1 MASNDSNSI
10 VSYLKRI
17 GKSVTFA
24 GKEAFKNYMPHTT
37 SLINKNEDYVKSL
50 YKDISRTAQDMR
62 QADRIKDPALFSTL
76 NNGWKNLK
84 TSIKTG
90 NFFDQERADEAEQ
103 EAAFA
108 ILEFMDSM
116 GGESDSIQ
124 SQMDGN
130 EDYSDDTQIRGIPE
144 VTKGDQL
151 VATYTGKQIRASTN
165 AISKTIAN
173 SADLNYRA
181 TKLTS
186 NLQLR
191 ALQQQA
197 SVMINGFSNIDNG
210 IQALA
215 SFNDQV
221 MQVHVQNSRL
231 YFETMT
237 GIQQENNAILKE
249 MLDIQRETYQAS
261 INPPNQNEVNPSE
274 ISGLFDNGEF
284 NLQSYFNAVKGRAD
298 NSLPGMLFNAL
309 SALPAALGTVL
320 ANPLH
325 FVTQKGIEFLIDD
338 NLKKAITKFDN
349 SINSYIETGLVKMAN
364 YAKDNRLA
372 GGILQS
378 LAKRF
383 GFKENKFNI
392 KSIDTSKYHKGALQ
406 WNGIAQRALVEV
418 IPGHL
423 RRIEAAISGDSERV
437 YDFDNGKWTT
447 MRNIQY
453 IQKDLDR
460 RYIGSA
466 MKPVKDELLAR
477 FGGSK
482 EDTRQRRILSAAFD
496 EFSKG
501 VAQRGM
507 IDFDH
512 IQNNKSK
519 YGSDEDL
526 VNFILMALKSGAIDQ
541 SAIVQTTSRLSQANR
556 AMKQEA
562 DFMNITQQSL
572 LNEYLNNS
580 YSDKYARGI
589 NSFNNNTIY
598 NPETGERIEYKGYSP
613 QLSLDNIQDER
624 GNTLY
629 DYQFNILNTITSIKD
644 YLFNNENSIKNKNKN
659 HNTNSYQYKNTS
671 LEENNDTDIRQPIID
686 QENNNDENININEE
700 SNQQDDIDNYN
711 DKRIKPI
718 SYYTWSLLNRNEE
731 RYNVKDSLE
740 VDFDKLKKDPE
751 YKDLVLA
758 NIIRTGKE
766 AVYDRE
772 NNNESLLKS
781 LINNLSDNDEL
792 RKFVGEE
799 RLNSLK
805 DKTKNITG
813 KNEKSFLTSML
824 NATSVADKFKVLS
837 DSLNFIYKSP
847 QTLLTTVISTA
858 DKFIYDFLFEENQ
871 ERDEDGKPIKGF
883 FQKIQS
889 TFMKTVDTFNTN
901 FNKWMKE
908 HFKDGASGISGWT
921 KELFEKIGIDV
932 DGSIKNLKQLKKKAT
947 ESLFDAGR
955 SIFGTVKDS
964 VSKSVQDA
972 LWTDREVKE
981 TNQEKVSNQMAN
993 SLHQFME
1000 NGETGEENVFE
1011 NTKEESSDDILDFE
1025 DDIKENNEEKEVKS
1039 EQNEVTENKKEK
1051 SKEKEVKNK
1060 KKKQK
1065 EKQEEKQSFTE
1076 GLKSL
1081 MGNLSSQI
1089 QNGFG
1094 DDDIPT
1100 RAYGITKNTKYGL
1113 AVVGPG
1119 EAIIPA
1125 NLNPW
1130 NPNREHADLRSQA
1143 INESTYKER
1152 FVQKLKNNVLQN
1164 LVSGADQ
1171 YAEGSPNITEENT
1184 EEQKPNRKRNFKS
1197 KPGFFTKGIQA
1208 ILGIEEPEFTDSEYH
1223 KQDFI
1228 KNAVNQI
1235 LKELYNASR
1244 EDIDLYANEEKKKE
1258 FLKKSA
1264 KKLANKYKKKKIDF
1278 NSKEF
1283 QNAINYVLTSRNFL
1297 DEDEDYR
1304 NILFDLLSNADYKG
1318 QFDSVKESI
1327 RKRQFRR
1334 NGTFDLISQFLTNA
1348 FGTNPEKVIKDTN
1361 KFIQKNIGDI
1371 TSGGVGGAIA
1381 GTIFPLG
1388 GPLIG
1393 AVAGSA
1399 INLIKN
1405 NKKFQNYMFGDE
1417 VVDEKGNK
1425 TREDNGIFSK
1435 KFIANIQKYIPDAK
1449 KYGIAGT
1456 LAGLVLPFGPLGGL
1470 MIGSGI
1476 SFLKNNNTFQN
1487 MMFGEKGGLI
1497 NKDRKEKIKKA
1508 LPQITTATLGTLFLG
1523 PFGLMGNAV
1532 LGAGLGL
1539 ISTTESFKRIM
1550 LGSKDRNGV
1559 RRGGIAGVIRRQ
1571 ITDPFKKSMADMSS
1585 NIAKWFKDDIF
1596 NPVSRGLKPIGRV
1609 ILGTTQDA
1617 INGTLKKL
1625 FNTSETPWGRSLV
1638 KGLDYVM
1645 TGVRKSG
1652 GFGKWA
1658 VGGLIGGGGKLAAKQ
1673 FEKLSKNTFGRYA
1686 LKKGYVGDTT
1696 AEERIKLAQE
1706 LGKDPNDSALGS
1718 LDSII
1723 YKISS
1728 QEDKDKAQKQLS
1740 TIQAAVDAYQDMTS
1754 MNRNKLN
1761 SNIKAEIDNANSTGE
1776 KIIQEYLDAHKT
1788 EENPHDKYKTYMSFV
1803 EKMNE
1808 VGSNP
1813 DIDFNAE
1820 MGRFRNKVAKSNLPK
1835 ELQDKLMEQF
1845 NESAVNIAKY
1855 RNSKRIAEGSADNN
1869 EAKFKLQEQIAKAIG
1884 LDINGPDAKKNREI
1898 LDAILSNSH
1907 TSDALQN
1914 DINMLQDKKRQLTSL
1929 NVAQEKSLRK
1939 ELPIEDQIALEKSDK
1954 QIDLLQEMV
1963 NNLQEIHKALT
1974 TNLNEDEADKI
1985 IDSETPTDS
1994 VVEEFKAKKAI
2005 SDQRIN
2011 AAQKVQNKYL
2021 ADDRTSLIEKLTDSI
2036 IGNIII
2042 KLNDPMGIFKL
2053 KEKLNNEI
2061 YQQSSRSDEEYS
2073 NTIQKISEKEKSI
2086 KENNQSKPLATKEE
2100 VEEEVNRQVALIPY
2114 YGNNAF
2120 GIRSIAGSALTYLG
2134 NKLTGKDKDE
2144 SEEVTNSVTEAK
2156 EEQKKLTN
2164 DDFTSDELRNA
2175 SNAISQ
2181 SVQSERKS
2189 NNENLNNQN
2198 NKKKNIQYI
2207 SDANGEMIAYT
2218 QGSDGTPVKLK
2229 NKDNADIEARH
2240 KHDLSLRERSCN
2252 ALESIASSIGAKS
2265 KETVGKATGKLGK
2278 GLFGGLLDSLGGLI
2292 NTLCLGLPVG
2302 TWIIKKLKTLPL
2314 KLFGVLKNQIPKLLQ
2329 KIIPKSLKTKLSKI
2343 KPKLSKVKPK
2353 LGSLSSTKSIKS
2365 ILTKLASNKKSI
2377 AVAGAAAELYN
2388 LLGDSDED
2396 LEDSNKPGNP
2406 NPEDG
2411 NGDGNETPKPN
2422 NPNTST
2428 NDTVN
2433 EELKTLATSFIGS
2446 KIGQKLF
2453 KKSKTASTIGDALET
2468 SIEENDMSLSNIAT
2482 NIGIDGIIDLISR
2495 KLDKNKEPIQKSKS
2509 VLDSIKDK
2517 KEDIKDKSKSVLDS
2531 VKDKKKDIKNKSKSV
2546 LDYIKDKKDS
2556 IKDKSK
2562 SILNYI
2568 KDKKDSVLDSVKDK
2582 KDYVL
2587 DSIKDKKE
2595 IIKDKSKSVLNSI
2608 KDESKSILSSI
2619 KDKKEDI
2626 SNTTKA
2632 AIGKVKNNLK
2642 AVIEA
2647 VGKYI
2652 PGEKA
2657 KGAVNKL
2664 CNAILKKMTSPQG
2677 LKAISKKLAQEA
2689 ISVGAGAATIGIGYA
2704 VFKAG
2709 FAIGNFIGGV
2719 NQTEEML
2726 NLRPGTATT
2735 GLKIIAGL
2743 TTAICASIPL
2753 IGVFIPEDWVLQQ
2766 AIRLV
2771 GPAFGITES
2780 YLNSLRKEGE
2790 KKADQDSKDASQ
2802 TVASNDGMLPN
2813 QTSSSSFFDKIGVY
2827 SGKVFDFVKDT
2838 AVGAAKWVYDKATGA
2853 AKSVYN
2859 FGSKVYDSINSTS
2872 LGHAILHP
2880 IDTASNLYDKAK
2892 TYFGKGKKHISKY
2905 GRGSSGEFYSQLD
2918 PAYAMSMNAPG
2929 DDIKQTMADSGC
2941 GPMSASNAISALGG
2955 SVDPTEAASY
2965 ALKNGYKEKDGGIKP
2980 GFFKD
2985 YLNKKGID
2993 TENLHGSKEIL
3004 TQLKQGNPVVLM
3016 GKDDKGES
3024 PETPYGENPHY
3035 VTATG
3040 VDNQGNITIQDPESF
3055 EPNKVYK
3062 LSNVLNKSS
3071 IAIGTNKHGSGKK
3084 SILDKLKSKFG
3095 KSKKPLFGRGEDV
3108 GEHIWNYLS
3117 SKGLGSL
3124 AIAGIMG
3131 NMQQES
3137 GFNPKVMEGGG
3148 ESDEV
3153 NLDSD
3158 RGYGLCQWSFSRKQ
3172 DLANFAQSQGKSS
3185 GDLET
3190 QLDFMLSELSR
3201 GDTIS
3206 KMDNAGSAG
3215 EAAAIFHSDF
3225 ERSNDGP
3232 EVIKNRMDNAEQAFQ
3247 TKGKGIATGSTFK
3260 GSGSSSSNNGPQGI
3274 FGALSELTNKISSLT
3289 NIFGQGKSKYGKG
3302 KSEYGRGFDFS
3313 TANFENP
3320 FTKDTTITNPENT
3333 NYQLTMPTNDK
3344 FKQSIKK
3351 SGQPEKP
3358 ATKPAAPQSGGLMQ
3372 RFFGSA
3378 GSYLDKISSPLK
3390 AATSQ
3395 FKSSLTS
3402 GLMKTFGKYESLI
3415 GPVSSV
3421 FTSIFG
3427 SSNSNSNSSGGA
3439 FNGGSVAVPNSGSA
3453 ASAMQ
3458 TALNGAEITSPYGPR
3473 GSGFHSGND
3482 FGIDSGTELPTVV
3495 DGVVDDVGVDANG
3508 YGNFIVVKDNN
3519 GYYHIFG
3526 HLTQAKAAKG
3536 QSVTAGQVIAI
3547 SGHSGHC
3554 IPDGPDGSH
3563 LHYGIYDSS
3572 NPNCAGRN
3580 GSVDPGTYNIAGLSG
3595 SAKGKYGSGKKGFTG
3610 GTRQIKPKFTKG
3622 SDEGMKINYKSY
3634 TNTRN
3639 NTKSGLGKKPLFGMG
3654 NTFKSTIQE
3663 DIYNL
3668 RNNNELIEAPSDIKG
3683 KNTNFGISDDMIQS
3697 SLFGK
3702 GKYGQGFSLKSIY
3715 EQGKK
3720 YYDIFKQI
3728 KKAYENIKNNKNQI
3742 PATDQDNSSI
3752 SKVQKEPS
3760 KYGHHYDENGNII
3773 YDKIDT
3779 TTNIKPTNSI
3789 SSIQKRNPEEGIE
3802 LPTDIQ
3808 TDIPTN
3814 VKPSNAISSIQKRN
3828 PEEGIELS
3836 EDTQN
3841 NNKEID
3847 KYQERLDKIESLTTN
3862 NEVLNQIS
3870 DIHEEEIPEYNK
3882 INDNDDILVV
3892 KAKAKK
3898 TISNHIKKLK
3908 DSNKETNNKTNEYQ
3922 ERLDKIESL
3931 NNEEILKQISD
3942 IPEEEIPEYN
3952 RIKDTDDNLVMKAKA
3967 KKTISNYI
3975 KKLQEITGN
3984 IIQNK
3989 ITTNIKPTNSISS
4002 IQKRSPED
4010 GIELTDK
4017 KIDSTTNI
4025 KPSNSIASIQK
4036 RSPEEGIE
4044 LPDDNKINTT
4054 IKPTNTIPSIQKKNP
4069 EEGIELSTDKNN
4081 NSISKV
4087 QKEPSK
4093 YGHHYDESGN
4103 IIYDKIDT
4111 TNIKPTNSISSIQK
4125 RNPEEGIEL
4134 PDDNKINE
4142 YQERLDKIESLTSN
4156 EDILKQISD
4165 IPKEE
4170 IPEYNRINDNDD
4182 ILVVKAKAKK
4192 TISNHIKKLKDEK
4205 INKPKVQIPE
4215 QNKTDSITKAQSE
4228 DKFQLGEEG
4237 SHGTG
4242 PNGKAYT
4249 NNDILYILN
4258 NGDKF
4263 NGASTI
4269 EDAVNI
4275 LSKDKKYTEITK
4287 TNDSNSST
4295 TAGTTPTLDLNNQNT
4310 TNPNSSDIP
4319 SISNNQN
4326 DKLDMMIAA
4335 QNKTNELLSAI
4346 VNIASTFVNNANGNT
4361 NNTTTN
4367 TVNTINT
4374 DTKPIQKE
4382 TKSVNTNSNMSP
4394 ESMALKNQL
4403 TYFFNNSGNIGI
4415 DTNFINPD
4423 LSHSIDVIKRM
4434 QSIASM

>member
-10 VSYLKRI
+10 VSYLKRV
-17 GKSVTFA
+17 GKSVAFA
-24 GKEAFKNYMPHTT
+24 GKEVFKDYMPRTT
-37 SLINKNEDYVKSL
+37 SLVNKNEDYVKSL
-50 YKDISRTAQDMR
+50 YQDISRTAQEMR
-62 QADRIKDPALFSTL
+62 QVDRIKDSALFSTL
-76 NNGWKNLK
+76 NDGWNNLK

-90 NFFDQERADEAEQ
+90 NFYDQERADEAEQ

-108 ILEFMDSM
+108 MLDFMDSM
-116 GGESDSIQ
+116 GGDSDSIQ
-124 SQMDGN
+124 SQMDGD
-130 EDYSDDTQIRGIPE
+130 EEYDDDTQIRGIPE
-144 VTKGDQL
+144 ITKGDQL

-173 SADLNYRA
+173 SADLNYHA

-191 ALQQQA
+191 ALQHQA
-197 SVMINGFSNIDNG
+197 SIMINGFSNIDNG
-210 IQALA
+210 IRALA

-261 INPPNQNEVNPSE
+261 VNPPDQNEVNPSE

-284 NLQSYFNAVKGRAD
+284 NLQSYFKAVKGRA
-298 NSLPGMLFNAL
+298 NNTLPGMLFNAL

-325 FVTQKGIEFLIDD
+325 LITKKGIEFLIDD
-338 NLKKAITKFDN
+338 NLKKAITKFDD

-364 YAKDNRLA
+364 YAKDNRFT

-378 LAKRF
+378 LAKIF

-392 KSIDTSKYHKGALQ
+392 KSIDTSKYNKGPMQ

-437 YDFDNGKWTT
+437 YDFNSGKWTT
-447 MRNIQY
+447 MRNIQN

-460 RYIGSA
+460 KYIGSA

-482 EDTRQRRILSAAFD
+482 ENTRQRRILSAAFD
-496 EFSKG
+496 EFSQG
-501 VAQRGM
+501 VAKRGM

-512 IQNNKSK
+512 IQKNKSK

-526 VNFILMALKSGAIDQ
+526 VNFILLALKSGAIDQ
-541 SAIVQTTSRLSQANR
+541 SAIVQTTSRISQANR
-556 AMKQEA
+556 AIKQET
-562 DFMNITQQSL
+562 DYMNASNQSL

-598 NPETGERIEYKGYSP
+598 NPETGEHIEDKEFAP
-613 QLSLDNIQDER
+613 QLSLDQIQDER

-644 YLFNNENSIKNKNKN
+644 YLFNKKNQFKNKNKKYK
-659 HNTNSYQYKNTS
+659 TNSNTIQPKIS
-671 LEENNDTDIRQPIID
+671 NPETINIENPNQTNND
-686 QENNNDENININEE
+686 QENNITNEE
-700 SNQQDDIDNYN
+700 ANQQDNTFYK
-711 DKRIKPI
+711 DKRDKPI
-718 SYYTWSLLNRNEE
+718 SYYTWRLLDENEE
-731 RYNVKDSLE
+731 RYRVKDSLK
-740 VDFDKLKKDPE
+740 VDFDRLKEDPE
-751 YKDLVLA
+751 YKDLVIA

-766 AVYDRE
+766 AVENRE
-772 NNNESLLKS
+772 LQSNPLFGSLLGDLSNNESL
-781 LINNLSDNDEL
+781 
-792 RKFVGEE
+792 RKFIDRE
-799 RLNSLK
+799 NIDSFK
-805 DKTKNITG
+805 DLSKNASK
-813 KNEKSFLTSML
+813 KNAKSFLSSMM
-824 NATSVADKFKVLS
+824 NATSIADKFKVLS
-837 DSLNFIYKSP
+837 DSLDFIYKSP

-858 DKFIYDFLFEENQ
+858 DKFIYNFLFEDEQ
-871 ERDEDGKPIKGF
+871 EKDEDGRPIKGF

-889 TFMKTVDTFNTN
+889 TFKKTVETFNTN
-901 FNKWMKE
+901 FNKWMKK
-908 HFKDGASGISGWT
+908 HFKDGASGFAGWAKT
-921 KELFEKIGIDV
+921 LFEKIGVDV

-947 ESLFDAGR
+947 ESLFNTGR
-955 SIFGTVKDS
+955 SIFGIIKDS
-964 VSKSVQDA
+964 VSGTVKDA
-972 LWTDREVKE
+972 LLTDKE
-981 TNQEKVSNQMAN
+981 SKEANKEKISKQMAN

-1011 NTKEESSDDILDFE
+1011 NDKENPSNDILYSKN
-1025 DDIKENNEEKEVKS
+1025 DIKETIEEEEVKA
-1039 EQNEVTENKKEK
+1039 EQNEPTEIKKEK
-1051 SKEKEVKNK
+1051 PKEKEVKNK
-1060 KKKQK
+1060 KSNQK
-1065 EKQEEKQSFTE
+1065 EKQSFTE

-1143 INESTYKER
+1143 INESSYKER

-1164 LVSGADQ
+1164 LVSGAGQ
-1171 YAEGSPNITEENT
+1171 YAEGSPNITEDEI
-1184 EEQKPNRKRNFKS
+1184 KLLKRSRKFKS
-1197 KPGFFTKGIQA
+1197 KPGLFTKGIQK

-1235 LKELYNASR
+1235 LKEFYDASK
-1244 EDIDLYANEEKKKE
+1244 EDIEIFSNKEKKKE
-1258 FLKKSA
+1258 FLKNSA
-1264 KKLANKYKKKKIDF
+1264 QKLANKYKKKKIDF

-1283 QNAINYVLTSRNFL
+1283 QSAINEVLSSNDFL
-1297 DEDEDYR
+1297 DEDADNR
-1304 NILFDLLSNADYKG
+1304 NILIDLLSNADYKG
-1318 QFDSVKESI
+1318 QFDSLKESR
-1327 RKRQFRR
+1327 RKKQGRHSGLF
-1334 NGTFDLISQFLTNA
+1334 NGVSQFALSA
-1348 FGTNPEKVIKDTN
+1348 FGTNPEKAIKDTN
-1361 KFIQKNIGDI
+1361 KFIQKNIGDL
-1371 TSGGVGGAIA
+1371 TSGGVKGAIT
-1381 GTIFPLG
+1381 GSIFPLG
-1388 GPLIG
+1388 GPFIG
-1393 AVAGSA
+1393 ALAGSA

-1417 VVDEKGNK
+1417 IVDENGNK

-1449 KYGIAGT
+1449 KYGITGT

-1476 SFLKNNNTFQN
+1476 SFLKNNNTFQT

-1559 RRGGIAGVIRRQ
+1559 RRGGIADVIRRQ
-1571 ITDPFKKSMADMSS
+1571 ITDPFKKSMADMGSK
-1585 NIAKWFKDDIF
+1585 ITKWFKDDIF

-1609 ILGTTQDA
+1609 ILGTAQDA
-1617 INGTLKKL
+1617 LKSTLTKL
-1625 FNTSETPWGRSLV
+1625 FNPSETPWGKPLV

-1645 TGVRKSG
+1645 SGVRKSG
-1652 GFGKWA
+1652 GFGKWV
-1658 VGGLIGGGGKLAAKQ
+1658 VGGLVGGGGKLAAKQ

-1696 AEERIKLAQE
+1696 AEERIKMAQE
-1706 LGKDPNDSALGS
+1706 LGKNPNDSALGS
-1718 LDSII
+1718 LDSMI

-1728 QEDKDKAQKQLS
+1728 QEDKDKAQKQLT

-1776 KIIQEYLDAHKT
+1776 KIVQDYLDAHKT
-1788 EENPHDKYKTYMSFV
+1788 EENPHDKYKEYMSFV

-1813 DIDFNAE
+1813 DVDFNAE
-1820 MGRFRNKVAKSNLPK
+1820 MGRFRNNVAKSNLPK
-1835 ELQDKLMEQF
+1835 ELQDKLMDQF

-1869 EAKFKLQEQIAKAIG
+1869 EAKFKLQEQIAKAVG
-1884 LDINGPDAKKNREI
+1884 LDINGPDAKKNMEI

-1907 TSDALQN
+1907 TSDAIQN

-1929 NVAQEKSLRK
+1929 NVAQEESLRK
-1939 ELPIEDQIALEKSDK
+1939 ELPVEDQIALEKSDK

-1974 TNLNEDEADKI
+1974 TNLDEDEADKI
-1985 IDSETPTDS
+1985 IDSETSTDS
-1994 VVEEFKAKKAI
+1994 AVEDFKVKKAI

-2021 ADDRTSLIEKLTDSI
+2021 ADDRTSLIEKL
-2036 IGNIII
+2036 
-2042 KLNDPMGIFKL
+2042 
-2053 KEKLNNEI
+2053 NNEI
-2061 YQQSSRSDEEYS
+2061 YQQSSRSDQEYS
-2073 NTIQKISEKEKSI
+2073 NTIQKINEKEKSI
-2086 KENNQSKPLATKEE
+2086 KENNQSEPLATKEE
-2100 VEEEVNRQVALIPY
+2100 VEEEVNRQVALIPS

-2120 GIRSIAGSALTYLG
+2120 GLRSIAGNALTYFG

-2144 SEEVTNSVTEAK
+2144 SEEATNSVTEAK
-2156 EEQKKLTN
+2156 EEPKKFTN

-2181 SVQSERKS
+2181 SVQSDRKS
-2189 NNENLNNQN
+2189 NNENLNNQD
-2198 NKKKNIQYI
+2198 NKKKNIQYT

-2265 KETVGKATGKLGK
+2265 KETVGKVTGKLGK
-2278 GLFGGLLDSLGGLI
+2278 GLLGGLLDSLGGLI

-2302 TWIIKKLKTLPL
+2302 TWIIKKLKTLPS
-2314 KLFGVLKNQIPKLLQ
+2314 KLFGVLKEQIPNLLRKIVPDALKTTLVGAIPKLGLA
-2329 KIIPKSLKTKLSKI
+2329 STNSI
-2343 KPKLSKVKPK
+2343 KP
-2353 LGSLSSTKSIKS
+2353 
-2365 ILTKLASNKKSI
+2365 ILAKLASNKKSI
-2377 AVAGAAAELYN
+2377 AVAGAAAGLYK

-2396 LEDSNKPGNP
+2396 LEDSNETGRP
-2406 NPEDG
+2406 NPDDG
-2411 NGDGNETPKPN
+2411 NDDRDETPKPDT
-2422 NPNTST
+2422 PSTST
-2428 NDTVN
+2428 SDMITGG
-2433 EELKTLATSFIGS
+2433 LKTLAGSVIGS
-2446 KIGQKLF
+2446 KIGKKLF
-2453 KKSKTASTIGDALET
+2453 KGSKIGSSIGGALGMSVGEG
-2468 SIEENDMSLSNIAT
+2468 DMSLSNIAT
-2482 NIGIDGIIDLISR
+2482 NVGIDGAIDFVSG
-2495 KLDKNKEPIQKSKS
+2495 KFKKNENPILEENAKQ
-2509 VLDSIKDK
+2509 
-2517 KEDIKDKSKSVLDS
+2517 
-2531 VKDKKKDIKNKSKSV
+2531 
-2546 LDYIKDKKDS
+2546 
-2556 IKDKSK
+2556 
-2562 SILNYI
+2562 
-2568 KDKKDSVLDSVKDK
+2568 
-2582 KDYVL
+2582 
-2587 DSIKDKKE
+2587 
-2595 IIKDKSKSVLNSI
+2595 
-2608 KDESKSILSSI
+2608 ESKSILSSF

-2642 AVIEA
+2642 AVMEA

-2657 KGAVNKL
+2657 KSAVNKL

-2689 ISVGAGAATIGIGYA
+2689 VSAGAGIATIGIGYA

-2719 NQTEEML
+2719 NRTEEML
-2726 NLRPGTATT
+2726 KLRPGTATT

-2743 TTAICASIPL
+2743 TTAICGSIPL
-2753 IGVFIPEDWVLQQ
+2753 IGAFIPEDWVLQQ
-2766 AIRLV
+2766 AISLV

-2790 KKADQDSKDASQ
+2790 KKADQDSKDAAQ

-2859 FGSKVYDSINSTS
+2859 FGSKVYDTINNTS
-2872 LGHAILHP
+2872 LGHAVLHP

-2892 TYFGKGKKHISKY
+2892 TYFGKGKNHISKY
-2905 GRGSSGEFYSQLD
+2905 GRGSEEFYSQLD

-2929 DDIKQTMADSGC
+2929 DNIKQTMADSGC

-2955 SVDPTEAASY
+2955 TVDPTEAASY
-2965 ALKNGYKEKDGGIKP
+2965 ALQNGYKEKDGGIKP

-3040 VDNQGNITIQDPESF
+3040 VDNQGNIIIQDPESF

-3062 LSNVLNKSS
+3062 SSNVLNKSS
-3071 IAIGTNKHGSGKK
+3071 IAIGTNKFGSGKK

-3095 KSKKPLFGRGEDV
+3095 KSKKPRFGRGEDV

-3137 GFNPKVMEGGG
+3137 GFNPKIMEGGG

-3215 EAAAIFHSDF
+3215 QAAYIFHSDF

-3232 EVIKNRMDNAEQAFQ
+3232 EVIQNRMNNAEQAFQ
-3247 TKGKGIATGSTFK
+3247 TQGKGIATGSTFK
-3260 GSGSSSSNNGPQGI
+3260 GSGNSSSSNSGPQGI
-3274 FGALSELTNKISSLT
+3274 FGALSELTSKISSLT

-3302 KSEYGRGFDFS
+3302 KYGRGFDFS

-3320 FTKDTTITNPENT
+3320 FTKDTTITNPEDT

-3344 FKQSIKK
+3344 FKQSIEK

-3358 ATKPAAPQSGGLMQ
+3358 AAKPAAPQSGGLMQ

-3415 GPVSSV
+3415 GPISSV
-3421 FTSIFG
+3421 FTSVFG
-3427 SSNSNSNSSGGA
+3427 SSNNSNGNSSGGA
-3439 FNGGSVAVPNSGSA
+3439 FNGGSVSVPNSGSA

-3610 GTRQIKPKFTKG
+3610 GTRQIKPKFTSG

-3654 NTFKSTIQE
+3654 NTFNSTIQE

-3683 KNTNFGISDDMIQS
+3683 KSTNFGISDDMIQT

-3702 GKYGQGFSLKSIY
+3702 GKHGQGFSLKGLF

-3720 YYDIFKQI
+3720 YYDIFKHI
-3728 KKAYENIKNNKNQI
+3728 RKAYENIKDNNGQI
-3742 PATDQDNSSI
+3742 PVTDQNNNSV
-3752 SKVQKEPS
+3752 SKVQKEQS
-3760 KYGHHYDENGNII
+3760 DSRGHHYDENGNII
-3773 YDKIDT
+3773 YDKIT
-3779 TTNIKPTNSI
+3779 TPTIIIKPTNTD
-3789 SSIQKRNPEEGIE
+3789 SIQKKNPEEGVELPTDTQVNTANIKPSNAISAIQKRSPEEGIE
-3802 LPTDIQ
+3802 LPDIQ
-3808 TDIPTN
+3808 ADIPTN

-3828 PEEGIELS
+3828 PEEGIELPT
-3836 EDTQN
+3836 DTQDD
-3841 NNKEID
+3841 NKEID

-3862 NEVLNQIS
+3862 DEILNQIS
-3870 DIHEEEIPEYNK
+3870 DIPDEEIPKYNK

-3898 TISNHIKKLK
+3898 TISNHIKKLQN
-3908 DSNKETNNKTNEYQ
+3908 SNGNNTQ
-3922 ERLDKIESL
+3922 S
-3931 NNEEILKQISD
+3931 
-3942 IPEEEIPEYN
+3942 
-3952 RIKDTDDNLVMKAKA
+3952 
-3967 KKTISNYI
+3967 
-3975 KKLQEITGN
+3975 
-3984 IIQNK
+3984 K
-3989 ITTNIKPTNSISS
+3989 ITTS
-4002 IQKRSPED
+4002 
-4010 GIELTDK
+4010 
-4017 KIDSTTNI
+4017 
-4025 KPSNSIASIQK
+4025 
-4036 RSPEEGIE
+4036 
-4044 LPDDNKINTT
+4044 
-4054 IKPTNTIPSIQKKNP
+4054 IKPTNTIPSVQKRST
-4069 EEGIELSTDKNN
+4069 EERIELPTNKNN

-4087 QKEPSK
+4087 QKEPYK
-4093 YGHHYDESGN
+4093 YGHHYDENGN
-4103 IIYDKIDT
+4103 IIFDKI
-4111 TNIKPTNSISSIQK
+4111 NIKPSNAISSIQK

-4134 PDDNKINE
+4134 PDNSKIND
-4142 YQERLDKIESLTSN
+4142 YQERLNKIESLTTN
-4156 EDILKQISD
+4156 DEILNQISD
-4165 IPKEE
+4165 IPDEE
-4170 IPEYNRINDNDD
+4170 IPEYNKIKDTDDN
-4182 ILVVKAKAKK
+4182 LVVKAKAKK
-4192 TISNHIKKLKDEK
+4192 TISNHIKKLQDEK
-4205 INKPKVQIPE
+4205 ENKPKVQTPE
-4215 QNKTDSITKAQSE
+4215 PNKTDSITKAQSE

-4275 LSKDKKYTEITK
+4275 LSKDKKYTGTTK
-4287 TNDSNSST
+4287 TNDSNSSP
-4295 TAGTTPTLDLNNQNT
+4295 TAGTTPTLDLDNQNT
-4310 TNPNSSDIP
+4310 ANPNGSDIP
-4319 SISNNQN
+4319 SDSNNPN

-4346 VNIASTFVNNANGNT
+4346 VNIASTFVNNTNGNT
-4361 NNTTTN
+4361 NNTTT
-4367 TVNTINT
+4367 TNT
-4374 DTKPIQKE
+4374 DAKPTPKE
-4382 TKSVNTNSNMSP
+4382 TKSVNTNNNMSP
-4394 ESMALKNQL
+4394 ESMALKNQM
-4403 TYFFNNSGNIGI
+4403 TYFFNNSGNLGI

-4434 QSIASM
+4434 QSIANM

>member
-580 YSDKYARGI
+580 YSDKYAKGI

-624 GNTLY
+624 GNNLY

-1025 DDIKENNEEKEVKS
+1025 DDIKENNEEKEVK
-1039 EQNEVTENKKEK
+1039 
-1051 SKEKEVKNK
+1051 NK

-1449 KYGIAGT
+1449 KYGITGT

-2036 IGNIII
+2036 IGSIII

-2568 KDKKDSVLDSVKDK
+2568 KDKKDSVIDSVKDK

-2929 DDIKQTMADSGC
+2929 DVIKQTMADSGC

-3232 EVIKNRMDNAEQAFQ
+3232 EVIQNRMDNAEQAFQ

-3779 TTNIKPTNSI
+3779 TANIKPTNSI

-3942 IPEEEIPEYN
+3942 ITEEEIPEYN

-4403 TYFFNNSGNIGI
+4403 TYFFNNSGNLGI

>member
-1171 YAEGSPNITEENT
+1171 YTEGSPNITEENT

-1235 LKELYNASR
+1235 LKELYNASK

-2517 KEDIKDKSKSVLDS
+2517 KDS
-2531 VKDKKKDIKNKSKSV
+2531 V
-2546 LDYIKDKKDS
+2546 
-2556 IKDKSK
+2556 KDKSK

-2568 KDKKDSVLDSVKDK
+2568 KDKKDSVLDSVKDKKDYVLDSIKDK

-3752 SKVQKEPS
+3752 SKVQKEQS
-3760 KYGHHYDENGNII
+3760 NSIGHHYDENGNII
-3773 YDKIDT
+3773 YDKIVT
-3779 TTNIKPTNSI
+3779 TTNIQPTNSI

-3802 LPTDIQ
+3802 LSTDIQ

-3847 KYQERLDKIESLTTN
+3847 KYQEKLDKIESLTTN

-3870 DIHEEEIPEYNK
+3870 DIPEEEIPEYNK

-4002 IQKRSPED
+4002 IQKRSPEE

-4295 TAGTTPTLDLNNQNT
+4295 TAGTTPSIDLNNQNT

-4403 TYFFNNSGNIGI
+4403 TYFFNNSGNLGI

>member
-10 VSYLKRI
+10 VSYLKRV
-17 GKSVTFA
+17 GKSVAFA
-24 GKEAFKNYMPHTT
+24 GKEAFKEYMPRTT
-37 SLINKNEDYVKSL
+37 SLIDKNEDYVKSL
-50 YKDISRTAQDMR
+50 YQDISRTAQEMR
-62 QADRIKDPALFSTL
+62 QVDRIKDSSLFSTL
-76 NNGWKNLK
+76 NDGWRNLK
-84 TSIKTG
+84 TSLKTG
-90 NFFDQERADEAEQ
+90 NFYDEERADEAEQ

-108 ILEFMDSM
+108 MMDFMDSM
-116 GGESDSIQ
+116 GGGESESIQ

-130 EDYSDDTQIRGIPE
+130 EESADNTQIRGVPE
-144 VTKGDQL
+144 ITKGDQL

-197 SVMINGFSNIDNG
+197 SVMIKGFNNIDNG
-210 IQALA
+210 FRALA

-221 MQVHVQNSRL
+221 MQVHIQNSRL

-249 MLDIQRETYQAS
+249 MLDIQRKTYQSS

-284 NLQSYFNAVKGRAD
+284 NLQSYFKAVKGRA
-298 NSLPGMLFNAL
+298 NNTLPGMLFNAL

-325 FVTQKGIEFLIDD
+325 LITKKGIEFLIDD
-338 NLKKAITKFDN
+338 NLKKAITKFDD
-349 SINSYIETGLVKMAN
+349 SINSYIESGLVKMAN
-364 YAKDNRLA
+364 YAKDNKLT
-372 GGILQS
+372 GGIFQS
-378 LAKRF
+378 LAEVF

-392 KSIDTSKYHKGALQ
+392 KSIDTSKYNKGAMQ

-423 RRIEAAISGDSERV
+423 RRIEAAMTGDSERV
-437 YDFDNGKWTT
+437 YDFNSGKWTT
-447 MRNIQY
+447 MRSIQN

-460 RYIGSA
+460 KYIGSA

-482 EDTRQRRILSAAFD
+482 DNTKQRRILSAAFD
-496 EFSKG
+496 EFSQG
-501 VAQRGM
+501 VAKRGM

-512 IQNNKSK
+512 IQKNKSK

-526 VNFILMALKSGAIDQ
+526 VNFILLALKSGAIDQ
-541 SAIVQTTSRLSQANR
+541 SAIVQTTSRLSQAANG
-556 AMKQEA
+556 MKQET
-562 DFMNITQQSL
+562 NYLNSSNQSL

-580 YSDKYARGI
+580 YSDKYARGV
-589 NSFNNNTIY
+589 NSFNNNTMY
-598 NPETGERIEYKGYSP
+598 NPETGDRIEYKGYSP
-613 QLSLDNIQDER
+613 QFSLDQIQDER

-644 YLFNNENSIKNKNKN
+644 HLIGKKTPFKNKK
-659 HNTNSYQYKNTS
+659 QKYKTITNTS
-671 LEENNDTDIRQPIID
+671 KSKISTPEIID
-686 QENNNDENININEE
+686 NNNNTPNQNNNDQVTNNNANEE
-700 SNQQDDIDNYN
+700 SNQQPVY
-711 DKRIKPI
+711 KRDRYDTSDRLWNI
-718 SYYTWSLLNRNEE
+718 LNRNEA
-731 RYNVKDSLE
+731 RYKVNESLE
-740 VDFDKLKKDPE
+740 VDFDKMRQDPE
-751 YKDLVLA
+751 YRDLVIA

-766 AVYDRE
+766 AVEVRDDE
-772 NNNESLLKS
+772 DKESLLERFS
-781 LINNLSDNDEL
+781 RNLKDLADNDAV
-792 RKFVGEE
+792 KGFVGEGNI
-799 RLNSLK
+799 NSIQEKAEELREK
-805 DKTKNITG
+805 ANKAKKKITG
-813 KNEKSFLTSML
+813 GDNEEEEGEDGEKKEKSFLSSML
-824 NATSVADKFKVLS
+824 DAATIADKFKVLS
-837 DSLNFIYKSP
+837 DSVNFIYKSP

-858 DKFIYDFLFEENQ
+858 DKFIYDFLFEKENQ
-871 ERDEDGKPIKGF
+871 EKDENGKPIKGF
-883 FQKIQS
+883 FQKVEN
-889 TFMKTVDTFNTN
+889 TFYKVVDNFNNN
-901 FNKWMKE
+901 FNKWMKKY
-908 HFKDGASGISGWT
+908 FKDGASGIAGWA
-921 KELFEKIGIDV
+921 KEALELAGFDV
-932 DGSIKNLKQLKKKAT
+932 NDSIKEIKEFKKNAT
-947 ESLFDAGR
+947 ESIFNAGR
-955 SIFGTVKDS
+955 SIFGVVKDS
-964 VSKSVQDA
+964 VSGTVQDA
-972 LWTDREVKE
+972 LLTNKEVKE
-981 TNQEKVSNQMAN
+981 TIDELRETNKKEMPSYYLAN

-1000 NGETGEENVFE
+1000 NGDTGEEKVVNANNNNEASNEKPKSVDNTT
-1011 NTKEESSDDILDFE
+1011 NTKKDT
-1025 DDIKENNEEKEVKS
+1025 KP
-1039 EQNEVTENKKEK
+1039 EQKEVTEDKKKK
-1051 SKEKEVKNK
+1051 SKEKEFKNK
-1060 KKKQK
+1060 KAKKK
-1065 EKQEEKQSFTE
+1065 EKQEQKQTFTD

-1081 MGNLSSQI
+1081 MGNLSSQV

-1164 LVSGADQ
+1164 LVSGAGQ
-1171 YAEGSPNITEENT
+1171 YAEGSANITNENNEE
-1184 EEQKPNRKRNFKS
+1184 EKPVRKRNFKS
-1197 KPGFFTKGIQA
+1197 KPGMFTKGIQK
-1208 ILGIEEPEFTDSEYH
+1208 IMGIEEPEFTDSEYH

-1228 KNAVNQI
+1228 KNAVYQI
-1235 LKELYNASR
+1235 LQELYTASK
-1244 EDIDLYANEEKKKE
+1244 EDITLFTDENKKKE
-1258 FLKKSA
+1258 FLKNST
-1264 KKLANKYKKKKIDF
+1264 KKLSDKYKKKKIDF

-1283 QNAINYVLTSRNFL
+1283 QTAINHVISTGSFL
-1297 DEDEDYR
+1297 DEGADER
-1304 NILFDLLSNADYKG
+1304 NILFDLITNAGYTG
-1318 QFDSVKESI
+1318 RFDSIKES
-1327 RKRQFRR
+1327 REKKQARR
-1334 NGTFDLISQFLTNA
+1334 SGLFNGLSQFSLSA
-1348 FGTNPEKVIKDTN
+1348 LGTNPEKALKDTN
-1361 KFIQKNIGDI
+1361 KFVQKNMGDI
-1371 TSGGVGGAIA
+1371 TSGGIGGALV
-1381 GTIFPLG
+1381 GSIFPLG

-1425 TREDNGIFSK
+1425 TRENNGIFSR
-1435 KFIANIQKYIPDAK
+1435 KFIENIQKYIPDAQ
-1449 KYGIAGT
+1449 KYGITGT

-1539 ISTTESFKRIM
+1539 ISTTETFKRIM
-1550 LGSKDRNGV
+1550 LGSKDKNGV

-1571 ITDPFKKSMADMSS
+1571 ITDPFKKSMSEMSAS
-1585 NIAKWFKDDIF
+1585 ISKWFKDDIF
-1596 NPVSRGLKPIGRV
+1596 NPISRGLKPIGRV

-1617 INGTLKKL
+1617 IKGTINKL
-1625 FNTSETPWGRSLV
+1625 FNPSETPWGRSIV

-1658 VGGLIGGGGKLAAKQ
+1658 VGGLVGNTGKWAANS
-1673 FEKLSKNTFGRYA
+1673 FEKLSRNTFGRYA
-1686 LKKGYVGDTT
+1686 LKKGYVGGTT
-1696 AEERIKLAQE
+1696 AEERIKMAQE

-1718 LDSII
+1718 LDSMI

-1728 QEDKDKAQKQLS
+1728 QEDKDKAQKQLT

-1754 MNRNKLN
+1754 MNRNTLN
-1761 SNIKAEIDNANSTGE
+1761 RNIKAEIDNANSTGE
-1776 KIIQEYLDAHKT
+1776 KIIQEYLDSHKT
-1788 EENPHDKYKTYMSFV
+1788 EENPHDKYKEYMSFV

-1813 DIDFNAE
+1813 DVDFNAE
-1820 MGRFRNKVAKSNLPK
+1820 MGRFRNKVAKSKLPK

-1855 RNSKRIAEGSADNN
+1855 RDSKRIAEGSADNN
-1869 EAKFKLQEQIAKAIG
+1869 EAKIKLQEQIAKAVG
-1884 LDINGPDAKKNREI
+1884 LDITGPDAKKNIEM

-1907 TSDALQN
+1907 TSKAIQN
-1914 DINMLQDKKRQLTSL
+1914 DIDMLQDKKKQLTSL
-1929 NVAQEKSLRK
+1929 NVAQEESLRK
-1939 ELPIEDQIALEKSDK
+1939 ELPVEDQIALEKSDK

-1974 TNLNEDEADKI
+1974 TNLDEDEANKI
-1985 IDSETPTDS
+1985 IDGETPPDS
-1994 VVEEFKAKKAI
+1994 IVEEYKAKKAI

-2021 ADDRTSLIEKLTDSI
+2021 ANKRASLLEELTDNI

-2042 KLNDPMGIFKL
+2042 KLNDPAGIFKL
-2053 KEKLNNEI
+2053 KERIDNKL

-2073 NTIQKISEKEKSI
+2073 NTIQKINEKEKSI
-2086 KENNQSKPLATKEE
+2086 RENNQAQQLQQQQLPTKEAVEKE
-2100 VEEEVNRQVALIPY
+2100 VDRQIAMVPS

-2120 GIRSIAGSALTYLG
+2120 GLRSIAGNALTYFG
-2134 NKLTGKDKDE
+2134 NKLSGNDKNN
-2144 SEEVTNSVTEAK
+2144 SEEVSDSVSEAK
-2156 EEQKKLTN
+2156 EEPKKFTN

-2189 NNENLNNQN
+2189 NNENLNNKDS
-2198 NKKKNIQYI
+2198 KKKNIQYT

-2302 TWIIKKLKTLPL
+2302 TWIIKKLKTLPS
-2314 KLFGVLKNQIPKLLQ
+2314 KLFGTLKEQIPNLLR
-2329 KIIPKSLKTKLSKI
+2329 KIVPDALKTTLAGAI
-2343 KPKLSKVKPK
+2343 PK
-2353 LGSLSSTKSIKS
+2353 LGSKLSVSSIKP
-2365 ILTKLASNKKSI
+2365 ILAKLASNKKSI
-2377 AVAGAAAELYN
+2377 AVAGAATALYK
-2388 LLGDSDED
+2388 LLGDYSED
-2396 LEDSNKPGNP
+2396 LENPNETGNP
-2406 NPEDG
+2406 GGNP
-2411 NGDGNETPKPN
+2411 GDGNNPGGDGDEIPKPDT
-2422 NPNTST
+2422 PSTST
-2428 NDTVN
+2428 SDIITGG
-2433 EELKTLATSFIGS
+2433 LKTLAGSAIGS
-2446 KIGQKLF
+2446 AIGKKLF
-2453 KKSKTASTIGDALET
+2453 KGSKVASSIGGALGMSVGEG
-2468 SIEENDMSLSNIAT
+2468 DMSLSNIAT
-2482 NIGIDGIIDLISR
+2482 NVGINGAFDFVSS
-2495 KLDKNKEPIQKSKS
+2495 KFKKDKNPILEENTKQ
-2509 VLDSIKDK
+2509 
-2517 KEDIKDKSKSVLDS
+2517 
-2531 VKDKKKDIKNKSKSV
+2531 
-2546 LDYIKDKKDS
+2546 
-2556 IKDKSK
+2556 
-2562 SILNYI
+2562 
-2568 KDKKDSVLDSVKDK
+2568 
-2582 KDYVL
+2582 
-2587 DSIKDKKE
+2587 
-2595 IIKDKSKSVLNSI
+2595 
-2608 KDESKSILSSI
+2608 ESKSILSSI

-2642 AVIEA
+2642 AVMEA

-2664 CNAILKKMTSPQG
+2664 CNAIMKRMTSPQG
-2677 LKAISKKLAQEA
+2677 LKAISKKLAQETVSA
-2689 ISVGAGAATIGIGYA
+2689 GAGVASIGIGYA

-2709 FAIGNFIGGV
+2709 FAISNFIDGM
-2719 NQTEEML
+2719 NRTEEML
-2726 NLRPGTATT
+2726 KLRPGTATT

-2743 TTAICASIPL
+2743 TTAICGSIPL
-2753 IGVFIPEDWVLQQ
+2753 IGAFIPEDWVLQQ
-2766 AIRLV
+2766 TISFV
-2771 GPAFGITES
+2771 GPVFGITES
-2780 YLNSLRKEGE
+2780 YLNSLRNEGE
-2790 KKADQDSKDASQ
+2790 KKASQDSKDAAQ

-2859 FGSKVYDSINSTS
+2859 FGSKVYDTINNTS
-2872 LGHAILHP
+2872 LGHAVLHP
-2880 IDTASNLYDKAK
+2880 IDTVSNLYDKAK
-2892 TYFGKGKKHISKY
+2892 SYFGNGKNHISNY

-2965 ALKNGYKEKDGGIKP
+2965 ALQNGYKEKDGGIKP

-3062 LSNVLNKSS
+3062 SSNVLNKSS
-3071 IAIGTNKHGSGKK
+3071 IAIGTNKFGSGKK

-3095 KSKKPLFGRGEDV
+3095 KSKKPRFGRGEDV

-3137 GFNPKVMEGGG
+3137 GFNPKIMEGGG

-3215 EAAAIFHSDF
+3215 QAAYIFHSDF
-3225 ERSNDGP
+3225 ERSADGP
-3232 EVIKNRMDNAEQAFQ
+3232 EVIQNRMNNAEQAFQ
-3247 TKGKGIATGSTFK
+3247 TQGKGIATGSTFK
-3260 GSGSSSSNNGPQGI
+3260 GSGSSSSNSGPQGI
-3274 FGALSELTNKISSLT
+3274 FGALAELTSKISSLT

-3302 KSEYGRGFDFS
+3302 KSRYGKGFDFS

-3344 FKQSIKK
+3344 FKQSVEK
-3351 SGQPEKP
+3351 SGQPVKP
-3358 ATKPAAPQSGGLMQ
+3358 AAKPAAPQSGGLMQ

-3395 FKSSLTS
+3395 FKSSVTS

-3415 GPVSSV
+3415 GPISSV
-3421 FTSIFG
+3421 FTSVFG
-3427 SSNSNSNSSGGA
+3427 SSNNNSSSGGA

-3536 QSVTAGQVIAI
+3536 QSVTAGQIIAI

-3610 GTRQIKPKFTKG
+3610 GTRQLKPKFTNG

-3654 NTFKSTIQE
+3654 NTFNSTTQE
-3663 DIYNL
+3663 DIFNL
-3668 RNNNELIEAPSDIKG
+3668 RNNNEMIEAPSDIKG
-3683 KNTNFGISDDMIQS
+3683 KNTNFGISDNMIQS
-3697 SLFGK
+3697 SLFGR

-3728 KKAYENIKNNKNQI
+3728 KKTYEDIKNNNNQI
-3742 PATDQDNSSI
+3742 PMMNQDDNSI
-3752 SKVQKEPS
+3752 TKVQKEQTNS
-3760 KYGHHYDENGNII
+3760 RGYHYDENGNII
-3773 YDKIDT
+3773 YDKI
-3779 TTNIKPTNSI
+3779 TTNTENA
-3789 SSIQKRNPEEGIE
+3789 
-3802 LPTDIQ
+3802 
-3808 TDIPTN
+3808 
-3814 VKPSNAISSIQKRN
+3814 KPSNAISSIQKRN
-3828 PEEGIELS
+3828 PEEGIELP
-3836 EDTQN
+3836 DIQN
-3841 NNKEID
+3841 DNENKEIVD
-3847 KYQERLDKIESLTTN
+3847 KINDYQARLDKIESLTTN
-3862 NEVLNQIS
+3862 EEV
-3870 DIHEEEIPEYNK
+3870 
-3882 INDNDDILVV
+3882 IN
-3892 KAKAKK
+3892 
-3898 TISNHIKKLK
+3898 
-3908 DSNKETNNKTNEYQ
+3908 
-3922 ERLDKIESL
+3922 
-3931 NNEEILKQISD
+3931 QISD
-3942 IPEEEIPEYN
+3942 IPEEEIPDYN
-3952 RIKDTDDNLVMKAKA
+3952 KIKDTDDFMVIKAKA

-3975 KKLQEITGN
+3975 KKLQD
-3984 IIQNK
+3984 
-3989 ITTNIKPTNSISS
+3989 
-4002 IQKRSPED
+4002 QK
-4010 GIELTDK
+4010 
-4017 KIDSTTNI
+4017 
-4025 KPSNSIASIQK
+4025 
-4036 RSPEEGIE
+4036 
-4044 LPDDNKINTT
+4044 
-4054 IKPTNTIPSIQKKNP
+4054 
-4069 EEGIELSTDKNN
+4069 
-4081 NSISKV
+4081 
-4087 QKEPSK
+4087 
-4093 YGHHYDESGN
+4093 
-4103 IIYDKIDT
+4103 
-4111 TNIKPTNSISSIQK
+4111 
-4125 RNPEEGIEL
+4125 
-4134 PDDNKINE
+4134 
-4142 YQERLDKIESLTSN
+4142 
-4156 EDILKQISD
+4156 
-4165 IPKEE
+4165 
-4170 IPEYNRINDNDD
+4170 NR
-4182 ILVVKAKAKK
+4182 
-4192 TISNHIKKLKDEK
+4192 
-4205 INKPKVQIPE
+4205 PKVQSPE
-4215 QNKTDSITKAQSE
+4215 PDKSDSITKAQNE
-4228 DKFQLGEEG
+4228 DKYRLGEDG

-4242 PNGKAYT
+4242 SNGKAYT
-4249 NNDILYILN
+4249 NNDISYILN
-4258 NGDKF
+4258 NSDKF

-4269 EDAVNI
+4269 EDAIKI
-4275 LSKDKKYTEITK
+4275 LSKDKKYTETTK
-4287 TNDSNSST
+4287 TNDSNSSSV
-4295 TAGTTPTLDLNNQNT
+4295 AGTTPTIDLNNQITDNL
-4310 TNPNSSDIP
+4310 NGSDIP
-4319 SISNNQN
+4319 SVSNNQN

-4335 QNKTNELLSAI
+4335 QNKTNELLAAI
-4346 VNIASTFVNNANGNT
+4346 VNIASTFVNNTNTT
-4361 NNTTTN
+4361 NNTT
-4367 TVNTINT
+4367 
-4374 DTKPIQKE
+4374 
-4382 TKSVNTNSNMSP
+4382 VNTNTETKPNTKENKSLNTNNNMSP

-4403 TYFFNNSGNIGI
+4403 TYFFNNSGNLGI

>member
-10 VSYLKRI
+10 VSYLKRV

-24 GKEAFKNYMPHTT
+24 GKEAFKEYIPHTV
-37 SLINKNEDYVKSL
+37 SLVDKNEDYVKSL
-50 YKDISRTAQDMR
+50 YHDISRTAQDMR
-62 QADRIKDPALFSTL
+62 QVDRIKDSSLFSTL

-84 TSIKTG
+84 TSLKTG
-90 NFFDQERADEAEQ
+90 NFYDEERADEAEQ

-108 ILEFMDSM
+108 MMDFMDSM
-116 GGESDSIQ
+116 GGGGGEADSIQ

-130 EDYSDDTQIRGIPE
+130 EETADNTQIRGIPE
-144 VTKGDQL
+144 ITKGDQL

-197 SVMINGFSNIDNG
+197 SVMINGFGNIDNG
-210 IQALA
+210 IRALA

-249 MLDIQRETYQAS
+249 MLDIQRQTYQSS
-261 INPPNQNEVNPSE
+261 INPPNQNDVKPSD

-284 NLQSYFNAVKGRAD
+284 NLQAYFKAVKGRAN

-309 SALPAALGTVL
+309 SALPAAIGTVL

-325 FVTQKGIEFLIDD
+325 LITKKGIEFLIDG
-338 NLKKAITKFDN
+338 NLKKALAKFDS
-349 SINSYIETGLVKMAN
+349 SINSYIETGLVKMHN
-364 YAKDNRLA
+364 YAKDNRLT
-372 GGILQS
+372 GGIYQT
-378 LAKRF
+378 LAKLF

-437 YDFDNGKWTT
+437 YDFNSGKWTT

-482 EDTRQRRILSAAFD
+482 ENTKQRRILSSAFD
-496 EFSKG
+496 EFSQG
-501 VAQRGM
+501 VAKRGM

-512 IQNNKSK
+512 IQKNKSK

-526 VNFILMALKSGAIDQ
+526 VNFILLALKSGAIDQ
-541 SAIVQTTSRLSQANR
+541 STIVQTTSRLSQASK
-556 AMKQEA
+556 AMKQET
-562 DFMNITQQSL
+562 DYMNSSNQSL

-580 YSDKYARGI
+580 YSDKYARGV

-598 NPETGERIEYKGYSP
+598 NPKTGENIEYRGNSP
-613 QLSLDNIQDER
+613 QFSLDQIQDKR

-644 YLFNNENSIKNKNKN
+644 YLFNKKKSLKSKFYKSQNNIKSEIKNIDSTVNSNSNDQKENIIEDNVKNENSIQEDNNTKN
-659 HNTNSYQYKNTS
+659 YK
-671 LEENNDTDIRQPIID
+671 
-686 QENNNDENININEE
+686 
-700 SNQQDDIDNYN
+700 
-711 DKRIKPI
+711 DKRDKPI
-718 SYYTWSLLNRNEE
+718 SYYTWSLLDRNEK
-731 RYNVKDSLE
+731 RYDVKNSLQ
-740 VDFDKLKKDPE
+740 VDFDKMKEDSD
-751 YKDLVLA
+751 YKDLVIA
-758 NIIRTGKE
+758 NMIRTGKE
-766 AVYDRE
+766 AIENRE
-772 NNNESLLKS
+772 NNNKSLLSS
-781 LINNLSDNDEL
+781 LLDSVIDDDNVRKFFGSKNVDKLSDF
-792 RKFVGEE
+792 KK
-799 RLNSLK
+799 SK
-805 DKTKNITG
+805 D
-813 KNEKSFLTSML
+813 NEKSFLSSMM
-824 NATSVADKFKVLS
+824 NATSIADKFKVLS

-847 QTLLTTVISTA
+847 QTLLTTVVSTA
-858 DKFIYDFLFEENQ
+858 DKFIYDFLFEDSQEKDEN
-871 ERDEDGKPIKGF
+871 GKPIKGF
-883 FQKIQS
+883 FQKIES
-889 TFMKTVDTFNTN
+889 SFKKAADSFNTN
-901 FNKWMKE
+901 INKWMKKY
-908 HFKDGASGISGWT
+908 FKDGASGIIGWT
-921 KELFEKIGIDV
+921 KELFDKIGINV
-932 DGSIKNLKQLKKKAT
+932 DSSIKNLEQLKKKAT
-947 ESLFDAGR
+947 DSLFNTGR
-955 SIFGTVKDS
+955 NIFGIVKDS
-964 VSKSVQDA
+964 VSKTVQDA
-972 LWTDREVKE
+972 LWTNKE
-981 TNQEKVSNQMAN
+981 TKETKQYEIPNQMAN

-1000 NGETGEENVFE
+1000 NGDTGREDIIEDN
-1011 NTKEESSDDILDFE
+1011 KEESQSKKLESTI
-1025 DDIKENNEEKEVKS
+1025 INEESKSDSESSETKETLKK
-1039 EQNEVTENKKEK
+1039 ENKKSE
-1051 SKEKEVKNK
+1051 SKEDN
-1060 KKKQK
+1060 QK
-1065 EKQEEKQSFTE
+1065 EKQEQKQSFTE

-1164 LVSGADQ
+1164 LVSGAGQ
-1171 YAEGSPNITEENT
+1171 YAEGSTNISEEEIKENNK
-1184 EEQKPNRKRNFKS
+1184 KPRKRNFKS
-1197 KPGFFTKGIQA
+1197 KPGTLVKGLYSF
-1208 ILGIEEPEFTDSEYH
+1208 LGIENPQFTDSEYH

-1228 KNAVNQI
+1228 KNAVYQI
-1235 LKELYNASR
+1235 IKELYTASKKDPNLFTNKER
-1244 EDIDLYANEEKKKE
+1244 KKE
-1258 FLKKSA
+1258 FLKNSTQ
-1264 KKLANKYKKKKIDF
+1264 KLANKYNKKKIDF

-1283 QNAINYVLTSRNFL
+1283 QSVINHVLSTGNFL
-1297 DEDEDYR
+1297 DEDTDDR
-1304 NILFDLLSNADYKG
+1304 NILFDLLLNAGYTG
-1318 QFDSVKESI
+1318 QFDSIEES
-1327 RKRQFRR
+1327 KRRNQFRKSGIF
-1334 NGTFDLISQFLTNA
+1334 NQASQFSLNA
-1348 FGTNPEKVIKDTN
+1348 FGTNPEKAIKDIN
-1361 KFIQKNIGDI
+1361 KFIQKNIGDL
-1371 TSGGVGGAIA
+1371 TTGGVGGALA

-1399 INLIKN
+1399 INLIRN

-1417 VVDEKGNK
+1417 VVDENGNK
-1425 TREDNGIFSK
+1425 TRENNGMFSR
-1435 KFIANIQKYIPDAK
+1435 KFIESIQKYIPDAK
-1449 KYGIAGT
+1449 KYGITGT

-1476 SFLKNNNTFQN
+1476 SFLKNNSSFQN
-1487 MMFGEKGGLI
+1487 MMFGENGGLI

-1539 ISTTESFKRIM
+1539 ISTTETFKRIM
-1550 LGSKDRNGV
+1550 LGSKDRDGV

-1571 ITDPFKKSMADMSS
+1571 ITEPFKKSMNEMSAS
-1585 NIAKWFKDDIF
+1585 IAKWFKDDIF

-1617 INGTLKKL
+1617 IKGTINKL
-1625 FNTSETPWGRSLV
+1625 FNPSETPWGKPLV
-1638 KGLDYVM
+1638 KGLDYIM
-1645 TGVRKSG
+1645 SGIRKSG
-1652 GFGKWA
+1652 GIGKWA
-1658 VGGLIGGGGKLAAKQ
+1658 VGSLVGNAGKLAASS

-1686 LKKGYVGDTT
+1686 LKKGYVGGTT
-1696 AEERIKLAQE
+1696 AEERIKMAQD

-1723 YKISS
+1723 YNISS
-1728 QEDKDKAQKQLS
+1728 QEDKDKAQQQLT

-1754 MNRNKLN
+1754 MNKNTLN
-1761 SNIKAEIDNANSTGE
+1761 RNIKAEIDNANSTGE
-1776 KIIQEYLDAHKT
+1776 KIIQEYLDSHKT
-1788 EENPHDKYKTYMSFV
+1788 EENPHDKYKTYMSFID
-1803 EKMNE
+1803 KLNE
-1808 VGSNP
+1808 VGSDPNV
-1813 DIDFNAE
+1813 DFNAE
-1820 MGRFRNKVAKSNLPK
+1820 MGRFRNKVHKSNLPK

-1845 NESAVNIAKY
+1845 NDSAVNIAKY
-1855 RNSKRIAEGSADNN
+1855 RDSKRIAEGSADNN
-1869 EAKFKLQEQIAKAIG
+1869 EAKFKLQEQIAKAVG
-1884 LDINGPDAKKNREI
+1884 LDITGPDAKKNIEI

-1907 TSDALQN
+1907 TSKAIQN
-1914 DINMLQDKKRQLTSL
+1914 DIDMLQDQKKQLTSL
-1929 NVAQEKSLRK
+1929 NVAQEESLRK
-1939 ELPIEDQIALEKSDK
+1939 ELPVEDQIALEKSDK

-1974 TNLNEDEADKI
+1974 TNLDEDKANEI
-1985 IDSETPTDS
+1985 IDKETPTDS
-1994 VVEEFKAKKAI
+1994 VLEEYRAKKAI

-2021 ADDRTSLIEKLTDSI
+2021 ADNRASLLEELSDSI
-2036 IGNIII
+2036 IGNILI
-2042 KLNDPMGIFKL
+2042 KLNDPAGIFKL
-2053 KEKLNNEI
+2053 KEKIDNKI
-2061 YQQSSRSDEEYS
+2061 YQQSSRSDQEYS
-2073 NTIQKISEKEKSI
+2073 NTIQKVNEKEKSI
-2086 KENNQSKPLATKEE
+2086 RENNQAQQLLTQEDVKNE
-2100 VEEEVNRQVALIPY
+2100 VDRQVALIPS

-2120 GIRSIAGSALTYLG
+2120 GLKSIAGNALTYFG
-2134 NKLTGKDKDE
+2134 NKLSGNDNKPEETSDSISEAKDE
-2144 SEEVTNSVTEAK
+2144 S
-2156 EEQKKLTN
+2156 KKFNN

-2181 SVQSERKS
+2181 SVQSDRKS
-2189 NNENLNNQN
+2189 NNENLNDKD
-2198 NKKKNIQYI
+2198 NKKKNIQYT
-2207 SDANGEMIAYT
+2207 SDANGNMIAYT

-2229 NKDNADIEARH
+2229 NKDNADIEASH
-2240 KHDLSLRERSCN
+2240 KHELSLRERSCN

-2278 GLFGGLLDSLGGLI
+2278 GLFGGLLDSLGDLI

-2302 TWIIKKLKTLPL
+2302 TWIIKKLKTLPS
-2314 KLFGVLKNQIPKLLQ
+2314 KLFGTLKDQVPKLLQ
-2329 KIIPKSLKTKLSKI
+2329 KIVPDALKTTLGGVI
-2343 KPKLSKVKPK
+2343 PK
-2353 LGSLSSTKSIKS
+2353 LGSLASTSSIKP
-2365 ILTKLASNKKSI
+2365 ILAKLASNKKSI
-2377 AVAGAAAELYN
+2377 AVAGAATALYN
-2388 LLGDSDED
+2388 LLGDSGED
-2396 LEDSNKPGNP
+2396 LENSNS
-2406 NPEDG
+2406 
-2411 NGDGNETPKPN
+2411 NET
-2422 NPNTST
+2422 NTSKDDNNST
-2428 NDTVN
+2428 NNNNETSDTGSIVTGG
-2433 EELKTLATSFIGS
+2433 LKSLAGSVIGS

-2453 KKSKTASTIGDALET
+2453 KGSKVASSIGGALGMSVGEG
-2468 SIEENDMSLSNIAT
+2468 DMSLSNIAT
-2482 NIGIDGIIDLISR
+2482 NIGINGAFDFVSS
-2495 KLDKNKEPIQKSKS
+2495 KFKKNENPMLEENSKQ
-2509 VLDSIKDK
+2509 
-2517 KEDIKDKSKSVLDS
+2517 E
-2531 VKDKKKDIKNKSKSV
+2531 
-2546 LDYIKDKKDS
+2546 
-2556 IKDKSK
+2556 SK
-2562 SILNYI
+2562 SILN
-2568 KDKKDSVLDSVKDK
+2568 
-2582 KDYVL
+2582 
-2587 DSIKDKKE
+2587 
-2595 IIKDKSKSVLNSI
+2595 
-2608 KDESKSILSSI
+2608 SI

-2626 SNTTKA
+2626 SNTTKS

-2657 KGAVNKL
+2657 KSAVNKL
-2664 CNAILKKMTSPQG
+2664 CNAIMNRMTSPQG

-2689 ISVGAGAATIGIGYA
+2689 TSASAGALTVGIGYA

-2709 FAIGNFIGGV
+2709 FAVSYFIDGM
-2719 NQTEEML
+2719 NRTEEML
-2726 NLRPGTATT
+2726 KLRPGTATT

-2743 TTAICASIPL
+2743 TTAICQSIPL
-2753 IGVFIPEDWVLQQ
+2753 IGAFIPEDWVLEQT
-2766 AIRLV
+2766 IDFV
-2771 GPAFGITES
+2771 GPVFGITKS
-2780 YLNSLRKEGE
+2780 YLDSLRNEGD
-2790 KKADQDSKDASQ
+2790 KKANQDNKDAAQ
-2802 TVASNDGMLPN
+2802 TIASNDGMLPN
-2813 QTSSSSFFDKIGVY
+2813 QSSTSSFFNKIGVY
-2827 SGKVFDFVKDT
+2827 SNKAIDFVKDS
-2838 AVGAAKWVYDKATGA
+2838 AVGAAKWVYDKTKKA
-2853 AKSVYN
+2853 ANSVYN
-2859 FGSKVYDSINSTS
+2859 FGSKVYDTINNST
-2872 LGHAILHP
+2872 LGHAVLHP
-2880 IDTASNLYDKAK
+2880 IDTVSNLYDKAK
-2892 TYFGKGKKHISKY
+2892 SYFGNGKNQISMYGKGT
-2905 GRGSSGEFYSQLD
+2905 SGEFYSQLD

-2965 ALKNGYKEKDGGIKP
+2965 ALQNGYKEKDGGIKP

-3016 GKDDKGES
+3016 GKDDKGET

-3062 LSNVLNKSS
+3062 SSNVLNKSS
-3071 IAIGTNKHGSGKK
+3071 IAIGTKYGSGKK

-3095 KSKKPLFGRGEDV
+3095 KSKKSIFGRGEDV

-3137 GFNPKVMEGGG
+3137 GFNPRIMEGGG

-3158 RGYGLCQWSFSRKQ
+3158 GGYGLCQWSFTRKQ

-3206 KMDNAGSAG
+3206 QMDNAGSAG
-3215 EAAAIFHSDF
+3215 QAAYIFHKDF
-3225 ERSNDGP
+3225 ERSADGP
-3232 EVIKNRMDNAEQAFQ
+3232 EVIQKRMDNAEQAFQ
-3247 TKGKGIATGSTFK
+3247 NQGKGIATGSTFK
-3260 GSGSSSSNNGPQGI
+3260 GSSGSSNSGPKGI
-3274 FGALSELTNKISSLT
+3274 FGALDELTSKISSLT

-3302 KSEYGRGFDFS
+3302 KNTNSIQELNNKSKYGKGFDFS
-3313 TANFENP
+3313 TDNFENP
-3320 FTKDTTITNPENT
+3320 FTNNTTDNAITNPDT
-3333 NYQLTMPTNDK
+3333 SNYQITMPTNDA
-3344 FKQSIKK
+3344 FKQSIEK
-3351 SGQPEKP
+3351 SGQPEKTDNKTNNNMKP
-3358 ATKPAAPQSGGLMQ
+3358 ATPQSGGLMQ

-3378 GSYLDKISSPLK
+3378 GTYLDKISSPLK
-3390 AATSQ
+3390 AATTK
-3395 FKSSLTS
+3395 FKSAITS
-3402 GLMKTFGKYESLI
+3402 GLMQHFGKYESLI
-3415 GPVSSV
+3415 GPISGI
-3421 FTSIFG
+3421 FTSVFG
-3427 SSNSNSNSSGGA
+3427 SSNNSNSASGA

-3526 HLTQAKAAKG
+3526 HLTQAKASKG

-3572 NPNCAGRN
+3572 NPNCAGRD

-3595 SAKGKYGSGKKGFTG
+3595 SAKGKYGTGKKGFTG
-3610 GTRQIKPKFTKG
+3610 GTRQIKPKFTSG
-3622 SDEGMKINYKSY
+3622 SDEGMRINYKSY

-3639 NTKSGLGKKPLFGMG
+3639 NTKSGMGRKPLFGMG
-3654 NTFKSTIQE
+3654 NAFRSTLQE
-3663 DIYNL
+3663 DIFNL
-3668 RNNNELIEAPSDIKG
+3668 RSNNELIEAPSDIKG
-3683 KNTNFGISDDMIQS
+3683 KNTNFGISDDMIKS

-3728 KKAYENIKNNKNQI
+3728 KQTYENIKNNNNQI
-3742 PATDQDNSSI
+3742 PTMNQDDNSI
-3752 SKVQKEPS
+3752 TKVQKEQMNS
-3760 KYGHHYDENGNII
+3760 RGYHYDENDNII
-3773 YDKIDT
+3773 FDKT
-3779 TTNIKPTNSI
+3779 KPNNVKPTNSI
-3789 SSIQKRNPEEGIE
+3789 SSIQKRNPEDGIE
-3802 LPTDIQ
+3802 LFLDNQDNDEI
-3808 TDIPTN
+3808 TN
-3814 VKPSNAISSIQKRN
+3814 KIN
-3828 PEEGIELS
+3828 
-3836 EDTQN
+3836 D
-3841 NNKEID
+3841 
-3847 KYQERLDKIESLTTN
+3847 YQARLDKIDSITTN
-3862 NEVLNQIS
+3862 EDIMNQIS
-3870 DIHEEEIPEYNK
+3870 DIPDEEIPEYNK
-3882 INDNDDILVV
+3882 IKDTDDFIVV
-3892 KAKAKK
+3892 QAKAKK
-3898 TISNHIKKLK
+3898 I
-3908 DSNKETNNKTNEYQ
+3908 
-3922 ERLDKIESL
+3922 
-3931 NNEEILKQISD
+3931 
-3942 IPEEEIPEYN
+3942 
-3952 RIKDTDDNLVMKAKA
+3952 
-3967 KKTISNYI
+3967 ISNYI
-3975 KKLQEITGN
+3975 KKLQDQKNNQTN
-3984 IIQNK
+3984 IQNNK
-3989 ITTNIKPTNSISS
+3989 
-4002 IQKRSPED
+4002 E
-4010 GIELTDK
+4010 
-4017 KIDSTTNI
+4017 
-4025 KPSNSIASIQK
+4025 SNK
-4036 RSPEEGIE
+4036 
-4044 LPDDNKINTT
+4044 LD
-4054 IKPTNTIPSIQKKNP
+4054 
-4069 EEGIELSTDKNN
+4069 
-4081 NSISKV
+4081 SISKA
-4087 QKEPSK
+4087 Q
-4093 YGHHYDESGN
+4093 
-4103 IIYDKIDT
+4103 
-4111 TNIKPTNSISSIQK
+4111 
-4125 RNPEEGIEL
+4125 
-4134 PDDNKINE
+4134 
-4142 YQERLDKIESLTSN
+4142 N
-4156 EDILKQISD
+4156 EDK
-4165 IPKEE
+4165 
-4170 IPEYNRINDNDD
+4170 Y
-4182 ILVVKAKAKK
+4182 
-4192 TISNHIKKLKDEK
+4192 
-4205 INKPKVQIPE
+4205 
-4215 QNKTDSITKAQSE
+4215 
-4228 DKFQLGEEG
+4228 QLGDEG

-4242 PNGKAYT
+4242 SNGKAYT
-4249 NNDILYILN
+4249 NNDISYILN
-4258 NGDKF
+4258 NSDKF
-4263 NGASTI
+4263 NGASTVD
-4269 EDAVNI
+4269 DAIKI
-4275 LSKDKKYTEITK
+4275 LSKDKKYTELD
-4287 TNDSNSST
+4287 NNNESNSSPI
-4295 TAGTTPTLDLNNQNT
+4295 AGNTPTIDINNQNT
-4310 TNPNSSDIP
+4310 DNLNGSDMP

-4326 DKLDMMIAA
+4326 DKLDVMIAA
-4335 QNKTNELLSAI
+4335 QNKTNELLSAL
-4346 VNIASTFVNNANGNT
+4346 VNIASAFVNNTNETNVNTTNTNT
-4361 NNTTTN
+4361 NNT
-4367 TVNTINT
+4367 NT
-4374 DTKPIQKE
+4374 DTTPRKE
-4382 TKSVNTNSNMSP
+4382 TKSINTNNNMSP

-4403 TYFFNNSGNIGI
+4403 TYFFNNSGNLGI

>member
-10 VSYLKRI
+10 VSYLKRV
-17 GKSVTFA
+17 GKSVVFA
-24 GKEAFKNYMPHTT
+24 GKEAFKEYMPRTI
-37 SLINKNEDYVKSL
+37 SLVDKNEDYVKSL
-50 YKDISRTAQDMR
+50 YQDISRTAQEMR
-62 QADRIKDPALFSTL
+62 QVDRIKDSSLFSTL
-76 NNGWKNLK
+76 NDGWRNLK

-90 NFFDQERADEAEQ
+90 NFYDQERADDAEQ

-108 ILEFMDSM
+108 MIDFMDSM
-116 GGESDSIQ
+116 GGGESESIQ

-130 EDYSDDTQIRGIPE
+130 EESADNTQIRGVPE
-144 VTKGDQL
+144 ITKGDQL

-197 SVMINGFSNIDNG
+197 SVMINGFNNIDNG
-210 IQALA
+210 IRALA

-221 MQVHVQNSRL
+221 MQVHIQNSRL

-249 MLDIQRETYQAS
+249 MLDIQRKTYQSS
-261 INPPNQNEVNPSE
+261 INPPNQNEVNPSD

-284 NLQSYFNAVKGRAD
+284 NLQSYFKAVKGRA
-298 NSLPGMLFNAL
+298 NNTLPGMLFNAL

-325 FVTQKGIEFLIDD
+325 LITKKGIEFLIDD
-338 NLKKAITKFDN
+338 NLKKAIANFDD
-349 SINSYIETGLVKMAN
+349 SINSYIESGLVKMAN
-364 YAKDNRLA
+364 YAKDNKLT
-372 GGILQS
+372 GGIYQS
-378 LAKRF
+378 LAELF

-392 KSIDTSKYHKGALQ
+392 KSIDTSKYNKGAMQ

-423 RRIEAAISGDSERV
+423 RRIEAAMTGDSERV
-437 YDFDNGKWTT
+437 YDFNSGKWTT

-460 RYIGSA
+460 KYIGSA

-482 EDTRQRRILSAAFD
+482 DNTKQRRILSAAFD
-496 EFSKG
+496 EFSQG
-501 VAQRGM
+501 VAKRGM

-512 IQNNKSK
+512 IQKNKSK

-526 VNFILMALKSGAIDQ
+526 VNFILLALKSGAIDR
-541 SAIVQTTSRLSQANR
+541 STIVQTTSRLSQAANG
-556 AMKQEA
+556 MKQET
-562 DFMNITQQSL
+562 NYLNSSNQSL

-580 YSDKYARGI
+580 YSDKYARGV
-589 NSFNNNTIY
+589 NSFNNNTMY
-598 NPETGERIEYKGYSP
+598 NPETGDRIEYKGF
-613 QLSLDNIQDER
+613 SLDQVQDER

-644 YLFNNENSIKNKNKN
+644 HLIGKKSQFKSKNKKSKSNNYQPKISTPEIIDTSNNILNQTNNIQANTNNINNVNEEPNQQSVYKRDRYGTSDRVWNILNKN
-659 HNTNSYQYKNTS
+659 EARYKV
-671 LEENNDTDIRQPIID
+671 
-686 QENNNDENININEE
+686 NE
-700 SNQQDDIDNYN
+700 
-711 DKRIKPI
+711 
-718 SYYTWSLLNRNEE
+718 
-731 RYNVKDSLE
+731 SLE
-740 VDFDKLKKDPE
+740 VDFDKMRQDPE
-751 YKDLVLA
+751 YRDLVIA

-766 AVYDRE
+766 AVEVRE
-772 NNNESLLKS
+772 NEDNESLLERFS
-781 LINNLSDNDEL
+781 RNLKDLADNDAV
-792 RKFVGEE
+792 KGFVGEGNI
-799 RLNSLK
+799 NSIQEKAEELRAK
-805 DKTKNITG
+805 ADKAKKKLTG
-813 KNEKSFLTSML
+813 GDNEEEGEDGEKKEKSFLSSML
-824 NATSVADKFKVLS
+824 DAVTIADKFKVLS
-837 DSLNFIYKSP
+837 DSINFIYKSP

-858 DKFIYDFLFEENQ
+858 DKFIYDFLFEKENQ
-871 ERDEDGKPIKGF
+871 EKDENGKPIKGF
-883 FQKIQS
+883 FQKVEN
-889 TFMKTVDTFNTN
+889 TFFKVVDNFNNN
-901 FNKWMKE
+901 FNKWMKKY
-908 HFKDGASGISGWT
+908 FKDGASGVAGWA
-921 KELFEKIGIDV
+921 KEALELAGFDV
-932 DGSIKNLKQLKKKAT
+932 EDSIKEIKEFKKNAT
-947 ESLFDAGR
+947 ESIFNAGR
-955 SIFGTVKDS
+955 SIFGVVKDS
-964 VSKSVQDA
+964 VSETVQDA
-972 LWTDREVKE
+972 LLTNKEAIDELREENKKE
-981 TNQEKVSNQMAN
+981 MPSYLAN

-1000 NGETGEENVFE
+1000 NGDTGEEKVIN
-1011 NTKEESSDDILDFE
+1011 NNKEESPSEKLNSVDNTDTKE
-1025 DDIKENNEEKEVKS
+1025 DKKEETKS
-1039 EQNEVTENKKEK
+1039 EQKEDIENKKKK
-1051 SKEKEVKNK
+1051 SKEKEFKNK
-1060 KKKQK
+1060 KAKKK
-1065 EKQEEKQSFTE
+1065 EKQEQKQTFTE

-1081 MGNLSSQI
+1081 MGNLSSQV

-1164 LVSGADQ
+1164 LVSGAGQ
-1171 YAEGSPNITEENT
+1171 YAEGSPNITEEDN
-1184 EEQKPNRKRNFKS
+1184 EEEEKPVRKRNFKS
-1197 KPGFFTKGIQA
+1197 KPGMFTKGIQK
-1208 ILGIEEPEFTDSEYH
+1208 IMGIEEPEFTDSEYH

-1228 KNAVNQI
+1228 KNAVYQI
-1235 LKELYNASR
+1235 LQELYTASK
-1244 EDIDLYANEEKKKE
+1244 EDITLFIDENKKKE
-1258 FLKKSA
+1258 FLKNST
-1264 KKLANKYKKKKIDF
+1264 KKLSDKYKKKKIDF

-1283 QNAINYVLTSRNFL
+1283 QNAINHVISTGSFL
-1297 DEDEDYR
+1297 DEEADER
-1304 NILFDLLSNADYKG
+1304 NILFDLLTNAGYTG
-1318 QFDSVKESI
+1318 RFDSIKES
-1327 RKRQFRR
+1327 REKKQARR
-1334 NGTFDLISQFLTNA
+1334 SGLFNGLSQFSLSA
-1348 FGTNPEKVIKDTN
+1348 LGTNPEKAIKDTN
-1361 KFIQKNIGDI
+1361 KFVQKNMGDI
-1371 TSGGVGGAIA
+1371 TTGGIGGALV
-1381 GTIFPLG
+1381 GSIFPLG

-1425 TREDNGIFSK
+1425 TRENNGIFSR
-1435 KFIANIQKYIPDAK
+1435 KFIENIQKYIPDAQ
-1449 KYGIAGT
+1449 KYGITGT

-1539 ISTTESFKRIM
+1539 ISTTETFKRIM
-1550 LGSKDRNGV
+1550 LGSKDKNGV

-1571 ITDPFKKSMADMSS
+1571 ITDPFKKSMAEMSAS
-1585 NIAKWFKDDIF
+1585 ISKWFKDDIF
-1596 NPVSRGLKPIGRV
+1596 NPISRGLKPIGRV

-1617 INGTLKKL
+1617 IKGTINKL
-1625 FNTSETPWGRSLV
+1625 FNPSETPWGKSIV

-1658 VGGLIGGGGKLAAKQ
+1658 VGGLVGNTGKWAANS
-1673 FEKLSKNTFGRYA
+1673 FEKLSRNTFGRYA
-1686 LKKGYVGDTT
+1686 LKKGYVGGTT
-1696 AEERIKLAQE
+1696 AEERIKMAQE
-1706 LGKDPNDSALGS
+1706 LGKNPNDSALGS

-1728 QEDKDKAQKQLS
+1728 QEDKDKAQKQLT

-1754 MNRNKLN
+1754 MNRNTLN
-1761 SNIKAEIDNANSTGE
+1761 RNIKAEIDNANSTGE

-1813 DIDFNAE
+1813 DVDFNAE

-1869 EAKFKLQEQIAKAIG
+1869 EAKFKLQEQIAKAVG
-1884 LDINGPDAKKNREI
+1884 LDINGPDAKKNIEM

-1907 TSDALQN
+1907 TSKALQN
-1914 DINMLQDKKRQLTSL
+1914 DIDMLQDKKKQLTSL
-1929 NVAQEKSLRK
+1929 NVAQEESLRK
-1939 ELPIEDQIALEKSDK
+1939 ELPVEDQIALEKSDK

-1963 NNLQEIHKALT
+1963 NNLQEINKALT
-1974 TNLNEDEADKI
+1974 TNLDEDEANKI
-1985 IDSETPTDS
+1985 LDGETPPDS
-1994 VVEEFKAKKAI
+1994 VLDEYKAKKAI

-2021 ADDRTSLIEKLTDSI
+2021 ADNRTSLLEKLTDSI
-2036 IGNIII
+2036 IGNLII
-2042 KLNDPMGIFKL
+2042 KLNDPSGIFKL
-2053 KEKLNNEI
+2053 KERIDNKV
-2061 YQQSSRSDEEYS
+2061 YQMSSKSDEEYA
-2073 NTIQKISEKEKSI
+2073 NTIQKINKKEKSI
-2086 KENNQSKPLATKEE
+2086 KENNKSEQLPTKEA
-2100 VEEEVNRQVALIPY
+2100 VEEEVDRQIALTPS

-2120 GIRSIAGSALTYLG
+2120 GIKSIAGNALTYFG
-2134 NKLTGKDKDE
+2134 NKLSGKDNK
-2144 SEEVTNSVTEAK
+2144 SEEVSDSVSEAK
-2156 EEQKKLTN
+2156 EEPKKFTN

-2181 SVQSERKS
+2181 SVQSEKKS
-2189 NNENLNNQN
+2189 SNENLNDKD
-2198 NKKKNIQYI
+2198 NKKKNIQYT

-2265 KETVGKATGKLGK
+2265 KETVGKTTGKLGK

-2302 TWIIKKLKTLPL
+2302 TWIIKKLKTLPS
-2314 KLFGVLKNQIPKLLQ
+2314 KLFSTLKDQIPKLLQ
-2329 KIIPKSLKTKLSKI
+2329 KIVPDALKTKLGGAAT
-2343 KPKLSKVKPK
+2343 KLC
-2353 LGSLSSTKSIKS
+2353 SLASTKSIKP
-2365 ILTKLASNKKSI
+2365 ILAKLASNKKNI
-2377 AVAGAAAELYN
+2377 AVAGAAAALYK
-2388 LLGDSDED
+2388 LLGDSNED
-2396 LEDSNKPGNP
+2396 LEDSKKPGNP
-2406 NPEDG
+2406 NPDDG
-2411 NGDGNETPKPN
+2411 NGNGNETPKPDT
-2422 NPNTST
+2422 PSTST
-2428 NDTVN
+2428 SDIVTGG
-2433 EELKTLATSFIGS
+2433 LKTLAGSVIGS
-2446 KIGQKLF
+2446 KIGKKLF
-2453 KKSKTASTIGDALET
+2453 KGSKIASSIGGAVGM
-2468 SIEENDMSLSNIAT
+2468 SIGEDDMSLSNIAS
-2482 NIGIDGIIDLISR
+2482 NVVIDGAFDFVSS
-2495 KLDKNKEPIQKSKS
+2495 KFKKNENPMLEENSKQ
-2509 VLDSIKDK
+2509 
-2517 KEDIKDKSKSVLDS
+2517 E
-2531 VKDKKKDIKNKSKSV
+2531 
-2546 LDYIKDKKDS
+2546 
-2556 IKDKSK
+2556 SK
-2562 SILNYI
+2562 SILN
-2568 KDKKDSVLDSVKDK
+2568 
-2582 KDYVL
+2582 
-2587 DSIKDKKE
+2587 
-2595 IIKDKSKSVLNSI
+2595 
-2608 KDESKSILSSI
+2608 SI

-2626 SNTTKA
+2626 SNTTKS

-2657 KGAVNKL
+2657 KSAVNKL

-2677 LKAISKKLAQEA
+2677 LKAISKKLAQET
-2689 ISVGAGAATIGIGYA
+2689 ISAGAGAASIGIGYA

-2709 FAIGNFIGGV
+2709 FAISNFIDGM
-2719 NQTEEML
+2719 NRTEEML
-2726 NLRPGTATT
+2726 KLRPGTATT

-2743 TTAICASIPL
+2743 TTAICSSIPL
-2753 IGVFIPEDWVLQQ
+2753 IGAFIPEDWVLQQ
-2766 AIRLV
+2766 TISLV
-2771 GPAFGITES
+2771 GPVFGITES

-2790 KKADQDSKDASQ
+2790 KKANQDSKDAAQ

-2813 QTSSSSFFDKIGVY
+2813 QTSSSSFLDKIGVY

-2853 AKSVYN
+2853 TKSVYN
-2859 FGSKVYDSINSTS
+2859 FGSKVYDTINNTS
-2872 LGHAILHP
+2872 LGHTVFHP
-2880 IDTASNLYDKAK
+2880 IDTVSNLYDKAK
-2892 TYFGKGKKHISKY
+2892 IYFGKGKNHISKY

-2918 PAYAMSMNAPG
+2918 PAYAMNMNAPG

-2955 SVDPTEAASY
+2955 SVDPTEAANY

-3062 LSNVLNKSS
+3062 SSNVLNKSS

-3095 KSKKPLFGRGEDV
+3095 KSKKSLFGRGEDV

-3137 GFNPKVMEGGG
+3137 GFNPKVMYGGQ

-3153 NLDSD
+3153 NLDSENA
-3158 RGYGLCQWSFSRKQ
+3158 YGLCQWYGSRKQ
-3172 DLANFAQSQGKSS
+3172 DLANFAQSKGKSS
-3185 GDLET
+3185 SDLET

-3225 ERSNDGP
+3225 ERSEDGP
-3232 EVIKNRMDNAEQAFQ
+3232 EVIQKRMEYAEQAFK

-3260 GSGSSSSNNGPQGI
+3260 GSSSSSSSNNGPQGI
-3274 FGALSELTNKISSLT
+3274 FGALLELTNKISSLT

-3302 KSEYGRGFDFS
+3302 KSKYGRGFDFS

-3333 NYQLTMPTNDK
+3333 NYQLTIPTNDK
-3344 FKQSIKK
+3344 FKQSIEK

-3358 ATKPAAPQSGGLMQ
+3358 AAKPAAPKSGGLMQ

-3378 GSYLDKISSPLK
+3378 GTYLDKISSPLK

-3439 FNGGSVAVPNSGSA
+3439 FSGGSVAVPNSGSA

-3554 IPDGPDGSH
+3554 IPSGPDGSH

-3663 DIYNL
+3663 DIFNL

-3742 PATDQDNSSI
+3742 PVMNQNDNSV
-3752 SKVQKEPS
+3752 SKVQKEQS
-3760 KYGHHYDENGNII
+3760 DSRGYHYDENGNII
-3773 YDKIDT
+3773 YDIIT
-3779 TTNIKPTNSI
+3779 TLSNIKPSNIDSVQKKNPEEGIELSINKSNNSTNMKPSNSI

-3802 LPTDIQ
+3802 L
-3808 TDIPTN
+3808 
-3814 VKPSNAISSIQKRN
+3814 SN
-3828 PEEGIELS
+3828 
-3836 EDTQN
+3836 D
-3841 NNKEID
+3841 NKINE
-3847 KYQERLDKIESLTTN
+3847 YQERLNKIEILTSN
-3862 NEVLNQIS
+3862 DEVLNQIT
-3870 DIHEEEIPEYNK
+3870 DIPKEEISEYNK
-3882 INDNDDILVV
+3882 IKDTDDFVV
-3892 KAKAKK
+3892 IKAKAKK
-3898 TISNHIKKLK
+3898 IISNHIKKLQN
-3908 DSNKETNNKTNEYQ
+3908 DNGNN
-3922 ERLDKIESL
+3922 
-3931 NNEEILKQISD
+3931 
-3942 IPEEEIPEYN
+3942 
-3952 RIKDTDDNLVMKAKA
+3952 
-3967 KKTISNYI
+3967 
-3975 KKLQEITGN
+3975 
-3984 IIQNK
+3984 IQNK
-3989 ITTNIKPTNSISS
+3989 IT
-4002 IQKRSPED
+4002 
-4010 GIELTDK
+4010 
-4017 KIDSTTNI
+4017 
-4025 KPSNSIASIQK
+4025 
-4036 RSPEEGIE
+4036 
-4044 LPDDNKINTT
+4044 TT
-4054 IKPTNTIPSIQKKNP
+4054 IKPTNTIPSIQKRNS
-4069 EEGIELSTDKNN
+4069 EEGIELPTNKNN
-4081 NSISKV
+4081 NSISKA
-4087 QKEPSK
+4087 QKEPFN
-4093 YGHHYDESGN
+4093 YGHHYDENGN
-4103 IIYDKIDT
+4103 NIFDKI
-4111 TNIKPTNSISSIQK
+4111 NIKPINSISSIQK

-4134 PDDNKINE
+4134 PDDNKNNE

-4156 EDILKQISD
+4156 EDVLKQISD
-4165 IPKEE
+4165 IPEEE

-4182 ILVVKAKAKK
+4182 ILIVKAKAKK
-4192 TISNHIKKLKDEK
+4192 TISNHIKKLQDEK
-4205 INKPKVQIPE
+4205 INKPKVQTPE
-4215 QNKTDSITKAQSE
+4215 PNKTDSITKAQSE
-4228 DKFQLGEEG
+4228 DKFQLGKEG

-4269 EDAVNI
+4269 EDAVKI

-4295 TAGTTPTLDLNNQNT
+4295 IAGTTPSIDLNNQNI
-4310 TNPNSSDIP
+4310 TNPNGSDIP
-4319 SISNNQN
+4319 STSNNPN

-4361 NNTTTN
+4361 NNTTNTTN
-4367 TVNTINT
+4367 TY
-4374 DTKPIQKE
+4374 TKSIPKE

-4403 TYFFNNSGNIGI
+4403 TYFFNNSGNLGI

>member
-10 VSYLKRI
+10 VSYLKRV
-17 GKSVTFA
+17 GKSVAFA
-24 GKEAFKNYMPHTT
+24 GKEAFKEYMPRTT
-37 SLINKNEDYVKSL
+37 SLIDKNEDYVKSL
-50 YKDISRTAQDMR
+50 YQDISRTAQEMR
-62 QADRIKDPALFSTL
+62 QVDRIKDSSLFSTL
-76 NNGWKNLK
+76 NDGWRNLK
-84 TSIKTG
+84 TSLKTG
-90 NFFDQERADEAEQ
+90 NFYDEERADEAEQ

-108 ILEFMDSM
+108 MMDFMDSM
-116 GGESDSIQ
+116 GGGESESIQ

-130 EDYSDDTQIRGIPE
+130 EESADNTQIRGIPE
-144 VTKGDQL
+144 ITKGDQL

-197 SVMINGFSNIDNG
+197 SVMIKGFNNIDNG
-210 IQALA
+210 FRALA

-221 MQVHVQNSRL
+221 MQVHIQNSRL

-249 MLDIQRETYQAS
+249 MLDIQRKTYQSS

-284 NLQSYFNAVKGRAD
+284 NLQSYFKAVKGRA
-298 NSLPGMLFNAL
+298 NNTLPGMLFNAL

-325 FVTQKGIEFLIDD
+325 LITKKGIEFLIDD
-338 NLKKAITKFDN
+338 NLKKAISKFDD
-349 SINSYIETGLVKMAN
+349 SINSYIESGLVKMAN
-364 YAKDNRLA
+364 YAKDNKLT
-372 GGILQS
+372 GGIFQS
-378 LAKRF
+378 LAEVF

-392 KSIDTSKYHKGALQ
+392 KSIDTSKYNKGDMQ

-423 RRIEAAISGDSERV
+423 RRIEAAMTGDSERV
-437 YDFDNGKWTT
+437 YDFNSGKWTT
-447 MRNIQY
+447 MRSIQN

-460 RYIGSA
+460 KYIGSA

-482 EDTRQRRILSAAFD
+482 DNTKQRRILSSAFD
-496 EFSKG
+496 EFSQG

-512 IQNNKSK
+512 IQKNKSK

-526 VNFILMALKSGAIDQ
+526 VNFILLALKSGAIDQ
-541 SAIVQTTSRLSQANR
+541 SAIVQTTSRLSQA
-556 AMKQEA
+556 AQGMKQETNY
-562 DFMNITQQSL
+562 MNASNQSL

-580 YSDKYARGI
+580 YSDKYARGV
-589 NSFNNNTIY
+589 NSFNNNTMY
-598 NPETGERIEYKGYSP
+598 NPETGDRIEYKGYSP
-613 QLSLDNIQDER
+613 QFSLDQIQDER

-629 DYQFNILNTITSIKD
+629 DYQFNILNAVTSIKD
-644 YLFNNENSIKNKNKN
+644 HLIGKKTPFKNKKQKYKSNTYQPKISTPEIIDNDNNIPNQPPVYKRDRYGTSDRLWNILNKN
-659 HNTNSYQYKNTS
+659 EARYKV
-671 LEENNDTDIRQPIID
+671 
-686 QENNNDENININEE
+686 NE
-700 SNQQDDIDNYN
+700 
-711 DKRIKPI
+711 
-718 SYYTWSLLNRNEE
+718 
-731 RYNVKDSLE
+731 SLE
-740 VDFDKLKKDPE
+740 VDFNKMRQDPE
-751 YKDLVLA
+751 YRDLVIA

-766 AVYDRE
+766 AVEVRE
-772 NNNESLLKS
+772 DEDKESLLERFS
-781 LINNLSDNDEL
+781 RNLKDLADNDAV
-792 RKFVGEE
+792 KGFVGEGNI
-799 RLNSLK
+799 NSIQEKAEELREK
-805 DKTKNITG
+805 ANKAKKKITG
-813 KNEKSFLTSML
+813 GDDEEEGEDGEKKEKSFLSSML
-824 NATSVADKFKVLS
+824 DAATITDKFKVLS
-837 DSLNFIYKSP
+837 DSVNFIYKSP

-858 DKFIYDFLFEENQ
+858 DKFIYDFLFEKENQ
-871 ERDEDGKPIKGF
+871 EKDENGKPIKGF
-883 FQKIQS
+883 FQKIEN
-889 TFMKTVDTFNTN
+889 TFYKVVDNFNNN
-901 FNKWMKE
+901 FNKWMKKY
-908 HFKDGASGISGWT
+908 FKDGASGIAGWA
-921 KELFEKIGIDV
+921 KEALELAGFDV
-932 DGSIKNLKQLKKKAT
+932 NDSIKEIKEFKKNAT
-947 ESLFDAGR
+947 ESIFNAGR
-955 SIFGTVKDS
+955 SIFGVVKDS
-964 VSKSVQDA
+964 VSGTVQDA
-972 LWTDREVKE
+972 LLTNKEVKE
-981 TNQEKVSNQMAN
+981 TIDELRETNKKEMPSYLAN

-1000 NGETGEENVFE
+1000 NGDTGEEKVVNA
-1011 NTKEESSDDILDFE
+1011 NN
-1025 DDIKENNEEKEVKS
+1025 NNEASSEKPKAVDNTTNTKS
-1039 EQNEVTENKKEK
+1039 EQKETTEDKKKK
-1051 SKEKEVKNK
+1051 SKEKEFKNK
-1060 KKKQK
+1060 KAKKK
-1065 EKQEEKQSFTE
+1065 EKQEQKQTFTE
-1076 GLKSL
+1076 GLKSM
-1081 MGNLSSQI
+1081 MGNLSSQV

-1164 LVSGADQ
+1164 LVSGAGQ
-1171 YAEGSPNITEENT
+1171 YAEGSANITEENNEA
-1184 EEQKPNRKRNFKS
+1184 EEKPVRKRNFKS
-1197 KPGFFTKGIQA
+1197 KPGMFTKGIQK
-1208 ILGIEEPEFTDSEYH
+1208 IMGIEEPEFTDSEYH

-1228 KNAVNQI
+1228 KNAVYQI
-1235 LKELYNASR
+1235 LQELYTASK
-1244 EDIDLYANEEKKKE
+1244 EDITLFTDENKKKE
-1258 FLKKSA
+1258 FLKNST
-1264 KKLANKYKKKKIDF
+1264 KKLSDKYKKKKIDF

-1283 QNAINYVLTSRNFL
+1283 QTAINHVISTGSFL
-1297 DEDEDYR
+1297 DEGADER
-1304 NILFDLLSNADYKG
+1304 NILFDLITNAGYTG
-1318 QFDSVKESI
+1318 QFDSIKES
-1327 RKRQFRR
+1327 REKKQARR
-1334 NGTFDLISQFLTNA
+1334 SGLFNGLSQFSLSA
-1348 FGTNPEKVIKDTN
+1348 LGTNPEKAISDTN
-1361 KFIQKNIGDI
+1361 KFVQKNMGDI
-1371 TSGGVGGAIA
+1371 TTGGIGGALV
-1381 GTIFPLG
+1381 GSIFPLG

-1425 TREDNGIFSK
+1425 TRENNGIFSR
-1435 KFIANIQKYIPDAK
+1435 KFIESIQKYIPDAQ
-1449 KYGIAGT
+1449 KYGITGT

-1476 SFLKNNNTFQN
+1476 SFLKNNNTFQT

-1539 ISTTESFKRIM
+1539 ISTTETFKRIM
-1550 LGSKDRNGV
+1550 LGSKDKNGV

-1571 ITDPFKKSMADMSS
+1571 ITDPFKKSMAEMSS
-1585 NIAKWFKDDIF
+1585 SISKWFKDDIF
-1596 NPVSRGLKPIGRV
+1596 NPISRGLKPIGRV

-1617 INGTLKKL
+1617 VKGTINKL
-1625 FNTSETPWGRSLV
+1625 FNPSETPWGRSLV

-1658 VGGLIGGGGKLAAKQ
+1658 VGGLVGNTGKWAANN
-1673 FEKLSKNTFGRYA
+1673 FEKLSRNTFGRYA
-1686 LKKGYVGDTT
+1686 LKKGYVGGTT
-1696 AEERIKLAQE
+1696 AEERIKMAQE
-1706 LGKDPNDSALGS
+1706 LGKNPNDSALGS
-1718 LDSII
+1718 LDSMI

-1728 QEDKDKAQKQLS
+1728 QEDKDKAQKQLT

-1754 MNRNKLN
+1754 MNRNTLN
-1761 SNIKAEIDNANSTGE
+1761 RNIKAEIDNANSTGE
-1776 KIIQEYLDAHKT
+1776 KIVQEYLDAHKT
-1788 EENPHDKYKTYMSFV
+1788 EENPHDKYKEYMSFV

-1813 DIDFNAE
+1813 DVDFNAE
-1820 MGRFRNKVAKSNLPK
+1820 MGRFRNKVAKSKLPK

-1869 EAKFKLQEQIAKAIG
+1869 EAKIKLQEQIAKAVG
-1884 LDINGPDAKKNREI
+1884 LDITGPDAKKNIEM

-1907 TSDALQN
+1907 TSKAIQN
-1914 DINMLQDKKRQLTSL
+1914 DIDMLQDKKKQLTSL
-1929 NVAQEKSLRK
+1929 NVAQEESLRK
-1939 ELPIEDQIALEKSDK
+1939 ELPVEDQIALEKSDK

-1974 TNLNEDEADKI
+1974 TNLDEDEANKI
-1985 IDSETPTDS
+1985 IDGETPPDS
-1994 VVEEFKAKKAI
+1994 IVEEYKAKKAL

-2021 ADDRTSLIEKLTDSI
+2021 ADNRSSLLEELTDNI

-2042 KLNDPMGIFKL
+2042 KLNDPAGIFKL
-2053 KEKLNNEI
+2053 KERIDNKL

-2073 NTIQKISEKEKSI
+2073 NTIQKINDKEKSI
-2086 KENNQSKPLATKEE
+2086 RVNNQVQQLQQQQQLPTKEA
-2100 VEEEVNRQVALIPY
+2100 VEEEVDRQIALTPS

-2120 GIRSIAGSALTYLG
+2120 GLRSIAGNALTYFG
-2134 NKLTGKDKDE
+2134 NKLSGKDKNE
-2144 SEEVTNSVTEAK
+2144 SEEVSDSVSEAK
-2156 EEQKKLTN
+2156 EEPKKFTN

-2181 SVQSERKS
+2181 SVQSEKKS
-2189 NNENLNNQN
+2189 NNENLNDKD
-2198 NKKKNIQYI
+2198 NKKKNVQYT

-2278 GLFGGLLDSLGGLI
+2278 SLFGGLLDSLGGLI

-2302 TWIIKKLKTLPL
+2302 TWIIKKLKTLPS
-2314 KLFGVLKNQIPKLLQ
+2314 KLFGTLKDQLPKLLQ
-2329 KIIPKSLKTKLSKI
+2329 KIVPDTIKTTLAGGI
-2343 KPKLSKVKPK
+2343 TK
-2353 LGSLSSTKSIKS
+2353 LGSKLSVSSIKP
-2365 ILTKLASNKKSI
+2365 ILAKLASNKKSI
-2377 AVAGAAAELYN
+2377 AVAGAATALYK
-2388 LLGDSDED
+2388 LLGDSSED
-2396 LEDSNKPGNP
+2396 LENPDGNGNPGDGKKPGGDGDKTPNP
-2406 NPEDG
+2406 NPE
-2411 NGDGNETPKPN
+2411 
-2422 NPNTST
+2422 NPSTST
-2428 NDTVN
+2428 SDIITGG
-2433 EELKTLATSFIGS
+2433 LKTLAGSFVGSAIG
-2446 KIGQKLF
+2446 KKLF
-2453 KKSKTASTIGDALET
+2453 KGSKVASSIGGALGMSVGEG
-2468 SIEENDMSLSNIAT
+2468 DMSVSNIAT
-2482 NIGIDGIIDLISR
+2482 NIGINGAFDFVSS
-2495 KLDKNKEPIQKSKS
+2495 KFKKNENPMLEENSKQESKS
-2509 VLDSIKDK
+2509 ILNNIKDK
-2517 KEDIKDKSKSVLDS
+2517 KEDV
-2531 VKDKKKDIKNKSKSV
+2531 
-2546 LDYIKDKKDS
+2546 
-2556 IKDKSK
+2556 
-2562 SILNYI
+2562 
-2568 KDKKDSVLDSVKDK
+2568 
-2582 KDYVL
+2582 
-2587 DSIKDKKE
+2587 
-2595 IIKDKSKSVLNSI
+2595 
-2608 KDESKSILSSI
+2608 
-2619 KDKKEDI
+2619 
-2626 SNTTKA
+2626 SNATKA
-2632 AIGKVKNNLK
+2632 VIGKVKNNLK
-2642 AVIEA
+2642 AVMEA

-2664 CNAILKKMTSPQG
+2664 CNAIMKRMTSPQG

-2689 ISVGAGAATIGIGYA
+2689 VSAGAGSVSIGLGYA

-2709 FAIGNFIGGV
+2709 FAISYFIDGM
-2719 NQTEEML
+2719 NRTEEML
-2726 NLRPGTATT
+2726 KLRPGTATT

-2743 TTAICASIPL
+2743 TTAICGSIPL
-2753 IGVFIPEDWVLQQ
+2753 IGAFIPEDWVLQQ
-2766 AIRLV
+2766 AISLV
-2771 GPAFGITES
+2771 GPVFGITES
-2780 YLNSLRKEGE
+2780 YLNSLRNEGE
-2790 KKADQDSKDASQ
+2790 KKANQDSKDAAQ

-2827 SGKVFDFVKDT
+2827 TGKAFDFVKDT

-2859 FGSKVYDSINSTS
+2859 FGSKVYDTINNTS
-2872 LGHAILHP
+2872 LGHAVLHP

-2892 TYFGKGKKHISKY
+2892 SYFGNGKHISRY

-2955 SVDPTEAASY
+2955 TVDPTEAASY
-2965 ALKNGYKEKDGGIKP
+2965 ALQNGYKEKDGGIKP

-3024 PETPYGENPHY
+3024 SETPYGENPHY

-3040 VDNQGNITIQDPESF
+3040 VDNKGNITIQDPESF

-3062 LSNVLNKSS
+3062 SSNVLNKSS
-3071 IAIGTNKHGSGKK
+3071 IAIGTNKYGSGKK

-3095 KSKKPLFGRGEDV
+3095 KSKKPRFGRGEDV

-3153 NLDSD
+3153 NLNSD
-3158 RGYGLCQWSFSRKQ
+3158 GGYGLCQWSFSRKQ

-3206 KMDNAGSAG
+3206 KMDSAGSAG
-3215 EAAAIFHSDF
+3215 QAAAIFHSDF
-3225 ERSNDGP
+3225 ERSADGP
-3232 EVIKNRMDNAEQAFQ
+3232 EVIQKRMENAEQAFQ
-3247 TKGKGIATGSTFK
+3247 TQGKGIATGSTFK
-3260 GSGSSSSNNGPQGI
+3260 GSGSSSGNSGPQGI
-3274 FGALSELTNKISSLT
+3274 FGALAELTSKISSLT

-3302 KSEYGRGFDFS
+3302 KSKYGRGFDFS

-3344 FKQSIKK
+3344 FKQSIEK
-3351 SGQPEKP
+3351 SGQPVNP
-3358 ATKPAAPQSGGLMQ
+3358 VAKPAAPQSGGLMQ

-3378 GSYLDKISSPLK
+3378 GTYLDKISSPLK

-3395 FKSSLTS
+3395 FKSAVTS
-3402 GLMKTFGKYESLI
+3402 GLMKTFGKYEGLI
-3415 GPVSSV
+3415 GPISSV
-3421 FTSIFG
+3421 FTSVFG
-3427 SSNSNSNSSGGA
+3427 SSNNNSGSAGA

-3526 HLTQAKAAKG
+3526 HLTQTKAAKG

-3610 GTRQIKPKFTKG
+3610 GTRQLKPKFTSG

-3654 NTFKSTIQE
+3654 NTFNSTLQE
-3663 DIYNL
+3663 DIFNL

-3697 SLFGK
+3697 SLFGR

-3728 KKAYENIKNNKNQI
+3728 KKTYEDIKNNNNQI
-3742 PATDQDNSSI
+3742 PMMNQNDNSI
-3752 SKVQKEPS
+3752 TKVQKEQTNS
-3760 KYGHHYDENGNII
+3760 RGYHYDENGNII
-3773 YDKIDT
+3773 YDKI
-3779 TTNIKPTNSI
+3779 TTNTN
-3789 SSIQKRNPEEGIE
+3789 
-3802 LPTDIQ
+3802 T
-3808 TDIPTN
+3808 
-3814 VKPSNAISSIQKRN
+3814 KPSNAISSIQKRN
-3828 PEEGIELS
+3828 PEEGIEIP
-3836 EDTQN
+3836 DIQDD
-3841 NNKEID
+3841 NKEIVD
-3847 KYQERLDKIESLTTN
+3847 KINDYQTRLDKIESLNTN
-3862 NEVLNQIS
+3862 EEVMNQIS
-3870 DIHEEEIPEYNK
+3870 DIPDEEIPEYNK
-3882 INDNDDILVV
+3882 IKDTDDFMVV

-3898 TISNHIKKLK
+3898 I
-3908 DSNKETNNKTNEYQ
+3908 
-3922 ERLDKIESL
+3922 
-3931 NNEEILKQISD
+3931 
-3942 IPEEEIPEYN
+3942 
-3952 RIKDTDDNLVMKAKA
+3952 
-3967 KKTISNYI
+3967 ISNYI
-3975 KKLQEITGN
+3975 KKLQD
-3984 IIQNK
+3984 
-3989 ITTNIKPTNSISS
+3989 
-4002 IQKRSPED
+4002 QK
-4010 GIELTDK
+4010 
-4017 KIDSTTNI
+4017 
-4025 KPSNSIASIQK
+4025 
-4036 RSPEEGIE
+4036 
-4044 LPDDNKINTT
+4044 
-4054 IKPTNTIPSIQKKNP
+4054 
-4069 EEGIELSTDKNN
+4069 
-4081 NSISKV
+4081 
-4087 QKEPSK
+4087 
-4093 YGHHYDESGN
+4093 
-4103 IIYDKIDT
+4103 
-4111 TNIKPTNSISSIQK
+4111 
-4125 RNPEEGIEL
+4125 
-4134 PDDNKINE
+4134 
-4142 YQERLDKIESLTSN
+4142 
-4156 EDILKQISD
+4156 
-4165 IPKEE
+4165 
-4170 IPEYNRINDNDD
+4170 
-4182 ILVVKAKAKK
+4182 
-4192 TISNHIKKLKDEK
+4192 
-4205 INKPKVQIPE
+4205 NKPKVQSPE
-4215 QNKTDSITKAQSE
+4215 LSKSDSITKAQNE
-4228 DKFQLGEEG
+4228 DKYQLGEEG

-4242 PNGKAYT
+4242 SNGKAYT
-4249 NNDILYILN
+4249 NNDISYILN
-4258 NGDKF
+4258 NSDKF

-4269 EDAVNI
+4269 EDAVKI
-4275 LSKDKKYTEITK
+4275 LSKDKKYTETTK
-4287 TNDSNSST
+4287 TNDSNSSPV
-4295 TAGTTPTLDLNNQNT
+4295 AGTTPTIDLNNQNT
-4310 TNPNSSDIP
+4310 DNLNGSDIP
-4319 SISNNQN
+4319 STSNDQN

-4346 VNIASTFVNNANGNT
+4346 VNIASTFVNNTNTT
-4361 NNTTTN
+4361 NNTTVNTN
-4367 TVNTINT
+4367 TDIKPNT
-4374 DTKPIQKE
+4374 KE
-4382 TKSVNTNSNMSP
+4382 TKSLNTNNNMSP

-4403 TYFFNNSGNIGI
+4403 TYFFNNSGNLGI

>member
-10 VSYLKRI
+10 VSYLKRV
-17 GKSVTFA
+17 GKSVAFA
-24 GKEAFKNYMPHTT
+24 GKEVFKDYMPRTT
-37 SLINKNEDYVKSL
+37 SLVNKNEDYVKSL
-50 YKDISRTAQDMR
+50 YQDISRTAQEMR
-62 QADRIKDPALFSTL
+62 QVDRIKDSSLFSTL
-76 NNGWKNLK
+76 NDGWRNLK
-84 TSIKTG
+84 TSLKTG
-90 NFFDQERADEAEQ
+90 NFYDEERADEAEQ

-108 ILEFMDSM
+108 MMDFMDSM
-116 GGESDSIQ
+116 GGGESESIQ

-130 EDYSDDTQIRGIPE
+130 EESADNTQIRGIPE
-144 VTKGDQL
+144 ITKGDQL

-197 SVMINGFSNIDNG
+197 SVMIKGFNNIDNG
-210 IQALA
+210 FRALA

-221 MQVHVQNSRL
+221 MQVHIQNSRL

-249 MLDIQRETYQAS
+249 MLDIQRKTYQSS

-284 NLQSYFNAVKGRAD
+284 NLQSYFKAVKGRA
-298 NSLPGMLFNAL
+298 NNTLPGMLFNAL

-325 FVTQKGIEFLIDD
+325 LITKKGIEFLIDD
-338 NLKKAITKFDN
+338 NLKKAITKFDD
-349 SINSYIETGLVKMAN
+349 SINSYIESGLVKMAN
-364 YAKDNRLA
+364 YAKDNRLT
-372 GGILQS
+372 GGIFQS
-378 LAKRF
+378 LAEVF

-392 KSIDTSKYHKGALQ
+392 KSIDTSKYNKGAMQ

-423 RRIEAAISGDSERV
+423 RRIEAAMTGDSERV
-437 YDFDNGKWTT
+437 YDFNSGKWTT
-447 MRNIQY
+447 MRSIQN

-460 RYIGSA
+460 KYIGSA

-482 EDTRQRRILSAAFD
+482 DNTKQRRILSAAFD
-496 EFSKG
+496 EFSQG

-512 IQNNKSK
+512 IQKNKSK

-526 VNFILMALKSGAIDQ
+526 VNFILLALKSGAIDQ
-541 SAIVQTTSRLSQANR
+541 SAIVQTTSRLSQAANG
-556 AMKQEA
+556 MKQET
-562 DFMNITQQSL
+562 NYLNSSNQSL

-580 YSDKYARGI
+580 YSDKYARGV
-589 NSFNNNTIY
+589 NSFNNNTMY
-598 NPETGERIEYKGYSP
+598 NPETGDRIEYKGYSP
-613 QLSLDNIQDER
+613 QFSLDQIQDER

-629 DYQFNILNTITSIKD
+629 DYQFNILNAVTSIKD
-644 YLFNNENSIKNKNKN
+644 HLIGKKTPFKNKKQKYKSNTYQPKISTPEIIDNNNISNQTNIVQATNNNVNEEPNQQPVYKRDRYGTSDRLWNILNKN
-659 HNTNSYQYKNTS
+659 EARYKV
-671 LEENNDTDIRQPIID
+671 
-686 QENNNDENININEE
+686 NE
-700 SNQQDDIDNYN
+700 
-711 DKRIKPI
+711 
-718 SYYTWSLLNRNEE
+718 
-731 RYNVKDSLE
+731 SLE
-740 VDFDKLKKDPE
+740 VDFNKMRQDPE
-751 YKDLVLA
+751 YRDLVIA

-766 AVYDRE
+766 AVEVRE
-772 NNNESLLKS
+772 DEDKESLLERFS
-781 LINNLSDNDEL
+781 RNLKDLADNDAV
-792 RKFVGEE
+792 KGFVGEGNI
-799 RLNSLK
+799 NSIQEKAEELREK
-805 DKTKNITG
+805 ANKAKKKITG
-813 KNEKSFLTSML
+813 GDDEEEGEDGEKKEKSFLSSML
-824 NATSVADKFKVLS
+824 DAATIADKFKVLS
-837 DSLNFIYKSP
+837 DSVNFIYKSP

-858 DKFIYDFLFEENQ
+858 DKFIYDFLFEKENQ
-871 ERDEDGKPIKGF
+871 EKDENGKPIKGF
-883 FQKIQS
+883 FQKVEN
-889 TFMKTVDTFNTN
+889 TFYKVVDNFNNN
-901 FNKWMKE
+901 FNKWMKKY
-908 HFKDGASGISGWT
+908 FKDGASGIAGWA
-921 KELFEKIGIDV
+921 KEALELAGFDV
-932 DGSIKNLKQLKKKAT
+932 NDSIKEIKEFKKNAT
-947 ESLFDAGR
+947 ESIFNAGR
-955 SIFGTVKDS
+955 SIFGVVKDS
-964 VSKSVQDA
+964 VSGTVQDA
-972 LWTDREVKE
+972 LLTNKEVKE
-981 TNQEKVSNQMAN
+981 TIDELRETNKKEMPSYLAN

-1000 NGETGEENVFE
+1000 NGDTGEEKVVNA
-1011 NTKEESSDDILDFE
+1011 NN
-1025 DDIKENNEEKEVKS
+1025 NNEASNEKPKAVDNTTNIKS
-1039 EQNEVTENKKEK
+1039 EQKEVTEDKKKK
-1051 SKEKEVKNK
+1051 SKEKEFKNK
-1060 KKKQK
+1060 KAKKK
-1065 EKQEEKQSFTE
+1065 EKQEQKQTFTE
-1076 GLKSL
+1076 GLKSM
-1081 MGNLSSQI
+1081 MGNLSSQV

-1164 LVSGADQ
+1164 LVSGAGQ
-1171 YAEGSPNITEENT
+1171 YAEGSTNITEENI
-1184 EEQKPNRKRNFKS
+1184 EEEKPVRKRNFKS
-1197 KPGFFTKGIQA
+1197 KPGMFTKGIQK
-1208 ILGIEEPEFTDSEYH
+1208 IMGIEEPEFTDSEYH

-1228 KNAVNQI
+1228 KNAVYQI
-1235 LKELYNASR
+1235 LQELYTASK
-1244 EDIDLYANEEKKKE
+1244 EDITLFTDEKKKKE
-1258 FLKKSA
+1258 FLKNST
-1264 KKLANKYKKKKIDF
+1264 KKLSDKYKKKKIDF

-1283 QNAINYVLTSRNFL
+1283 QTAINHVISTGSFL
-1297 DEDEDYR
+1297 DEGADER
-1304 NILFDLLSNADYKG
+1304 NILFDLITNAGYTG
-1318 QFDSVKESI
+1318 QFDSIKES
-1327 RKRQFRR
+1327 REKKQARR
-1334 NGTFDLISQFLTNA
+1334 SGLFNGLSQFSLSA
-1348 FGTNPEKVIKDTN
+1348 LGTNPEKALKDTN
-1361 KFIQKNIGDI
+1361 KFVQKNMGDI
-1371 TSGGVGGAIA
+1371 TSGGIGGALV
-1381 GTIFPLG
+1381 GSIFPLG

-1425 TREDNGIFSK
+1425 TRENNGIFSR
-1435 KFIANIQKYIPDAK
+1435 KFIESIQKYIPDAQ
-1449 KYGIAGT
+1449 KYGITGT

-1476 SFLKNNNTFQN
+1476 SFLKNNNTFQT

-1539 ISTTESFKRIM
+1539 ISTTETFKRIM
-1550 LGSKDRNGV
+1550 LGSKDKNGV

-1571 ITDPFKKSMADMSS
+1571 ITDPFKKSMAEMSS
-1585 NIAKWFKDDIF
+1585 SISKWFKDDIF
-1596 NPVSRGLKPIGRV
+1596 NPISRGLKPIGRV

-1617 INGTLKKL
+1617 IKGTINKL
-1625 FNTSETPWGRSLV
+1625 FNPSETPWGRSLV

-1658 VGGLIGGGGKLAAKQ
+1658 VGGLVGNTGKWAANS
-1673 FEKLSKNTFGRYA
+1673 FEKLSRNTFGRYA
-1686 LKKGYVGDTT
+1686 LKKGYVGGTT
-1696 AEERIKLAQE
+1696 AEERIKMAQE
-1706 LGKDPNDSALGS
+1706 LGKNPNDSALGS
-1718 LDSII
+1718 LDSMI

-1728 QEDKDKAQKQLS
+1728 QEDKDKAQKQLT

-1754 MNRNKLN
+1754 MNRNTLN
-1761 SNIKAEIDNANSTGE
+1761 RNIKAEIDNANSTGE
-1776 KIIQEYLDAHKT
+1776 KIVQEYLDAHKT
-1788 EENPHDKYKTYMSFV
+1788 EENPHDKYKEYMSFV

-1813 DIDFNAE
+1813 DVDFNAE
-1820 MGRFRNKVAKSNLPK
+1820 MGRFRNNVAKSKLPK

-1869 EAKFKLQEQIAKAIG
+1869 EAKFKLQEQIAKAVG
-1884 LDINGPDAKKNREI
+1884 LDINGPDAKKNIEM

-1907 TSDALQN
+1907 TSKAIQN
-1914 DINMLQDKKRQLTSL
+1914 DIDMLQDKKKQLTSL
-1929 NVAQEKSLRK
+1929 NVAQEESLRK
-1939 ELPIEDQIALEKSDK
+1939 ELPVEDQIALEKSDK

-1974 TNLNEDEADKI
+1974 TNLDEDEANKI
-1985 IDSETPTDS
+1985 LDGETPPDS
-1994 VVEEFKAKKAI
+1994 VLEDYKAKKAI
-2005 SDQRIN
+2005 SDQKIN

-2021 ADDRTSLIEKLTDSI
+2021 ADNRASLLEELTDSI

-2042 KLNDPMGIFKL
+2042 KLNDPYGIFKL
-2053 KEKLNNEI
+2053 KERIDNKL
-2061 YQQSSRSDEEYS
+2061 YQQSSKSDEEYS
-2073 NTIQKISEKEKSI
+2073 NTIQKLNEKEKSI
-2086 KENNQSKPLATKEE
+2086 KENNQAKQLPTKEE
-2100 VEEEVNRQVALIPY
+2100 VEEEVDRQIALVPS

-2120 GIRSIAGSALTYLG
+2120 GLRSIAGNALTYFG
-2134 NKLTGKDKDE
+2134 NKLSGKDNK
-2144 SEEVTNSVTEAK
+2144 SEEVSDSTSEAK
-2156 EEQKKLTN
+2156 EEPKKFTN

-2181 SVQSERKS
+2181 SVQSEKKS
-2189 NNENLNNQN
+2189 SNENLNNQD
-2198 NKKKNIQYI
+2198 NKKKNIQYT

-2252 ALESIASSIGAKS
+2252 ALEAIASSIGAKS

-2302 TWIIKKLKTLPL
+2302 TWIIKKLKTLPS
-2314 KLFGVLKNQIPKLLQ
+2314 KLFGTLKEQIPNLLR
-2329 KIIPKSLKTKLSKI
+2329 KIVPDALKTTLAGAI
-2343 KPKLSKVKPK
+2343 PK
-2353 LGSLSSTKSIKS
+2353 LGSLASTKSIKP
-2365 ILTKLASNKKSI
+2365 ILAKLASNKKSV
-2377 AVAGAAAELYN
+2377 AVAGAAAALYK
-2388 LLGDSDED
+2388 LLGDSNED

-2406 NPEDG
+2406 NPDDG
-2411 NGDGNETPKPN
+2411 NNPGGDGDETPKPDT
-2422 NPNTST
+2422 PNTST
-2428 NDTVN
+2428 SDMITGG
-2433 EELKTLATSFIGS
+2433 LKTLAGSTIGS
-2446 KIGQKLF
+2446 VIGKKLF
-2453 KKSKTASTIGDALET
+2453 KGSKVASSIGGALGMSVGEG
-2468 SIEENDMSLSNIAT
+2468 DMSISNIAT
-2482 NIGIDGIIDLISR
+2482 NVGINGAFDFVSS
-2495 KLDKNKEPIQKSKS
+2495 KFKKDKNPILEENAKQ
-2509 VLDSIKDK
+2509 
-2517 KEDIKDKSKSVLDS
+2517 
-2531 VKDKKKDIKNKSKSV
+2531 
-2546 LDYIKDKKDS
+2546 
-2556 IKDKSK
+2556 
-2562 SILNYI
+2562 
-2568 KDKKDSVLDSVKDK
+2568 
-2582 KDYVL
+2582 
-2587 DSIKDKKE
+2587 
-2595 IIKDKSKSVLNSI
+2595 
-2608 KDESKSILSSI
+2608 ESKSILSSI

-2642 AVIEA
+2642 AVMEA

-2664 CNAILKKMTSPQG
+2664 CNAILKRMTSPQG
-2677 LKAISKKLAQEA
+2677 LKAISKKLTQETVSA
-2689 ISVGAGAATIGIGYA
+2689 GAGVASIGIGYA

-2709 FAIGNFIGGV
+2709 FAISNFIDGM
-2719 NQTEEML
+2719 NRTEEML
-2726 NLRPGTATT
+2726 KLRPGTATT

-2743 TTAICASIPL
+2743 TTAICGSIPL
-2753 IGVFIPEDWVLQQ
+2753 IGAFIPEDWVLQQ
-2766 AIRLV
+2766 AISLV
-2771 GPAFGITES
+2771 GPVFGITES

-2790 KKADQDSKDASQ
+2790 KKANQDSKDAAQ

-2813 QTSSSSFFDKIGVY
+2813 QTSSSSFFDKIGTY
-2827 SGKVFDFVKDT
+2827 TGKAFDFVKDT

-2859 FGSKVYDSINSTS
+2859 FGSKVYDTINNST
-2872 LGHAILHP
+2872 LGHAVLHP

-2892 TYFGKGKKHISKY
+2892 SYFGNGKNHISNY
-2905 GRGSSGEFYSQLD
+2905 GRGSGEFYSQLD

-2955 SVDPTEAASY
+2955 TVDPTEAASY
-2965 ALKNGYKEKDGGIKP
+2965 ALQNGYKEKDGGIKP

-3062 LSNVLNKSS
+3062 SSNVLNKSS
-3071 IAIGTNKHGSGKK
+3071 IAIGTNKFGSGKK

-3095 KSKKPLFGRGEDV
+3095 KSKKPRFGRGEDV

-3158 RGYGLCQWSFSRKQ
+3158 GGYGLCQWSFSRKQ

-3215 EAAAIFHSDF
+3215 QAAYIFHSDF
-3225 ERSNDGP
+3225 ERSADGP
-3232 EVIKNRMDNAEQAFQ
+3232 EVIQNRMNNAEQAFQ
-3247 TKGKGIATGSTFK
+3247 TQGKGIATGSTFK
-3260 GSGSSSSNNGPQGI
+3260 GSGSSSNSGPQGI

-3302 KSEYGRGFDFS
+3302 KSRYGKGFDFS

-3344 FKQSIKK
+3344 FKQSVEK
-3351 SGQPEKP
+3351 SGQPAKP
-3358 ATKPAAPQSGGLMQ
+3358 AAKPAAPQSGGLMQ

-3378 GSYLDKISSPLK
+3378 GTYLDKISSPLK

-3395 FKSSLTS
+3395 FKSSVTS

-3415 GPVSSV
+3415 GPISSV
-3421 FTSIFG
+3421 FTSVFG
-3427 SSNSNSNSSGGA
+3427 SNNNSNSSGGA

-3610 GTRQIKPKFTKG
+3610 GTRQIKPKFTSG

-3654 NTFKSTIQE
+3654 NTFNSTLQE
-3663 DIYNL
+3663 DIFNL

-3683 KNTNFGISDDMIQS
+3683 KNTNFGISDNMIQT

-3728 KKAYENIKNNKNQI
+3728 KKTYEDIKNNKQI
-3742 PATDQDNSSI
+3742 PVMNQNDNSI
-3752 SKVQKEPS
+3752 SKVQKEQDTRG
-3760 KYGHHYDENGNII
+3760 YHYDKNGNII
-3773 YDKIDT
+3773 YDKIT
-3779 TTNIKPTNSI
+3779 T
-3789 SSIQKRNPEEGIE
+3789 
-3802 LPTDIQ
+3802 
-3808 TDIPTN
+3808 PTN

-3828 PEEGIELS
+3828 PEEGIELPT
-3836 EDTQN
+3836 DIQTD
-3841 NNKEID
+3841 NKEID
-3847 KYQERLDKIESLTTN
+3847 DKINDYQERLNKIESLNTN
-3862 NEVLNQIS
+3862 EEVLNLIS
-3870 DIHEEEIPEYNK
+3870 DIPEEEIAEYNR
-3882 INDNDDILVV
+3882 INNTDDFMVV

-3898 TISNHIKKLK
+3898 TISNHIKKL
-3908 DSNKETNNKTNEYQ
+3908 Q
-3922 ERLDKIESL
+3922 
-3931 NNEEILKQISD
+3931 
-3942 IPEEEIPEYN
+3942 
-3952 RIKDTDDNLVMKAKA
+3952 
-3967 KKTISNYI
+3967 
-3975 KKLQEITGN
+3975 
-3984 IIQNK
+3984 
-3989 ITTNIKPTNSISS
+3989 
-4002 IQKRSPED
+4002 
-4010 GIELTDK
+4010 
-4017 KIDSTTNI
+4017 
-4025 KPSNSIASIQK
+4025 
-4036 RSPEEGIE
+4036 
-4044 LPDDNKINTT
+4044 
-4054 IKPTNTIPSIQKKNP
+4054 
-4069 EEGIELSTDKNN
+4069 
-4081 NSISKV
+4081 
-4087 QKEPSK
+4087 
-4093 YGHHYDESGN
+4093 
-4103 IIYDKIDT
+4103 
-4111 TNIKPTNSISSIQK
+4111 
-4125 RNPEEGIEL
+4125 
-4134 PDDNKINE
+4134 
-4142 YQERLDKIESLTSN
+4142 
-4156 EDILKQISD
+4156 
-4165 IPKEE
+4165 
-4170 IPEYNRINDNDD
+4170 
-4182 ILVVKAKAKK
+4182 
-4192 TISNHIKKLKDEK
+4192 DEK
-4205 INKPKVQIPE
+4205 NKPKVQTPE
-4215 QNKTDSITKAQSE
+4215 PNKTDSITKAQSE
-4228 DKFQLGEEG
+4228 DKFKLGEEG

-4275 LSKDKKYTEITK
+4275 LSKDKKYTETTK
-4287 TNDSNSST
+4287 TNDSDSSP
-4295 TAGTTPTLDLNNQNT
+4295 TAGTTPTLDLDNQNT
-4310 TNPNSSDIP
+4310 TNPNGSDIP
-4319 SISNNQN
+4319 SDSNNPN

-4346 VNIASTFVNNANGNT
+4346 VNIASTFVNNTNGNT
-4361 NNTTTN
+4361 NNTTT
-4367 TVNTINT
+4367 TVNT
-4374 DTKPIQKE
+4374 DTKPTPKE
-4382 TKSVNTNSNMSP
+4382 TKSLNTNNNMSP

-4403 TYFFNNSGNIGI
+4403 TYFFNNSGNLGI

-4434 QSIASM
+4434 QSIANM

>member
-10 VSYLKRI
+10 VSYLKRV
-17 GKSVTFA
+17 GKSVAFA
-24 GKEAFKNYMPHTT
+24 GKEAFKEYMPRTT
-37 SLINKNEDYVKSL
+37 SLIDKNEDYVKSL
-50 YKDISRTAQDMR
+50 YQDISRTAQEMR
-62 QADRIKDPALFSTL
+62 QVDRIKDSSLFSTL
-76 NNGWKNLK
+76 NDGWRNLK
-84 TSIKTG
+84 TSLKTG
-90 NFFDQERADEAEQ
+90 NFYDEERADEAEQ

-108 ILEFMDSM
+108 MMDFMDSM
-116 GGESDSIQ
+116 GGGESESIQ

-130 EDYSDDTQIRGIPE
+130 EESADNTQIRGIPE
-144 VTKGDQL
+144 ITKGDQL

-197 SVMINGFSNIDNG
+197 SVMIKGFNNIDNG
-210 IQALA
+210 FRALA

-221 MQVHVQNSRL
+221 MQVHIQNSRL

-249 MLDIQRETYQAS
+249 MLDIQRKTYQSS

-284 NLQSYFNAVKGRAD
+284 NLQSYFKAVKGRA
-298 NSLPGMLFNAL
+298 NNTLPGMLFNAL

-325 FVTQKGIEFLIDD
+325 LITKKGIEFLIDD
-338 NLKKAITKFDN
+338 NLKKAITKFDD
-349 SINSYIETGLVKMAN
+349 SINAYIESGLVKMAN
-364 YAKDNRLA
+364 YAKDNRLT
-372 GGILQS
+372 GGIFQS
-378 LAKRF
+378 LAEVF

-392 KSIDTSKYHKGALQ
+392 KSIDTSKYNKGAMQ

-423 RRIEAAISGDSERV
+423 RRIEAAMTGDSERV
-437 YDFDNGKWTT
+437 YDFNSGKWTT
-447 MRNIQY
+447 MRSIQN

-460 RYIGSA
+460 KYIGSA

-482 EDTRQRRILSAAFD
+482 DNTKQRRILSAAFD
-496 EFSKG
+496 EFSQG
-501 VAQRGM
+501 VAKRGM

-512 IQNNKSK
+512 IQKNKSK

-526 VNFILMALKSGAIDQ
+526 VNFILLALKSGAIDK
-541 SAIVQTTSRLSQANR
+541 SAIVQTTSRLSQAANG
-556 AMKQEA
+556 MKQETNY
-562 DFMNITQQSL
+562 FNSSNQSL

-580 YSDKYARGI
+580 YSDKYARGV
-589 NSFNNNTIY
+589 NSFNNNTMY
-598 NPETGERIEYKGYSP
+598 NPETGDRIEYKGYSP
-613 QLSLDNIQDER
+613 QFSLDQIQDER

-629 DYQFNILNTITSIKD
+629 DYQFNILNAVTSIKD
-644 YLFNNENSIKNKNKN
+644 HLIGKKTPFKNKKQKYKSNTYQPKISTPEIIDNNNISNQTNNDQTTNNNVNEEPNQQPVYKRDRYGTSDRLWNILNKN
-659 HNTNSYQYKNTS
+659 EARYKV
-671 LEENNDTDIRQPIID
+671 
-686 QENNNDENININEE
+686 NE
-700 SNQQDDIDNYN
+700 
-711 DKRIKPI
+711 
-718 SYYTWSLLNRNEE
+718 
-731 RYNVKDSLE
+731 SLE
-740 VDFDKLKKDPE
+740 VDFNKMRQDPE
-751 YKDLVLA
+751 YRDLVIA

-766 AVYDRE
+766 AVEVRE
-772 NNNESLLKS
+772 DEDKESLLERFS
-781 LINNLSDNDEL
+781 RNLKDLADNDAV
-792 RKFVGEE
+792 KGFVGEGNI
-799 RLNSLK
+799 NSIQEKAEELREK
-805 DKTKNITG
+805 ANKAKKKITG
-813 KNEKSFLTSML
+813 GDDEEEGEDGEKKEKSFLSSML
-824 NATSVADKFKVLS
+824 DAATIADKFKVLS
-837 DSLNFIYKSP
+837 DSVNFIYKSP

-858 DKFIYDFLFEENQ
+858 DKFIYDFLFEKENQ
-871 ERDEDGKPIKGF
+871 EKDENGKPIKGF
-883 FQKIQS
+883 FQKVEN
-889 TFMKTVDTFNTN
+889 TFYKVVDNFNNN
-901 FNKWMKE
+901 FNKWMKKY
-908 HFKDGASGISGWT
+908 FKDGASGIAGWA
-921 KELFEKIGIDV
+921 KEALELAGFDV
-932 DGSIKNLKQLKKKAT
+932 NDSIKEIKEFKKNAT
-947 ESLFDAGR
+947 ESIFNAGR
-955 SIFGTVKDS
+955 SIFGVVKDS
-964 VSKSVQDA
+964 VSGTVQDA
-972 LWTDREVKE
+972 LLTNKEVKE
-981 TNQEKVSNQMAN
+981 TIEELRETNKKEMPNYLAN

-1000 NGETGEENVFE
+1000 NGDTGEEKVVNA
-1011 NTKEESSDDILDFE
+1011 NN
-1025 DDIKENNEEKEVKS
+1025 NNEASNEKPKAVDNTNTKS
-1039 EQNEVTENKKEK
+1039 EQKEVTEDKKKK
-1051 SKEKEVKNK
+1051 SKEKEFKNK
-1060 KKKQK
+1060 KAKKK
-1065 EKQEEKQSFTE
+1065 EKQEQKQTFTD

-1081 MGNLSSQI
+1081 MGNLSSQV

-1164 LVSGADQ
+1164 LVSGAGQ
-1171 YAEGSPNITEENT
+1171 YAEGSPNITEENN
-1184 EEQKPNRKRNFKS
+1184 EEEKPVRKRNFKS
-1197 KPGFFTKGIQA
+1197 KPGMFTKGIQK
-1208 ILGIEEPEFTDSEYH
+1208 IMGIEEPEFTDSEYH

-1228 KNAVNQI
+1228 KNAVYQI
-1235 LKELYNASR
+1235 LQELYTASK
-1244 EDIDLYANEEKKKE
+1244 EDITLFTDEKKKKE
-1258 FLKKSA
+1258 FLKNST
-1264 KKLANKYKKKKIDF
+1264 KKLSDKYKKKKIDF

-1283 QNAINYVLTSRNFL
+1283 QTAINHVISTGSFL
-1297 DEDEDYR
+1297 DEGADER
-1304 NILFDLLSNADYKG
+1304 NILFDLITNAGYTG
-1318 QFDSVKESI
+1318 QFDSIKES
-1327 RKRQFRR
+1327 REKKQARR
-1334 NGTFDLISQFLTNA
+1334 SGLFNGLSQFSLSA
-1348 FGTNPEKVIKDTN
+1348 LGTNPEKALKDTN
-1361 KFIQKNIGDI
+1361 KFVQKNMGDI
-1371 TSGGVGGAIA
+1371 TSGGIGGALV
-1381 GTIFPLG
+1381 GSIFPLG

-1425 TREDNGIFSK
+1425 TRENNGIFSR
-1435 KFIANIQKYIPDAK
+1435 KFIESIQKYIPDAQ
-1449 KYGIAGT
+1449 KYGITGT

-1476 SFLKNNNTFQN
+1476 SFLKNNNTFQT

-1539 ISTTESFKRIM
+1539 ISTTETFKRIM
-1550 LGSKDRNGV
+1550 LGSKDKNGV

-1571 ITDPFKKSMADMSS
+1571 ITDPFKKSMAEMSS
-1585 NIAKWFKDDIF
+1585 SISKWFKDDIF
-1596 NPVSRGLKPIGRV
+1596 NPISRGLKPIGRV

-1617 INGTLKKL
+1617 IKGTINKL
-1625 FNTSETPWGRSLV
+1625 FNPSETPWGRSLV

-1658 VGGLIGGGGKLAAKQ
+1658 VGGLVGNTGKWAANS
-1673 FEKLSKNTFGRYA
+1673 FEKLSRNTFGRYA
-1686 LKKGYVGDTT
+1686 LKKGYVGGTT
-1696 AEERIKLAQE
+1696 AEERIKMAQE
-1706 LGKDPNDSALGS
+1706 LGKNPNDSALGS
-1718 LDSII
+1718 LDSMI

-1728 QEDKDKAQKQLS
+1728 QEDKDKAQKQLT

-1776 KIIQEYLDAHKT
+1776 KIVQEYLDAHKT
-1788 EENPHDKYKTYMSFV
+1788 EENPHDKYKEYMSFV

-1813 DIDFNAE
+1813 DVDFNAE
-1820 MGRFRNKVAKSNLPK
+1820 MGRFRNKVAKSKLPK

-1869 EAKFKLQEQIAKAIG
+1869 EAKFKLQEQIAKAVG
-1884 LDINGPDAKKNREI
+1884 LDINGPDAKKNIEI

-1907 TSDALQN
+1907 TSKAIQN
-1914 DINMLQDKKRQLTSL
+1914 DIDMLQDKKKQLTSL
-1929 NVAQEKSLRK
+1929 NVAQEESLRK
-1939 ELPIEDQIALEKSDK
+1939 ELPVEDQIALEKSDK

-1974 TNLNEDEADKI
+1974 TNLDEDEANKI
-1985 IDSETPTDS
+1985 LDGETPPDS
-1994 VVEEFKAKKAI
+1994 VLEDYKAKKAI
-2005 SDQRIN
+2005 SDQKIN

-2021 ADDRTSLIEKLTDSI
+2021 ADNRASLLEELTDSI

-2042 KLNDPMGIFKL
+2042 KLNDPYGIFKL
-2053 KEKLNNEI
+2053 KERIDNKL
-2061 YQQSSRSDEEYS
+2061 YQQSSKSDEEYS
-2073 NTIQKISEKEKSI
+2073 NTIQKLNEKEKSI
-2086 KENNQSKPLATKEE
+2086 KENNQAQQLPTKEE
-2100 VEEEVNRQVALIPY
+2100 VEEEVDRQIALVPS

-2120 GIRSIAGSALTYLG
+2120 GLRSIAGNALTYFG
-2134 NKLTGKDKDE
+2134 NKLSGKDNK
-2144 SEEVTNSVTEAK
+2144 SEEVSDSASEAK
-2156 EEQKKLTN
+2156 EEPKKFTN

-2181 SVQSERKS
+2181 SVQSEKKS
-2189 NNENLNNQN
+2189 SNENLNDKD
-2198 NKKKNIQYI
+2198 NKKKNIQYT

-2252 ALESIASSIGAKS
+2252 ALEAIASSIGAKS

-2302 TWIIKKLKTLPL
+2302 TWIIKKLKTLPS
-2314 KLFGVLKNQIPKLLQ
+2314 KLFGTLKEQIPNLLR
-2329 KIIPKSLKTKLSKI
+2329 KIVPDALKTTLAGAI
-2343 KPKLSKVKPK
+2343 PK
-2353 LGSLSSTKSIKS
+2353 LGSLASTKSIKP
-2365 ILTKLASNKKSI
+2365 ILAKLASNKKSV
-2377 AVAGAAAELYN
+2377 AVAGAAAGLYK
-2388 LLGDSDED
+2388 LLGYSSED
-2396 LEDSNKPGNP
+2396 LEESDGNDNQNEDNEEKNTIINP
-2406 NPEDG
+2406 NNIITG
-2411 NGDGNETPKPN
+2411 G
-2422 NPNTST
+2422 
-2428 NDTVN
+2428 
-2433 EELKTLATSFIGS
+2433 LKSLAGSVIGS
-2446 KIGQKLF
+2446 TIGRKLF
-2453 KKSKTASTIGDALET
+2453 KGSKVASSIGGALGMSVGEG
-2468 SIEENDMSLSNIAT
+2468 DMSISNIAT
-2482 NIGIDGIIDLISR
+2482 NVGINGAFDFVAN
-2495 KLDKNKEPIQKSKS
+2495 KFKKNETP
-2509 VLDSIKDK
+2509 
-2517 KEDIKDKSKSVLDS
+2517 
-2531 VKDKKKDIKNKSKSV
+2531 N
-2546 LDYIKDKKDS
+2546 
-2556 IKDKSK
+2556 
-2562 SILNYI
+2562 SILEENA
-2568 KDKKDSVLDSVKDK
+2568 KQ
-2582 KDYVL
+2582 
-2587 DSIKDKKE
+2587 
-2595 IIKDKSKSVLNSI
+2595 
-2608 KDESKSILSSI
+2608 ESKSILSSI

-2642 AVIEA
+2642 AVMEA

-2664 CNAILKKMTSPQG
+2664 CNAILKRMTSPQG
-2677 LKAISKKLAQEA
+2677 LKAISKKLAQETVSA
-2689 ISVGAGAATIGIGYA
+2689 GAGVASIGIGYA

-2709 FAIGNFIGGV
+2709 FAISNFIDGM
-2719 NQTEEML
+2719 NRTEEML
-2726 NLRPGTATT
+2726 KLRPGTATT

-2743 TTAICASIPL
+2743 TTAICGSIPL
-2753 IGVFIPEDWVLQQ
+2753 IGAFIPEDWVLQQ
-2766 AIRLV
+2766 AISLV
-2771 GPAFGITES
+2771 GPVFGITES

-2790 KKADQDSKDASQ
+2790 KKANQDSKDAAQ

-2813 QTSSSSFFDKIGVY
+2813 QTSSSSFFDKIGTY
-2827 SGKVFDFVKDT
+2827 TGKAFDFVKDT

-2859 FGSKVYDSINSTS
+2859 FGSKVYDTINNST
-2872 LGHAILHP
+2872 LGHAVLHP

-2892 TYFGKGKKHISKY
+2892 SYFGNGKNHISNY
-2905 GRGSSGEFYSQLD
+2905 GRGSGEFYSQLD

-2955 SVDPTEAASY
+2955 TVDPTEAASY
-2965 ALKNGYKEKDGGIKP
+2965 ALQNGYKEKDGGIKP

-3062 LSNVLNKSS
+3062 SSNVLNKSS
-3071 IAIGTNKHGSGKK
+3071 IAIGTNKFGSGKK

-3095 KSKKPLFGRGEDV
+3095 KSKKPRFGRGEDV

-3158 RGYGLCQWSFSRKQ
+3158 GGYGLCQWSFSRKQ
-3172 DLANFAQSQGKSS
+3172 DLANFAKSQGKSS

-3215 EAAAIFHSDF
+3215 QAAYIFHSDF
-3225 ERSNDGP
+3225 ERSADGP
-3232 EVIKNRMDNAEQAFQ
+3232 EVIQNRMNNAEQAFQ
-3247 TKGKGIATGSTFK
+3247 TQGKGIATGSTFK
-3260 GSGSSSSNNGPQGI
+3260 GSGSSSNSGPQGI

-3302 KSEYGRGFDFS
+3302 KSRYGKGFDFS

-3344 FKQSIKK
+3344 FKQSVEK
-3351 SGQPEKP
+3351 SGQPAKP
-3358 ATKPAAPQSGGLMQ
+3358 AAKPAAPQSGGLMQ

-3378 GSYLDKISSPLK
+3378 GTYLDKISSPLK

-3395 FKSSLTS
+3395 FKSSVTS

-3415 GPVSSV
+3415 GPISSV
-3421 FTSIFG
+3421 FTSVFG
-3427 SSNSNSNSSGGA
+3427 SNNNSNSSGGA

-3610 GTRQIKPKFTKG
+3610 GTRQIKPKFTSG

-3654 NTFKSTIQE
+3654 NTFNSTLQE
-3663 DIYNL
+3663 DIFNL

-3683 KNTNFGISDDMIQS
+3683 KNTNFGISDNMIQT

-3728 KKAYENIKNNKNQI
+3728 KKTYEDIKNNKQI
-3742 PATDQDNSSI
+3742 PVMNQNDNSI
-3752 SKVQKEPS
+3752 SKVQKEQDNRG
-3760 KYGHHYDENGNII
+3760 YHYDENGNII
-3773 YDKIDT
+3773 YDKIT
-3779 TTNIKPTNSI
+3779 T
-3789 SSIQKRNPEEGIE
+3789 
-3802 LPTDIQ
+3802 
-3808 TDIPTN
+3808 PTN

-3828 PEEGIELS
+3828 PEEGIELPT
-3836 EDTQN
+3836 DIQTD
-3841 NNKEID
+3841 NKEID
-3847 KYQERLDKIESLTTN
+3847 DKINDYQERLNKIESLNTN
-3862 NEVLNQIS
+3862 EEVLNLIS
-3870 DIHEEEIPEYNK
+3870 DIPEEEIAEYNR
-3882 INDNDDILVV
+3882 INNTDDFMVV

-3898 TISNHIKKLK
+3898 TISNHIKKL
-3908 DSNKETNNKTNEYQ
+3908 Q
-3922 ERLDKIESL
+3922 
-3931 NNEEILKQISD
+3931 
-3942 IPEEEIPEYN
+3942 
-3952 RIKDTDDNLVMKAKA
+3952 
-3967 KKTISNYI
+3967 
-3975 KKLQEITGN
+3975 
-3984 IIQNK
+3984 
-3989 ITTNIKPTNSISS
+3989 
-4002 IQKRSPED
+4002 
-4010 GIELTDK
+4010 
-4017 KIDSTTNI
+4017 
-4025 KPSNSIASIQK
+4025 
-4036 RSPEEGIE
+4036 
-4044 LPDDNKINTT
+4044 
-4054 IKPTNTIPSIQKKNP
+4054 
-4069 EEGIELSTDKNN
+4069 
-4081 NSISKV
+4081 
-4087 QKEPSK
+4087 
-4093 YGHHYDESGN
+4093 
-4103 IIYDKIDT
+4103 
-4111 TNIKPTNSISSIQK
+4111 
-4125 RNPEEGIEL
+4125 
-4134 PDDNKINE
+4134 
-4142 YQERLDKIESLTSN
+4142 
-4156 EDILKQISD
+4156 
-4165 IPKEE
+4165 
-4170 IPEYNRINDNDD
+4170 
-4182 ILVVKAKAKK
+4182 
-4192 TISNHIKKLKDEK
+4192 DEK
-4205 INKPKVQIPE
+4205 NKPKVQTPE
-4215 QNKTDSITKAQSE
+4215 PNKTDSITKAQSE
-4228 DKFQLGEEG
+4228 DKFKLGEEG

-4258 NGDKF
+4258 NSDKF

-4275 LSKDKKYTEITK
+4275 LSKVKKYTEINK
-4287 TNDSNSST
+4287 TNDSNSSP
-4295 TAGTTPTLDLNNQNT
+4295 TAGTTPTLDLDNQNT
-4310 TNPNSSDIP
+4310 ANPNGSDIP
-4319 SISNNQN
+4319 STSNNPN

-4346 VNIASTFVNNANGNT
+4346 VNIASTFVNNTNGNT
-4361 NNTTTN
+4361 NNTTT
-4367 TVNTINT
+4367 TVNTDN
-4374 DTKPIQKE
+4374 KPTPKE
-4382 TKSVNTNSNMSP
+4382 TKSLNTNNNMSP

-4403 TYFFNNSGNIGI
+4403 TYFFNNSGNLGI

-4434 QSIASM
+4434 QSIANM

>member
-10 VSYLKRI
+10 VSYLKRV
-17 GKSVTFA
+17 GKSVAFA
-24 GKEAFKNYMPHTT
+24 GKEAFKEYMPRTT
-37 SLINKNEDYVKSL
+37 SLIDKNEDYVKSL
-50 YKDISRTAQDMR
+50 YQDISRTAQEMR
-62 QADRIKDPALFSTL
+62 QVDRIKDSSLFSTL
-76 NNGWKNLK
+76 NDGWRNLK
-84 TSIKTG
+84 TSLKTG
-90 NFFDQERADEAEQ
+90 NFYDEERADEAEQ

-108 ILEFMDSM
+108 MMDFMDSM
-116 GGESDSIQ
+116 GGGESESIQ

-130 EDYSDDTQIRGIPE
+130 EESVDNTQIRGIPE
-144 VTKGDQL
+144 ITKGDQL

-197 SVMINGFSNIDNG
+197 SVMIKGFNNIDNG
-210 IQALA
+210 FRALA

-221 MQVHVQNSRL
+221 MQVHIQNSRL

-249 MLDIQRETYQAS
+249 MLDIQRKTYQSS

-284 NLQSYFNAVKGRAD
+284 NLQSYFKAVKGRA
-298 NSLPGMLFNAL
+298 NNTLPGMLFNAL

-325 FVTQKGIEFLIDD
+325 LITKKGIEFLIDD
-338 NLKKAITKFDN
+338 NLKKAITKFDD
-349 SINSYIETGLVKMAN
+349 SINSYIESGLVKMAN
-364 YAKDNRLA
+364 YAKDNRLT
-372 GGILQS
+372 GGIFQS
-378 LAKRF
+378 LAEVF

-392 KSIDTSKYHKGALQ
+392 KSIDTSKYNKGAMQ

-423 RRIEAAISGDSERV
+423 RRIEAAMTGDSERV
-437 YDFDNGKWTT
+437 YDFNSGKWTT
-447 MRNIQY
+447 MRSIQN

-460 RYIGSA
+460 KYIGSA

-482 EDTRQRRILSAAFD
+482 DNTKQRRILSAAFD
-496 EFSKG
+496 EFSQG
-501 VAQRGM
+501 VAKRGM

-512 IQNNKSK
+512 IQKNKSK

-526 VNFILMALKSGAIDQ
+526 VNFILLALKSGAIDK
-541 SAIVQTTSRLSQANR
+541 SAIVQTTSRLSQAANG
-556 AMKQEA
+556 MKQET
-562 DFMNITQQSL
+562 NYLNSSNQSL

-580 YSDKYARGI
+580 YSDKYARGV
-589 NSFNNNTIY
+589 NSFNNNTMY
-598 NPETGERIEYKGYSP
+598 NPETGDRIEYKGYSP
-613 QLSLDNIQDER
+613 QFSLDQIQDER

-629 DYQFNILNTITSIKD
+629 DYQFNILNAVTSIKD
-644 YLFNNENSIKNKNKN
+644 HLIGKKTPFKNKKQKYKSNTYQPKISTPEIIDNNNISNQTNIVQATNNNVNEEPNQQPVYKRDRYGTSDRLWNILNKN
-659 HNTNSYQYKNTS
+659 EARYKV
-671 LEENNDTDIRQPIID
+671 
-686 QENNNDENININEE
+686 NE
-700 SNQQDDIDNYN
+700 
-711 DKRIKPI
+711 
-718 SYYTWSLLNRNEE
+718 
-731 RYNVKDSLE
+731 SLE
-740 VDFDKLKKDPE
+740 VDFNKMRQDPE
-751 YKDLVLA
+751 YRDLVIA

-766 AVYDRE
+766 AVEVRE
-772 NNNESLLKS
+772 DEDKESLLERFS
-781 LINNLSDNDEL
+781 RNLKDLADNDAV
-792 RKFVGEE
+792 KGFVGEGNI
-799 RLNSLK
+799 NSIQEKAEELREK
-805 DKTKNITG
+805 ANKAKKKITG
-813 KNEKSFLTSML
+813 GDDEEEGEDGEKKEKSFLSSML
-824 NATSVADKFKVLS
+824 DAATIADKFKVLS
-837 DSLNFIYKSP
+837 DSVNFIYKSP

-858 DKFIYDFLFEENQ
+858 DKFIYDFLFEKENQ
-871 ERDEDGKPIKGF
+871 EKDENGKPIKGF
-883 FQKIQS
+883 FQKVEN
-889 TFMKTVDTFNTN
+889 TFYKVVDNFNNN
-901 FNKWMKE
+901 FNKWMKKY
-908 HFKDGASGISGWT
+908 FKDGASGIAGWA
-921 KELFEKIGIDV
+921 KEALELAGFDV
-932 DGSIKNLKQLKKKAT
+932 NDSIKEIKEFKKNAT
-947 ESLFDAGR
+947 ESIFNAGR
-955 SIFGTVKDS
+955 SIFGVVKDS
-964 VSKSVQDA
+964 VSGTVQDA
-972 LWTDREVKE
+972 LLTNKEVKE
-981 TNQEKVSNQMAN
+981 TIDELRETNKKEMPNYLAN

-1000 NGETGEENVFE
+1000 NGDTGEEKVV
-1011 NTKEESSDDILDFE
+1011 NTNN
-1025 DDIKENNEEKEVKS
+1025 NNEASSEKPKAVDNTKS
-1039 EQNEVTENKKEK
+1039 EQKEVTEDKKKK
-1051 SKEKEVKNK
+1051 SKEKEFKNK
-1060 KKKQK
+1060 KAKKK
-1065 EKQEEKQSFTE
+1065 EKQEQKQTFTD

-1081 MGNLSSQI
+1081 MGNLSSQV

-1164 LVSGADQ
+1164 LVSGAGQ
-1171 YAEGSPNITEENT
+1171 YAEGSTNITEENI
-1184 EEQKPNRKRNFKS
+1184 EEEKPVRKRNFKS
-1197 KPGFFTKGIQA
+1197 KPGMFTKGIQK
-1208 ILGIEEPEFTDSEYH
+1208 IMGIEEPEFTDSEYH

-1228 KNAVNQI
+1228 KNAVYQI
-1235 LKELYNASR
+1235 LQELYTASK
-1244 EDIDLYANEEKKKE
+1244 EDITLFTDEKKKKE
-1258 FLKKSA
+1258 FLKNST
-1264 KKLANKYKKKKIDF
+1264 KKLSDKYKKKKIDF

-1283 QNAINYVLTSRNFL
+1283 QTAINHVISTGSFL
-1297 DEDEDYR
+1297 DEGADER
-1304 NILFDLLSNADYKG
+1304 NILFDLITNAGYTG
-1318 QFDSVKESI
+1318 QFDSIKES
-1327 RKRQFRR
+1327 REKKQARR
-1334 NGTFDLISQFLTNA
+1334 SGLFNGLSQFSLSA
-1348 FGTNPEKVIKDTN
+1348 LGTNPEKALKDTN
-1361 KFIQKNIGDI
+1361 KFVQKNMGDI
-1371 TSGGVGGAIA
+1371 TSGGIGGALV
-1381 GTIFPLG
+1381 GSIFPLG

-1425 TREDNGIFSK
+1425 TRENNGIFSR
-1435 KFIANIQKYIPDAK
+1435 KFIKSIQKYIPDAQ
-1449 KYGIAGT
+1449 KYGITGT

-1476 SFLKNNNTFQN
+1476 SFLKNNNTFQT

-1539 ISTTESFKRIM
+1539 ISTTETFKRIM
-1550 LGSKDRNGV
+1550 LGSKDKNGV

-1571 ITDPFKKSMADMSS
+1571 ITDPFKKSMAEMSS
-1585 NIAKWFKDDIF
+1585 SISKWFKDDIF
-1596 NPVSRGLKPIGRV
+1596 NPISRGLKPIGRV

-1617 INGTLKKL
+1617 IKGTINKL
-1625 FNTSETPWGRSLV
+1625 FNPSETPWGRSLV

-1645 TGVRKSG
+1645 SGVRKSG

-1658 VGGLIGGGGKLAAKQ
+1658 VGGLVGNTGKWAANS
-1673 FEKLSKNTFGRYA
+1673 FEKLSRNTFGRYA
-1686 LKKGYVGDTT
+1686 LKKGYVGGTT
-1696 AEERIKLAQE
+1696 AEERIKMAQE
-1706 LGKDPNDSALGS
+1706 LGKNPNDSALGS
-1718 LDSII
+1718 LDSMI

-1728 QEDKDKAQKQLS
+1728 QEDKDKAQKQLT
-1740 TIQAAVDAYQDMTS
+1740 TIQSAVDAYQDMTS

-1776 KIIQEYLDAHKT
+1776 KIVQEYLDAHKT
-1788 EENPHDKYKTYMSFV
+1788 EENPHDKYKEYMSFV

-1813 DIDFNAE
+1813 DVDFNAE
-1820 MGRFRNKVAKSNLPK
+1820 MGRFRNKVAKSKLPK

-1869 EAKFKLQEQIAKAIG
+1869 EAKFKLQEQIAKAVG
-1884 LDINGPDAKKNREI
+1884 LDINGPDAKKNIEI

-1907 TSDALQN
+1907 TSKAIQN
-1914 DINMLQDKKRQLTSL
+1914 DIDMLQDKKKQLTSL
-1929 NVAQEKSLRK
+1929 NVAQEESLRK
-1939 ELPIEDQIALEKSDK
+1939 ELPVEDQIALEKSDK

-1974 TNLNEDEADKI
+1974 TNLDEDEANKI
-1985 IDSETPTDS
+1985 LDGETPPDS
-1994 VVEEFKAKKAI
+1994 VLEDYKAKKAI
-2005 SDQRIN
+2005 SDQKIN

-2021 ADDRTSLIEKLTDSI
+2021 ADNRASLLEELTDSI

-2042 KLNDPMGIFKL
+2042 KLNDPYGIFKL
-2053 KEKLNNEI
+2053 KERIDNKL
-2061 YQQSSRSDEEYS
+2061 YQQSSKSDEEYS
-2073 NTIQKISEKEKSI
+2073 NTIQKLNEKEKSI
-2086 KENNQSKPLATKEE
+2086 KENNQAKQLPTKEE
-2100 VEEEVNRQVALIPY
+2100 VEEEVDRQIALVPS

-2120 GIRSIAGSALTYLG
+2120 GLRSIAGNALTYFG
-2134 NKLTGKDKDE
+2134 NKLSGKDNK
-2144 SEEVTNSVTEAK
+2144 SEEVSDSASEAK
-2156 EEQKKLTN
+2156 EEPKKFTN

-2181 SVQSERKS
+2181 SVQSEKKS
-2189 NNENLNNQN
+2189 SNENLNNQD
-2198 NKKKNIQYI
+2198 NKKKNIQYT

-2252 ALESIASSIGAKS
+2252 ALEAIASSIGAKS

-2302 TWIIKKLKTLPL
+2302 TWIIKKLKTLPS
-2314 KLFGVLKNQIPKLLQ
+2314 KLFGTLKEQIPNLLR
-2329 KIIPKSLKTKLSKI
+2329 KIVPDALKTTLAGAI
-2343 KPKLSKVKPK
+2343 PK
-2353 LGSLSSTKSIKS
+2353 LGSLASTKSIKP
-2365 ILTKLASNKKSI
+2365 ILAKLASNKKSV
-2377 AVAGAAAELYN
+2377 AVAGAAAALYK
-2388 LLGDSDED
+2388 LLGDSNED

-2406 NPEDG
+2406 NPDDG
-2411 NGDGNETPKPN
+2411 NNPGGDGDETPKPDT
-2422 NPNTST
+2422 PNTST
-2428 NDTVN
+2428 SDMITGG
-2433 EELKTLATSFIGS
+2433 LKTLAGSTIGS
-2446 KIGQKLF
+2446 VIGKKLF
-2453 KKSKTASTIGDALET
+2453 KGSKVASSIGGALGMSVGEG
-2468 SIEENDMSLSNIAT
+2468 DMSLSNIAT
-2482 NIGIDGIIDLISR
+2482 NVGINGAFDFVSS
-2495 KLDKNKEPIQKSKS
+2495 KFKKDKNPILEENAKQ
-2509 VLDSIKDK
+2509 
-2517 KEDIKDKSKSVLDS
+2517 
-2531 VKDKKKDIKNKSKSV
+2531 
-2546 LDYIKDKKDS
+2546 
-2556 IKDKSK
+2556 
-2562 SILNYI
+2562 
-2568 KDKKDSVLDSVKDK
+2568 
-2582 KDYVL
+2582 
-2587 DSIKDKKE
+2587 
-2595 IIKDKSKSVLNSI
+2595 
-2608 KDESKSILSSI
+2608 ESKSILSSI

-2642 AVIEA
+2642 AVMEA

-2664 CNAILKKMTSPQG
+2664 CNAILKRMTSPQG
-2677 LKAISKKLAQEA
+2677 LKAISKKLAQETVSA
-2689 ISVGAGAATIGIGYA
+2689 GAGVASIGIGYA

-2709 FAIGNFIGGV
+2709 FAISNFIDGM
-2719 NQTEEML
+2719 NRTEEML
-2726 NLRPGTATT
+2726 KLRPGTATT

-2743 TTAICASIPL
+2743 TTAICGSIPL
-2753 IGVFIPEDWVLQQ
+2753 IGAFIPEDWVLQQ
-2766 AIRLV
+2766 AISLV
-2771 GPAFGITES
+2771 GPVFGITES

-2790 KKADQDSKDASQ
+2790 KKANQDSKDAAQ

-2813 QTSSSSFFDKIGVY
+2813 QTSSSSFFDKIGTY
-2827 SGKVFDFVKDT
+2827 TGKAFDFVKDT

-2859 FGSKVYDSINSTS
+2859 FGSKVYDTINNST
-2872 LGHAILHP
+2872 LGHAVLHP
-2880 IDTASNLYDKAK
+2880 IDTASNLYNKAK
-2892 TYFGKGKKHISKY
+2892 SYFGNGKNHISNY
-2905 GRGSSGEFYSQLD
+2905 GRGSGEFYSQLD

-2965 ALKNGYKEKDGGIKP
+2965 ALQNGYKEKDGGIKP

-3004 TQLKQGNPVVLM
+3004 TKLKQGNPVVLM

-3062 LSNVLNKSS
+3062 SSNVLNKSS
-3071 IAIGTNKHGSGKK
+3071 IAIGTNKFGSGKK

-3095 KSKKPLFGRGEDV
+3095 KSKKPRFGRGEDV

-3158 RGYGLCQWSFSRKQ
+3158 GGYGLCQWSFSRKQ

-3215 EAAAIFHSDF
+3215 QAAYIFHSDF
-3225 ERSNDGP
+3225 ERSADGP
-3232 EVIKNRMDNAEQAFQ
+3232 EVIQNRMNNAEQAFQ
-3247 TKGKGIATGSTFK
+3247 TQGKGIATGSTFK
-3260 GSGSSSSNNGPQGI
+3260 GSGSSSNSGPQGI

-3302 KSEYGRGFDFS
+3302 KSRYGKGFDFS

-3344 FKQSIKK
+3344 FKQSVEK
-3351 SGQPEKP
+3351 SGQPAKP
-3358 ATKPAAPQSGGLMQ
+3358 AAKPAAPQSGGLMQ

-3378 GSYLDKISSPLK
+3378 GTYLDKISSPLK

-3395 FKSSLTS
+3395 FKSSVTS

-3415 GPVSSV
+3415 GPISSV
-3421 FTSIFG
+3421 FTSVFG
-3427 SSNSNSNSSGGA
+3427 SNNNSNSSGGA

-3610 GTRQIKPKFTKG
+3610 GTRQIKPKFTSG

-3654 NTFKSTIQE
+3654 NTFNSTLQE
-3663 DIYNL
+3663 DIFNL

-3683 KNTNFGISDDMIQS
+3683 KNTNFGISDNMIQT

-3728 KKAYENIKNNKNQI
+3728 KKTYEDIKNNKQI
-3742 PATDQDNSSI
+3742 PVMNQNDNSI
-3752 SKVQKEPS
+3752 SKVQKEQDNRG
-3760 KYGHHYDENGNII
+3760 YHYDENGNII
-3773 YDKIDT
+3773 YDKIT
-3779 TTNIKPTNSI
+3779 T
-3789 SSIQKRNPEEGIE
+3789 
-3802 LPTDIQ
+3802 
-3808 TDIPTN
+3808 PTN

-3828 PEEGIELS
+3828 PEEGIELPT
-3836 EDTQN
+3836 DIQTD
-3841 NNKEID
+3841 NKEID
-3847 KYQERLDKIESLTTN
+3847 DKINDYQERLNKIESLNTN
-3862 NEVLNQIS
+3862 EEVLNLIS
-3870 DIHEEEIPEYNK
+3870 DIPEEEIAEYNK
-3882 INDNDDILVV
+3882 INDNDDFMVV

-3898 TISNHIKKLK
+3898 TISNHIKKL
-3908 DSNKETNNKTNEYQ
+3908 Q
-3922 ERLDKIESL
+3922 
-3931 NNEEILKQISD
+3931 
-3942 IPEEEIPEYN
+3942 
-3952 RIKDTDDNLVMKAKA
+3952 
-3967 KKTISNYI
+3967 
-3975 KKLQEITGN
+3975 
-3984 IIQNK
+3984 
-3989 ITTNIKPTNSISS
+3989 
-4002 IQKRSPED
+4002 
-4010 GIELTDK
+4010 
-4017 KIDSTTNI
+4017 
-4025 KPSNSIASIQK
+4025 
-4036 RSPEEGIE
+4036 
-4044 LPDDNKINTT
+4044 
-4054 IKPTNTIPSIQKKNP
+4054 
-4069 EEGIELSTDKNN
+4069 
-4081 NSISKV
+4081 
-4087 QKEPSK
+4087 
-4093 YGHHYDESGN
+4093 
-4103 IIYDKIDT
+4103 
-4111 TNIKPTNSISSIQK
+4111 
-4125 RNPEEGIEL
+4125 
-4134 PDDNKINE
+4134 
-4142 YQERLDKIESLTSN
+4142 
-4156 EDILKQISD
+4156 
-4165 IPKEE
+4165 
-4170 IPEYNRINDNDD
+4170 
-4182 ILVVKAKAKK
+4182 
-4192 TISNHIKKLKDEK
+4192 DEK
-4205 INKPKVQIPE
+4205 NKPKVQTPE
-4215 QNKTDSITKAQSE
+4215 PNKTDSITKAQSE
-4228 DKFQLGEEG
+4228 DKFKLGEEG

-4275 LSKDKKYTEITK
+4275 LSKDKKYTETTK
-4287 TNDSNSST
+4287 TNDSNSSP
-4295 TAGTTPTLDLNNQNT
+4295 TAGTTPTLDLDNQNI
-4310 TNPNSSDIP
+4310 TNPNGSDIP
-4319 SISNNQN
+4319 SDSNNPN

-4346 VNIASTFVNNANGNT
+4346 VNIASTFVNNTNGNT
-4361 NNTTTN
+4361 NNTTT
-4367 TVNTINT
+4367 TVNT
-4374 DTKPIQKE
+4374 DTKPTPKE
-4382 TKSVNTNSNMSP
+4382 TKSLNTNNNMSP

-4403 TYFFNNSGNIGI
+4403 TYFFNNSGNLGI

-4434 QSIASM
+4434 QSIADM

>member
-10 VSYLKRI
+10 VSYLKRV
-17 GKSVTFA
+17 GKSVAFA
-24 GKEAFKNYMPHTT
+24 GKEVFKDYMPRTT
-37 SLINKNEDYVKSL
+37 SLVNKNEDYVKSL
-50 YKDISRTAQDMR
+50 YQDISRTAQEMR
-62 QADRIKDPALFSTL
+62 QVDRIKDSALFSTL
-76 NNGWKNLK
+76 NDGWNNLK

-90 NFFDQERADEAEQ
+90 NFYDQERADEAEQ

-108 ILEFMDSM
+108 MLDFMDSM
-116 GGESDSIQ
+116 GGDSDSIQ
-124 SQMDGN
+124 SQMDGD
-130 EDYSDDTQIRGIPE
+130 EEYDDDTQIRGIPE
-144 VTKGDQL
+144 ITKGDQL

-197 SVMINGFSNIDNG
+197 SVMIKGFNNIDNG
-210 IQALA
+210 FRALA

-221 MQVHVQNSRL
+221 MQVHIQNSRL

-249 MLDIQRETYQAS
+249 MLDIQRKTYQSS

-284 NLQSYFNAVKGRAD
+284 NLQSYFKAVKGRA
-298 NSLPGMLFNAL
+298 NNTLPGMLFNAL

-325 FVTQKGIEFLIDD
+325 LITKKGIEFLIDD
-338 NLKKAITKFDN
+338 NLKKAITKFDD
-349 SINSYIETGLVKMAN
+349 SINAYIESGLVKMAN
-364 YAKDNRLA
+364 YAKDNRLT
-372 GGILQS
+372 GGIFQS
-378 LAKRF
+378 LAEVF

-392 KSIDTSKYHKGALQ
+392 KSIDTSKYNKGAMQ

-423 RRIEAAISGDSERV
+423 RRIEAAMTGDSERV
-437 YDFDNGKWTT
+437 YDFNSGKWTT
-447 MRNIQY
+447 MRSIQN

-460 RYIGSA
+460 KYIGSA

-482 EDTRQRRILSAAFD
+482 DNTKQRRILSAAFD
-496 EFSKG
+496 EFSQG
-501 VAQRGM
+501 VAKRGM

-512 IQNNKSK
+512 IQKNKSK

-526 VNFILMALKSGAIDQ
+526 VNFILLALKSGAIDK
-541 SAIVQTTSRLSQANR
+541 SAIVQTTSRLSQAANG
-556 AMKQEA
+556 MKQET
-562 DFMNITQQSL
+562 NYLNSSNQSL

-580 YSDKYARGI
+580 YSDKYARGV
-589 NSFNNNTIY
+589 NSFNNNTMY
-598 NPETGERIEYKGYSP
+598 NPETGDRIEYKGYSP
-613 QLSLDNIQDER
+613 QFSLDQIQDER

-629 DYQFNILNTITSIKD
+629 DYQFNILNAVTSIKD
-644 YLFNNENSIKNKNKN
+644 HLIGKKTPFKNKKQKYKSNTYQPKISTPEIIDNNNISNQTNNVQATNNNVNEEPNQQPVYKRDRYGTSDRLWNILNKN
-659 HNTNSYQYKNTS
+659 EARYKV
-671 LEENNDTDIRQPIID
+671 
-686 QENNNDENININEE
+686 NE
-700 SNQQDDIDNYN
+700 
-711 DKRIKPI
+711 
-718 SYYTWSLLNRNEE
+718 
-731 RYNVKDSLE
+731 SLE
-740 VDFDKLKKDPE
+740 VDFNKMRQDPE
-751 YKDLVLA
+751 YRDLVIA

-766 AVYDRE
+766 AVEVRE
-772 NNNESLLKS
+772 DEDKESLLERFS
-781 LINNLSDNDEL
+781 RNLKDLADNDAV
-792 RKFVGEE
+792 KGFVGEGNI
-799 RLNSLK
+799 NSIQEKAEELREK
-805 DKTKNITG
+805 ANKAKKKITG
-813 KNEKSFLTSML
+813 GDDEEEGEDGEKKEKSFLSSML
-824 NATSVADKFKVLS
+824 DAATIADKFKVLS
-837 DSLNFIYKSP
+837 DSVNFIYKSP

-858 DKFIYDFLFEENQ
+858 DKFIYDFLFEKENQ
-871 ERDEDGKPIKGF
+871 EKDENGKPIKGF
-883 FQKIQS
+883 FQKVEN
-889 TFMKTVDTFNTN
+889 TFYKVVDNFNNN
-901 FNKWMKE
+901 FNKWMKKY
-908 HFKDGASGISGWT
+908 FKDGASGIAGWA
-921 KELFEKIGIDV
+921 KEALELAGFDV
-932 DGSIKNLKQLKKKAT
+932 NDSIKEIKEFKKNAT
-947 ESLFDAGR
+947 ESIFNAGR
-955 SIFGTVKDS
+955 SIFGVVKDS
-964 VSKSVQDA
+964 VSGTVQDA
-972 LWTDREVKE
+972 LLTNKEVKE
-981 TNQEKVSNQMAN
+981 TIEELRETNKKEMPNYLAN

-1000 NGETGEENVFE
+1000 NGDTGEEKVVNA
-1011 NTKEESSDDILDFE
+1011 NN
-1025 DDIKENNEEKEVKS
+1025 NNEASNEKPKAVDNTNTKS
-1039 EQNEVTENKKEK
+1039 EQKEVTEDKKKK
-1051 SKEKEVKNK
+1051 SKEKEFKNK
-1060 KKKQK
+1060 KAKKK
-1065 EKQEEKQSFTE
+1065 EKQEQKQTFTE
-1076 GLKSL
+1076 GLKSM

-1164 LVSGADQ
+1164 LVSGAGQ
-1171 YAEGSPNITEENT
+1171 YAEGSTNITEENI
-1184 EEQKPNRKRNFKS
+1184 EEEKPVRKRNFKS
-1197 KPGFFTKGIQA
+1197 KPGMFTKGIQK
-1208 ILGIEEPEFTDSEYH
+1208 IMGIEEPEFTDSEYH

-1228 KNAVNQI
+1228 KNAVYQI
-1235 LKELYNASR
+1235 LQELYTASK
-1244 EDIDLYANEEKKKE
+1244 EDITLFTDEKKKKE
-1258 FLKKSA
+1258 FLKNST
-1264 KKLANKYKKKKIDF
+1264 KKLSDKYKKKKIDF

-1283 QNAINYVLTSRNFL
+1283 QTAINHVISTGSFL
-1297 DEDEDYR
+1297 DEGADER
-1304 NILFDLLSNADYKG
+1304 NILFDLITNAGYTG
-1318 QFDSVKESI
+1318 QFDSIKES
-1327 RKRQFRR
+1327 REKKQARR
-1334 NGTFDLISQFLTNA
+1334 SGLFNGLSQFSLSA
-1348 FGTNPEKVIKDTN
+1348 LGTNPEKALKDTN
-1361 KFIQKNIGDI
+1361 KFVQKNMGDI
-1371 TSGGVGGAIA
+1371 TSGGIGGALV
-1381 GTIFPLG
+1381 GSIFPLG

-1425 TREDNGIFSK
+1425 TRENNGIFSR
-1435 KFIANIQKYIPDAK
+1435 KFIESIQKYIPDAQ
-1449 KYGIAGT
+1449 KYGITGT

-1476 SFLKNNNTFQN
+1476 SFLKNNNTFQT

-1539 ISTTESFKRIM
+1539 ISTTETFKRIM
-1550 LGSKDRNGV
+1550 LGSKDKNGV

-1571 ITDPFKKSMADMSS
+1571 ITDPFKKSMAEMSS
-1585 NIAKWFKDDIF
+1585 SISKWFKDDIF
-1596 NPVSRGLKPIGRV
+1596 NPISRGLKPIGRV

-1617 INGTLKKL
+1617 IKGTINKL
-1625 FNTSETPWGRSLV
+1625 FNPSETPWGRSLV

-1658 VGGLIGGGGKLAAKQ
+1658 VGGLVGNTGKWAANS
-1673 FEKLSKNTFGRYA
+1673 FEKLSRNTFGRYA
-1686 LKKGYVGDTT
+1686 LKKGYVGGTT
-1696 AEERIKLAQE
+1696 AEERIKMAQE
-1706 LGKDPNDSALGS
+1706 LGKNPNDSALGS
-1718 LDSII
+1718 LDSMI

-1728 QEDKDKAQKQLS
+1728 QEDKDKAQKQLT
-1740 TIQAAVDAYQDMTS
+1740 TIQAAVDAYQYMTS

-1776 KIIQEYLDAHKT
+1776 KIVQEYLDAHKT
-1788 EENPHDKYKTYMSFV
+1788 EENPHDKYKEYMSFV

-1813 DIDFNAE
+1813 DVDFNAE
-1820 MGRFRNKVAKSNLPK
+1820 MGRFRNKVAKSKLPK
-1835 ELQDKLMEQF
+1835 ELQEKLMEQF

-1869 EAKFKLQEQIAKAIG
+1869 EAKFKLQEQIAKAVG
-1884 LDINGPDAKKNREI
+1884 LDINGPDAKKNIEI

-1907 TSDALQN
+1907 TSKAIQN
-1914 DINMLQDKKRQLTSL
+1914 DIDMLQDKKKQLTSL
-1929 NVAQEKSLRK
+1929 NVAQEESLRK
-1939 ELPIEDQIALEKSDK
+1939 ELPVEDQIALEKSDK

-1974 TNLNEDEADKI
+1974 TNLDEDEANKI
-1985 IDSETPTDS
+1985 IDGETPPDS
-1994 VVEEFKAKKAI
+1994 VLEDYKAKKAI
-2005 SDQRIN
+2005 SDQKIN

-2021 ADDRTSLIEKLTDSI
+2021 ADNRASLLEELTDSI

-2042 KLNDPMGIFKL
+2042 KLNDPYGIFKL
-2053 KEKLNNEI
+2053 KERIDNKL
-2061 YQQSSRSDEEYS
+2061 YQQSSKSDEEYS
-2073 NTIQKISEKEKSI
+2073 NTIQKLNEKEKSI
-2086 KENNQSKPLATKEE
+2086 KENNQAKQLPTKEE
-2100 VEEEVNRQVALIPY
+2100 VEEEVDRQIALVPS

-2120 GIRSIAGSALTYLG
+2120 GLRSIAGNALTYFG
-2134 NKLTGKDKDE
+2134 NKLSGKDNK
-2144 SEEVTNSVTEAK
+2144 SEEVSDSTSEAK
-2156 EEQKKLTN
+2156 EEPKKFTN

-2181 SVQSERKS
+2181 SVQSEKKS
-2189 NNENLNNQN
+2189 SNENLNNQD
-2198 NKKKNIQYI
+2198 NKKKNIQYT

-2252 ALESIASSIGAKS
+2252 ALEAIASSIGAKS

-2302 TWIIKKLKTLPL
+2302 TWIIKKLKTLPS
-2314 KLFGVLKNQIPKLLQ
+2314 KLFGTLKEQIPNLLR
-2329 KIIPKSLKTKLSKI
+2329 KIVPDALKTTLAGAI
-2343 KPKLSKVKPK
+2343 PK
-2353 LGSLSSTKSIKS
+2353 LGSLASTKSIKP
-2365 ILTKLASNKKSI
+2365 ILAKLASNKKSV
-2377 AVAGAAAELYN
+2377 AVAGAAAGLYK
-2388 LLGDSDED
+2388 LLGYSSED
-2396 LEDSNKPGNP
+2396 LEESDGNDNQNEDNEEKNTIINP
-2406 NPEDG
+2406 NNIITG
-2411 NGDGNETPKPN
+2411 G
-2422 NPNTST
+2422 
-2428 NDTVN
+2428 
-2433 EELKTLATSFIGS
+2433 LKSLAGSVIG
-2446 KIGQKLF
+2446 
-2453 KKSKTASTIGDALET
+2453 STIGRRLFKGSKVASSIGGALGMSVGEG
-2468 SIEENDMSLSNIAT
+2468 DMSLSNIAT
-2482 NIGIDGIIDLISR
+2482 NVGINGAFDFVAN
-2495 KLDKNKEPIQKSKS
+2495 KFKKNETP
-2509 VLDSIKDK
+2509 
-2517 KEDIKDKSKSVLDS
+2517 
-2531 VKDKKKDIKNKSKSV
+2531 N
-2546 LDYIKDKKDS
+2546 
-2556 IKDKSK
+2556 
-2562 SILNYI
+2562 SILEENA
-2568 KDKKDSVLDSVKDK
+2568 KQ
-2582 KDYVL
+2582 
-2587 DSIKDKKE
+2587 
-2595 IIKDKSKSVLNSI
+2595 
-2608 KDESKSILSSI
+2608 ESKSILSSI

-2642 AVIEA
+2642 AVMESI
-2647 VGKYI
+2647 GKYI

-2664 CNAILKKMTSPQG
+2664 CNAILKRMTSPQG
-2677 LKAISKKLAQEA
+2677 LKAISKKLAQETVSA
-2689 ISVGAGAATIGIGYA
+2689 GAGVASIGIGYA

-2709 FAIGNFIGGV
+2709 FAISNFIDGM
-2719 NQTEEML
+2719 NRTEEML
-2726 NLRPGTATT
+2726 KLRPGTATT

-2743 TTAICASIPL
+2743 TTAICGSIPL
-2753 IGVFIPEDWVLQQ
+2753 IGAFIPEDWVLQQ
-2766 AIRLV
+2766 AISLV
-2771 GPAFGITES
+2771 GPVFGITES

-2790 KKADQDSKDASQ
+2790 KKDNQDSKDAAQ

-2813 QTSSSSFFDKIGVY
+2813 QTSSSSFFDKIGTY
-2827 SGKVFDFVKDT
+2827 TGKAFDFVKDT

-2859 FGSKVYDSINSTS
+2859 FGSKVYDTINNST
-2872 LGHAILHP
+2872 LGHAVLHP

-2892 TYFGKGKKHISKY
+2892 SYFGNGKNHISNY
-2905 GRGSSGEFYSQLD
+2905 GRGSGEFYSQLD

-2965 ALKNGYKEKDGGIKP
+2965 ALQNGYKEKDGGIKP

-3062 LSNVLNKSS
+3062 SSNVLNKSS
-3071 IAIGTNKHGSGKK
+3071 IAIGTNKFGSGKK

-3095 KSKKPLFGRGEDV
+3095 KSKKPRFGRGEDV

-3158 RGYGLCQWSFSRKQ
+3158 GGYGLCQWSFSRKK

-3215 EAAAIFHSDF
+3215 QAAYIFHSDF

-3232 EVIKNRMDNAEQAFQ
+3232 EVIQNRMNNAEQAFQ
-3247 TKGKGIATGSTFK
+3247 TQGKGIATGSTFK
-3260 GSGSSSSNNGPQGI
+3260 GSGSSSNSGPQGI

-3302 KSEYGRGFDFS
+3302 KSRYGKGFDFS

-3344 FKQSIKK
+3344 FKQSVEK
-3351 SGQPEKP
+3351 SDQPAKP
-3358 ATKPAAPQSGGLMQ
+3358 AAKPAAPQSGGLMQ

-3378 GSYLDKISSPLK
+3378 GTYLDKISSPLK

-3395 FKSSLTS
+3395 FKSSVTS
-3402 GLMKTFGKYESLI
+3402 GLMKTFRKYESLI
-3415 GPVSSV
+3415 GPISSV
-3421 FTSIFG
+3421 FTSVFG
-3427 SSNSNSNSSGGA
+3427 SSNNSNSSGGA

-3610 GTRQIKPKFTKG
+3610 GTRQIKPKFTSG

-3654 NTFKSTIQE
+3654 NTFNSTLQE
-3663 DIYNL
+3663 DIFNL
-3668 RNNNELIEAPSDIKG
+3668 RNNNELIETPSDIKG
-3683 KNTNFGISDDMIQS
+3683 KNTNFGISDNMIQT

-3728 KKAYENIKNNKNQI
+3728 KKTYEDIKNNKQI
-3742 PATDQDNSSI
+3742 PVMNQNDNSI
-3752 SKVQKEPS
+3752 AKVQKEQDNRG
-3760 KYGHHYDENGNII
+3760 YHYDENGNII
-3773 YDKIDT
+3773 YDKIT
-3779 TTNIKPTNSI
+3779 T
-3789 SSIQKRNPEEGIE
+3789 
-3802 LPTDIQ
+3802 
-3808 TDIPTN
+3808 PTN

-3828 PEEGIELS
+3828 PEEGIELPT
-3836 EDTQN
+3836 DIQTD
-3841 NNKEID
+3841 NKEID
-3847 KYQERLDKIESLTTN
+3847 DKINDYQERLNKIESLNTN
-3862 NEVLNQIS
+3862 EEVLNLIS
-3870 DIHEEEIPEYNK
+3870 DIPEEEIAEYNR
-3882 INDNDDILVV
+3882 INDNDDFMVI

-3898 TISNHIKKLK
+3898 TISNHIKKL
-3908 DSNKETNNKTNEYQ
+3908 Q
-3922 ERLDKIESL
+3922 
-3931 NNEEILKQISD
+3931 
-3942 IPEEEIPEYN
+3942 
-3952 RIKDTDDNLVMKAKA
+3952 
-3967 KKTISNYI
+3967 
-3975 KKLQEITGN
+3975 
-3984 IIQNK
+3984 
-3989 ITTNIKPTNSISS
+3989 
-4002 IQKRSPED
+4002 
-4010 GIELTDK
+4010 
-4017 KIDSTTNI
+4017 
-4025 KPSNSIASIQK
+4025 
-4036 RSPEEGIE
+4036 
-4044 LPDDNKINTT
+4044 
-4054 IKPTNTIPSIQKKNP
+4054 
-4069 EEGIELSTDKNN
+4069 
-4081 NSISKV
+4081 
-4087 QKEPSK
+4087 
-4093 YGHHYDESGN
+4093 
-4103 IIYDKIDT
+4103 
-4111 TNIKPTNSISSIQK
+4111 
-4125 RNPEEGIEL
+4125 
-4134 PDDNKINE
+4134 
-4142 YQERLDKIESLTSN
+4142 
-4156 EDILKQISD
+4156 
-4165 IPKEE
+4165 
-4170 IPEYNRINDNDD
+4170 
-4182 ILVVKAKAKK
+4182 
-4192 TISNHIKKLKDEK
+4192 DEK
-4205 INKPKVQIPE
+4205 NKPKVQTPE
-4215 QNKTDSITKAQSE
+4215 PNKTDSITKAQSE
-4228 DKFQLGEEG
+4228 DKFKLGEEG

-4258 NGDKF
+4258 NSDKF

-4275 LSKDKKYTEITK
+4275 LSKDKKYTETTK
-4287 TNDSNSST
+4287 TNDSNSSP
-4295 TAGTTPTLDLNNQNT
+4295 TAGTTPTLDLDNQNI
-4310 TNPNSSDIP
+4310 TNPNGSDIP
-4319 SISNNQN
+4319 SDSNNPN

-4346 VNIASTFVNNANGNT
+4346 VNIASTFVNNTNGNT
-4361 NNTTTN
+4361 NNTTT
-4367 TVNTINT
+4367 TVNTDN
-4374 DTKPIQKE
+4374 KPTPKE
-4382 TKSVNTNSNMSP
+4382 TKSLNTNNNMSP

-4403 TYFFNNSGNIGI
+4403 TYFFNNSGNLGI

-4434 QSIASM
+4434 QSIANM

>member
-10 VSYLKRI
+10 VSYLKRV
-17 GKSVTFA
+17 GKSVAFA
-24 GKEAFKNYMPHTT
+24 GKEAFKEYMPRTT
-37 SLINKNEDYVKSL
+37 SLIDKNEDYVKSL
-50 YKDISRTAQDMR
+50 YQDISRTAQEMR
-62 QADRIKDPALFSTL
+62 QVDRIKDSSLFSTL
-76 NNGWKNLK
+76 NDGWRNLK

-90 NFFDQERADEAEQ
+90 NFYDQERADDAEQ

-108 ILEFMDSM
+108 MMDFMDSM
-116 GGESDSIQ
+116 GGGESESIQ

-130 EDYSDDTQIRGIPE
+130 EESADNTQIRGIPE
-144 VTKGDQL
+144 ITKGDQL

-197 SVMINGFSNIDNG
+197 SLMINGFNNIDNG
-210 IQALA
+210 IRALA

-221 MQVHVQNSRL
+221 MQVHIQNSRL

-249 MLDIQRETYQAS
+249 MLDIQRKTYQSS
-261 INPPNQNEVNPSE
+261 INPPNQNEVNSSD

-284 NLQSYFNAVKGRAD
+284 NLQSYFKAVKGRA
-298 NSLPGMLFNAL
+298 NNTLPGMLFNAL

-325 FVTQKGIEFLIDD
+325 LITKKGIEFLIDD
-338 NLKKAITKFDN
+338 NLKKAIANFDD
-349 SINSYIETGLVKMAN
+349 SINSYIESGLVKMAN
-364 YAKDNRLA
+364 YAKDNKLT
-372 GGILQS
+372 GGIYQS
-378 LAKRF
+378 LAELF

-392 KSIDTSKYHKGALQ
+392 KSIDTSKYNKGAMQ

-423 RRIEAAISGDSERV
+423 RRIEAAMTGDSERV
-437 YDFDNGKWTT
+437 YDFNSGKWTT

-460 RYIGSA
+460 KYIGSA
-466 MKPVKDELLAR
+466 MRPIKDELLAR

-482 EDTRQRRILSAAFD
+482 ENTRQRRILSAAFD
-496 EFSKG
+496 EFSQG
-501 VAQRGM
+501 VAKRGM

-512 IQNNKSK
+512 IQKNKSK

-526 VNFILMALKSGAIDQ
+526 VNFILLALKSGAIDK
-541 SAIVQTTSRLSQANR
+541 STIVQTTSRLSQAANG
-556 AMKQEA
+556 MKQET
-562 DFMNITQQSL
+562 NYLNSSNQSL

-580 YSDKYARGI
+580 YSDKYARGL
-589 NSFNNNTIY
+589 NSFNNNTMY
-598 NPETGERIEYKGYSP
+598 NPKTGDRIEYKGYSP
-613 QLSLDNIQDER
+613 QFSLDQIQDER

-644 YLFNNENSIKNKNKN
+644 YLFNKKSKFKNKNKKYKTIT
-659 HNTNSYQYKNTS
+659 NTNQPKISNPETINIESPNQS
-671 LEENNDTDIRQPIID
+671 NND
-686 QENNNDENININEE
+686 QENNITNEE
-700 SNQQDDIDNYN
+700 SNQQDKIFYK
-711 DKRIKPI
+711 DKRDKPI
-718 SYYTWSLLNRNEE
+718 SYRTWRLLDRNEE
-731 RYNVKDSLE
+731 LYRVKDSLK
-740 VDFDKLKKDPE
+740 VDFDRLKVDPE
-751 YKDLVLA
+751 YKDLVIA

-766 AVYDRE
+766 AVEVRE
-772 NNNESLLKS
+772 NEDNESLLERFS
-781 LINNLSDNDEL
+781 RNLKDLADNDAV
-792 RKFVGEE
+792 KGFIGEGN
-799 RLNSLK
+799 LNSIQEKAEELK
-805 DKTKNITG
+805 EKANKAKKKITG
-813 KNEKSFLTSML
+813 GDNEEEGEDGEKKEKSFLSSML
-824 NATSVADKFKVLS
+824 DAATIADKFKVLS
-837 DSLNFIYKSP
+837 DSVNFIYKSP

-858 DKFIYDFLFEENQ
+858 DKFIYDFLFEKENQ
-871 ERDEDGKPIKGF
+871 EKDENGKPIKGF
-883 FQKIQS
+883 FQKVEN
-889 TFMKTVDTFNTN
+889 TFYKVVDNFNNN
-901 FNKWMKE
+901 FNKWMKRY
-908 HFKDGASGISGWT
+908 FKDGASGVAGWA
-921 KELFEKIGIDV
+921 KEALELAGFDV
-932 DGSIKNLKQLKKKAT
+932 EDSIKEIKEFKKNAT
-947 ESLFDAGR
+947 ESIFNAGR
-955 SIFGTVKDS
+955 SIFGVVKDS
-964 VSKSVQDA
+964 VSGTVQDA
-972 LWTDREVKE
+972 LLTNKEAREVIDELRE
-981 TNQEKVSNQMAN
+981 TNKKEMPSYLAN

-1000 NGETGEENVFE
+1000 NGDTGEEKVIQNNKEESPSEKLNSVDNT
-1011 NTKEESSDDILDFE
+1011 NTKEDTKSDQKESTE
-1025 DDIKENNEEKEVKS
+1025 D
-1039 EQNEVTENKKEK
+1039 KKKK
-1051 SKEKEVKNK
+1051 SKEKEFKNK
-1060 KKKQK
+1060 KAKKK
-1065 EKQEEKQSFTE
+1065 EKQEQKQTFTD

-1081 MGNLSSQI
+1081 MGNLSSQV

-1164 LVSGADQ
+1164 LVSRAGQ
-1171 YAEGSPNITEENT
+1171 YAEGSPNITEENN
-1184 EEQKPNRKRNFKS
+1184 EEEEKPVRKRNFKS
-1197 KPGFFTKGIQA
+1197 KPGMFTKGIQK
-1208 ILGIEEPEFTDSEYH
+1208 IMGIEEPEFTDSEYH

-1228 KNAVNQI
+1228 KNAVYQI
-1235 LKELYNASR
+1235 LQELYTASK
-1244 EDIDLYANEEKKKE
+1244 EDITLFIDEKKKKE
-1258 FLKKSA
+1258 FLKNST
-1264 KKLANKYKKKKIDF
+1264 KKLSDKYKKKKIDF

-1283 QNAINYVLTSRNFL
+1283 QNAINHVISTGSFL
-1297 DEDEDYR
+1297 DEEADER
-1304 NILFDLLSNADYKG
+1304 NILFDLITNAGYTG
-1318 QFDSVKESI
+1318 RFDSIKES
-1327 RKRQFRR
+1327 REKKQARR
-1334 NGTFDLISQFLTNA
+1334 SGLFNGVSQFALSA
-1348 FGTNPEKVIKDTN
+1348 LGTNPEKAIKDTN
-1361 KFIQKNIGDI
+1361 KFVQKNMGDI
-1371 TSGGVGGAIA
+1371 TTGGIGGALV
-1381 GTIFPLG
+1381 GSIFPLG

-1425 TREDNGIFSK
+1425 TRENNGIFSR
-1435 KFIANIQKYIPDAK
+1435 KFIENIQKYIPDAQ
-1449 KYGIAGT
+1449 KYGITGT

-1539 ISTTESFKRIM
+1539 ISTTETFKRIM
-1550 LGSKDRNGV
+1550 LGSKDKNGV

-1571 ITDPFKKSMADMSS
+1571 ITDPFKKSMAEMSS
-1585 NIAKWFKDDIF
+1585 SISKWFKDDIF
-1596 NPVSRGLKPIGRV
+1596 NPISRGLKPIGRV

-1617 INGTLKKL
+1617 IKGTINKL
-1625 FNTSETPWGRSLV
+1625 FNPSETPWGRSIV

-1658 VGGLIGGGGKLAAKQ
+1658 VGGLVGNTGKWAANS
-1673 FEKLSKNTFGRYA
+1673 FEKLSRNTFGRYA
-1686 LKKGYVGDTT
+1686 LKKGYVGGTT
-1696 AEERIKLAQE
+1696 AEERIKMAQE

-1718 LDSII
+1718 LDSMI

-1728 QEDKDKAQKQLS
+1728 QEDKDKAQKQLT

-1754 MNRNKLN
+1754 MNRNTLN
-1761 SNIKAEIDNANSTGE
+1761 RNIKAEIDNANSTGE

-1813 DIDFNAE
+1813 DVDFNTE

-1869 EAKFKLQEQIAKAIG
+1869 EAKFKLQEQIAKAVG
-1884 LDINGPDAKKNREI
+1884 LDITGPDAKKNIEM

-1907 TSDALQN
+1907 TSKAIQN
-1914 DINMLQDKKRQLTSL
+1914 DIDMLQDKKKQLTSL
-1929 NVAQEKSLRK
+1929 NVAQEESLRK
-1939 ELPIEDQIALEKSDK
+1939 ELPVEDQIALEKSDK

-1974 TNLNEDEADKI
+1974 TNLNEDEANKI
-1985 IDSETPTDS
+1985 LDEETPSDS
-1994 VVEEFKAKKAI
+1994 VLEDYKAKKAI

-2021 ADDRTSLIEKLTDSI
+2021 ADNRTSLLEKLTDSI
-2036 IGNIII
+2036 IGNLII
-2042 KLNDPMGIFKL
+2042 KLNDPAGIFKL
-2053 KEKLNNEI
+2053 KERIDNKI

-2073 NTIQKISEKEKSI
+2073 NTIQKINEKEKSI
-2086 KENNQSKPLATKEE
+2086 KENNQAEQLPTKEA
-2100 VEEEVNRQVALIPY
+2100 VEEEVDRQIALTPS

-2120 GIRSIAGSALTYLG
+2120 GSKSIVSNALTYFG
-2134 NKLTGKDKDE
+2134 NKLSGKDNK
-2144 SEEVTNSVTEAK
+2144 SEEVSDSVSEAK
-2156 EEQKKLTN
+2156 EESKKFTN

-2181 SVQSERKS
+2181 SVQSEKKS
-2189 NNENLNNQN
+2189 SNENLNDKD
-2198 NKKKNIQYI
+2198 NKKKNIQYT

-2302 TWIIKKLKTLPL
+2302 TWIIKKLKTLPS
-2314 KLFGVLKNQIPKLLQ
+2314 KLFGTLKEQIPNLLR
-2329 KIIPKSLKTKLSKI
+2329 KIVPDALKTKLGGAAT
-2343 KPKLSKVKPK
+2343 K
-2353 LGSLSSTKSIKS
+2353 LGSLASAKSIKP
-2365 ILTKLASNKKSI
+2365 ILAKLASNKKNI
-2377 AVAGAAAELYN
+2377 AVAGAAAALYK

-2396 LEDSNKPGNP
+2396 LEDSKKPGNP
-2406 NPEDG
+2406 NPD
-2411 NGDGNETPKPN
+2411 DGNETPKPDI
-2422 NPNTST
+2422 PSTST
-2428 NDTVN
+2428 SDIITGG
-2433 EELKTLATSFIGS
+2433 LKTLAGSVIGN
-2446 KIGQKLF
+2446 KIGKKLF
-2453 KKSKTASTIGDALET
+2453 KGSKVASSIGGALGM
-2468 SIEENDMSLSNIAT
+2468 SIGEDDMSLSNIAS
-2482 NIGIDGIIDLISR
+2482 NVVIDGAFDFVSS
-2495 KLDKNKEPIQKSKS
+2495 KFKKNENPMLEENSKQ
-2509 VLDSIKDK
+2509 
-2517 KEDIKDKSKSVLDS
+2517 E
-2531 VKDKKKDIKNKSKSV
+2531 
-2546 LDYIKDKKDS
+2546 
-2556 IKDKSK
+2556 SK
-2562 SILNYI
+2562 SILN
-2568 KDKKDSVLDSVKDK
+2568 
-2582 KDYVL
+2582 
-2587 DSIKDKKE
+2587 
-2595 IIKDKSKSVLNSI
+2595 
-2608 KDESKSILSSI
+2608 SI

-2657 KGAVNKL
+2657 KSAVNKL

-2677 LKAISKKLAQEA
+2677 LKAISKKLAQET
-2689 ISVGAGAATIGIGYA
+2689 ISAGAGVASIGIGYA

-2709 FAIGNFIGGV
+2709 FAISNFIDGM
-2719 NQTEEML
+2719 NRTEEML
-2726 NLRPGTATT
+2726 KLRPGTATT

-2743 TTAICASIPL
+2743 TTAICGSIPL
-2753 IGVFIPEDWVLQQ
+2753 IGAFIPEDWVLQQ
-2766 AIRLV
+2766 AINLV

-2790 KKADQDSKDASQ
+2790 KKANQDSKDASQ

-2827 SGKVFDFVKDT
+2827 TGKAFDFVKDT

-2859 FGSKVYDSINSTS
+2859 FGSKVYDTINNTS
-2872 LGHAILHP
+2872 LGHSIFHP

-2892 TYFGKGKKHISKY
+2892 SYFGKGKNHISNY

-2955 SVDPTEAASY
+2955 SVDPTEAANY
-2965 ALKNGYKEKDGGIKP
+2965 ALQNGYKEKDGGIKP

-3062 LSNVLNKSS
+3062 SSNVLNKSS

-3137 GFNPKVMEGGG
+3137 GFNPKIMEGGG

-3232 EVIKNRMDNAEQAFQ
+3232 EVIQNRMDNAEQAFQ

-3260 GSGSSSSNNGPQGI
+3260 GSGSSSSNSGPQGI

-3302 KSEYGRGFDFS
+3302 KSKYGKGFDFS

-3320 FTKDTTITNPENT
+3320 FTKNATITNPENT

-3344 FKQSIKK
+3344 FKQSIEK
-3351 SGQPEKP
+3351 SGQPERP
-3358 ATKPAAPQSGGLMQ
+3358 AVKPAAPQSGGLMQ

-3378 GSYLDKISSPLK
+3378 GTYLDKISSPLK

-3395 FKSSLTS
+3395 FKSSVTS

-3415 GPVSSV
+3415 GPISSV
-3421 FTSIFG
+3421 FTSVFG
-3427 SSNSNSNSSGGA
+3427 SSNNNNNSKGGA

-3728 KKAYENIKNNKNQI
+3728 KKTYEDIKNSKNQI
-3742 PATDQDNSSI
+3742 PVMN
-3752 SKVQKEPS
+3752 
-3760 KYGHHYDENGNII
+3760 
-3773 YDKIDT
+3773 
-3779 TTNIKPTNSI
+3779 
-3789 SSIQKRNPEEGIE
+3789 
-3802 LPTDIQ
+3802 
-3808 TDIPTN
+3808 
-3814 VKPSNAISSIQKRN
+3814 
-3828 PEEGIELS
+3828 
-3836 EDTQN
+3836 QN
-3841 NNKEID
+3841 D
-3847 KYQERLDKIESLTTN
+3847 
-3862 NEVLNQIS
+3862 
-3870 DIHEEEIPEYNK
+3870 
-3882 INDNDDILVV
+3882 
-3892 KAKAKK
+3892 
-3898 TISNHIKKLK
+3898 
-3908 DSNKETNNKTNEYQ
+3908 
-3922 ERLDKIESL
+3922 
-3931 NNEEILKQISD
+3931 
-3942 IPEEEIPEYN
+3942 
-3952 RIKDTDDNLVMKAKA
+3952 
-3967 KKTISNYI
+3967 
-3975 KKLQEITGN
+3975 
-3984 IIQNK
+3984 
-3989 ITTNIKPTNSISS
+3989 
-4002 IQKRSPED
+4002 
-4010 GIELTDK
+4010 
-4017 KIDSTTNI
+4017 
-4025 KPSNSIASIQK
+4025 
-4036 RSPEEGIE
+4036 
-4044 LPDDNKINTT
+4044 
-4054 IKPTNTIPSIQKKNP
+4054 
-4069 EEGIELSTDKNN
+4069 

-4087 QKEPSK
+4087 QKEQSDSR
-4093 YGHHYDESGN
+4093 GHHYDENGN

-4134 PDDNKINE
+4134 PEDTQYNNKEIDK
-4142 YQERLDKIESLTSN
+4142 YQERLDKIESLTTN
-4156 EDILKQISD
+4156 DEVLNQISD
-4165 IPKEE
+4165 IPEEE

-4287 TNDSNSST
+4287 TNNSNSST
-4295 TAGTTPTLDLNNQNT
+4295 IAGTTPSIDLNNQNI

-4367 TVNTINT
+4367 TVNTTT
-4374 DTKPIQKE
+4374 DTKPVKE

-4403 TYFFNNSGNIGI
+4403 TYFFNNSGNLGI

>member
-10 VSYLKRI
+10 VSYLKRV
-17 GKSVTFA
+17 GKSVAFA
-24 GKEAFKNYMPHTT
+24 GKEAFKEYMPRTT
-37 SLINKNEDYVKSL
+37 SLIDKNEDYVKSL
-50 YKDISRTAQDMR
+50 YQDISRTAQEMR
-62 QADRIKDPALFSTL
+62 QVDRIKDSSLFSTL
-76 NNGWKNLK
+76 NDGWRNLK
-84 TSIKTG
+84 TSLKTG
-90 NFFDQERADEAEQ
+90 NFYDEERADEAEQ

-108 ILEFMDSM
+108 MMDFMDSM
-116 GGESDSIQ
+116 GGGESESIQ

-130 EDYSDDTQIRGIPE
+130 EESADNTQIRGIPE
-144 VTKGDQL
+144 ITKGDQL

-197 SVMINGFSNIDNG
+197 SVMIKGFNNIDNG
-210 IQALA
+210 FRALA

-221 MQVHVQNSRL
+221 MQVHIQNSRL

-249 MLDIQRETYQAS
+249 MLDIQRKTYQSS

-284 NLQSYFNAVKGRAD
+284 NLQSYFKAVKGRA
-298 NSLPGMLFNAL
+298 NNTLPGMLFNAL

-325 FVTQKGIEFLIDD
+325 LITKKGIEFLIDD
-338 NLKKAITKFDN
+338 NLKKAITKFDD
-349 SINSYIETGLVKMAN
+349 SINAYIESGLVKMAN
-364 YAKDNRLA
+364 YAKDNRLT
-372 GGILQS
+372 GGIFQS
-378 LAKRF
+378 LAEVF

-392 KSIDTSKYHKGALQ
+392 KSIDTSKYNKGAMQ

-423 RRIEAAISGDSERV
+423 RRIEAAMTGDSERV
-437 YDFDNGKWTT
+437 YDFNSGKWTT
-447 MRNIQY
+447 MRSIQN

-460 RYIGSA
+460 KYIGSA

-482 EDTRQRRILSAAFD
+482 DNTKQRRILSAAFD
-496 EFSKG
+496 EFSQG

-512 IQNNKSK
+512 IQKNKSK

-526 VNFILMALKSGAIDQ
+526 VNFILLALKSGAIDQ
-541 SAIVQTTSRLSQANR
+541 SAIVQTTSRLSQAANG
-556 AMKQEA
+556 MKQET
-562 DFMNITQQSL
+562 NYLNSSNQSL

-580 YSDKYARGI
+580 YSDKYARGV
-589 NSFNNNTIY
+589 NSFNNNTMY
-598 NPETGERIEYKGYSP
+598 NPETGDRIEYKGYSP
-613 QLSLDNIQDER
+613 QFSLDQIQDER

-629 DYQFNILNTITSIKD
+629 DYQFNILNAVTSIKD
-644 YLFNNENSIKNKNKN
+644 HLIGKKIPFKNKKQKYKSNTYQPKISTPEIIDNNNISNQTNIVQATNNNVNEEPNQQPVYKRDRYGTSDRLWNILNKN
-659 HNTNSYQYKNTS
+659 ETRYKV
-671 LEENNDTDIRQPIID
+671 
-686 QENNNDENININEE
+686 NE
-700 SNQQDDIDNYN
+700 
-711 DKRIKPI
+711 
-718 SYYTWSLLNRNEE
+718 
-731 RYNVKDSLE
+731 SLE
-740 VDFDKLKKDPE
+740 VDFNKMRQDPE
-751 YKDLVLA
+751 YRDLVIA

-766 AVYDRE
+766 AVEVRE
-772 NNNESLLKS
+772 DEDKESLLERFS
-781 LINNLSDNDEL
+781 RNLKDLADNDAV
-792 RKFVGEE
+792 KGFVGEGNI
-799 RLNSLK
+799 NSIQEKAEELREK
-805 DKTKNITG
+805 ANKAKKKITG
-813 KNEKSFLTSML
+813 GDDEEEGEDGEKKEKSFLSSML
-824 NATSVADKFKVLS
+824 DAATIADKFKVLS
-837 DSLNFIYKSP
+837 DSVNFIYKSP

-858 DKFIYDFLFEENQ
+858 DKFIYDFLFEKENQ
-871 ERDEDGKPIKGF
+871 EKDENGKPIKGF
-883 FQKIQS
+883 FQKVEN
-889 TFMKTVDTFNTN
+889 TFYKVVDNFNNN
-901 FNKWMKE
+901 FNKWMKKY
-908 HFKDGASGISGWT
+908 FKDGASGIAGWA
-921 KELFEKIGIDV
+921 KEALELAGFDV
-932 DGSIKNLKQLKKKAT
+932 NDSIKEIKEFKKNAT
-947 ESLFDAGR
+947 ESIFNAGR
-955 SIFGTVKDS
+955 SIFGVVKDS
-964 VSKSVQDA
+964 VSGTVQDA
-972 LWTDREVKE
+972 LLTNKEVKE
-981 TNQEKVSNQMAN
+981 TIDELREENKKEMPNYLAN

-1000 NGETGEENVFE
+1000 NGDTGEEKVVNA
-1011 NTKEESSDDILDFE
+1011 NN
-1025 DDIKENNEEKEVKS
+1025 NNEASNEKPKAVDNTSTKS
-1039 EQNEVTENKKEK
+1039 EQKEVTEDKKKK
-1051 SKEKEVKNK
+1051 SKEKEFKNK
-1060 KKKQK
+1060 KAKKK
-1065 EKQEEKQSFTE
+1065 EKQEQKQTFTE
-1076 GLKSL
+1076 GLKSM
-1081 MGNLSSQI
+1081 MGNLSSQV

-1164 LVSGADQ
+1164 LVSGAGQ
-1171 YAEGSPNITEENT
+1171 YAEGSPNITEENN
-1184 EEQKPNRKRNFKS
+1184 EEEKPVRKRNFKS
-1197 KPGFFTKGIQA
+1197 KPGMFTKGIQK
-1208 ILGIEEPEFTDSEYH
+1208 IMGIEEPEFTDSEYH

-1228 KNAVNQI
+1228 KNAVYQI
-1235 LKELYNASR
+1235 LQKLYTASK
-1244 EDIDLYANEEKKKE
+1244 EDITLFTDEKKKKE
-1258 FLKKSA
+1258 FLKNST
-1264 KKLANKYKKKKIDF
+1264 KKLSDKYKKKKIDF

-1283 QNAINYVLTSRNFL
+1283 QTAINHVISTGSFL
-1297 DEDEDYR
+1297 DEGADER
-1304 NILFDLLSNADYKG
+1304 NILFDLITNAGYTG
-1318 QFDSVKESI
+1318 QFDSIKES
-1327 RKRQFRR
+1327 REKKQARR
-1334 NGTFDLISQFLTNA
+1334 SGLFNGLSQFSLSA
-1348 FGTNPEKVIKDTN
+1348 LGTNPEKAIKDTN
-1361 KFIQKNIGDI
+1361 KFVQKNMGDI
-1371 TSGGVGGAIA
+1371 TSGGIGGALV
-1381 GTIFPLG
+1381 GSIFPLG

-1425 TREDNGIFSK
+1425 TRENNGIFSR
-1435 KFIANIQKYIPDAK
+1435 KFIESIQKYIPDAQ
-1449 KYGIAGT
+1449 KYGITGT

-1476 SFLKNNNTFQN
+1476 SFLKNNNTFQT

-1539 ISTTESFKRIM
+1539 ISTTETFKRIM
-1550 LGSKDRNGV
+1550 LGSKDKNGV

-1571 ITDPFKKSMADMSS
+1571 ITDPFKKSMAEMSS
-1585 NIAKWFKDDIF
+1585 SISKWFKDDIF
-1596 NPVSRGLKPIGRV
+1596 NPISRGLKPIGRV

-1617 INGTLKKL
+1617 IKGTINKL
-1625 FNTSETPWGRSLV
+1625 FNPSETPWGRSLV

-1658 VGGLIGGGGKLAAKQ
+1658 VGGLVGNTGKWAANS
-1673 FEKLSKNTFGRYA
+1673 FEKLSRNTFGRYA
-1686 LKKGYVGDTT
+1686 LKKGYVGGTT
-1696 AEERIKLAQE
+1696 AEERIKMAQE
-1706 LGKDPNDSALGS
+1706 LGKNPNDSALGS
-1718 LDSII
+1718 LDSMI

-1728 QEDKDKAQKQLS
+1728 QEDKDKAQKQLT

-1754 MNRNKLN
+1754 MNRNTLN
-1761 SNIKAEIDNANSTGE
+1761 RNIKAEIDNANSTGE
-1776 KIIQEYLDAHKT
+1776 KIVQEYLDAHKT
-1788 EENPHDKYKTYMSFV
+1788 EENPHDKYKEYMSFV

-1813 DIDFNAE
+1813 DVDFNAE
-1820 MGRFRNKVAKSNLPK
+1820 MGRFRNKVAKSKLPK

-1869 EAKFKLQEQIAKAIG
+1869 EAKFKLQEQIAKAVG
-1884 LDINGPDAKKNREI
+1884 LDINGPDAKKNIEM

-1907 TSDALQN
+1907 TSKAIQN
-1914 DINMLQDKKRQLTSL
+1914 DIDMLQDKKKQLTSL
-1929 NVAQEKSLRK
+1929 NVAQEESLRK
-1939 ELPIEDQIALEKSDK
+1939 ELPVEDQIALEKSDK

-1974 TNLNEDEADKI
+1974 TNLDEDEANKI
-1985 IDSETPTDS
+1985 LDGETPPDS
-1994 VVEEFKAKKAI
+1994 VLEDYKAKKAI

-2021 ADDRTSLIEKLTDSI
+2021 ADNRASLLEELTDSI

-2042 KLNDPMGIFKL
+2042 KLNDPYGIFKL
-2053 KEKLNNEI
+2053 KERIDNKL
-2061 YQQSSRSDEEYS
+2061 YQQSSKSDEEYS
-2073 NTIQKISEKEKSI
+2073 NTIQKLNEKEKSI
-2086 KENNQSKPLATKEE
+2086 KENNQAKQLPTKEE
-2100 VEEEVNRQVALIPY
+2100 VEEEVDRQIALVPS

-2120 GIRSIAGSALTYLG
+2120 GLRSIAGNALTYFG
-2134 NKLTGKDKDE
+2134 NKLSGKDNK
-2144 SEEVTNSVTEAK
+2144 SEEISDSASEAK
-2156 EEQKKLTN
+2156 EEPKKFTN

-2181 SVQSERKS
+2181 SVQSEKKS
-2189 NNENLNNQN
+2189 SNENLNNQD
-2198 NKKKNIQYI
+2198 NKKKNIQYT

-2252 ALESIASSIGAKS
+2252 ALEAIASSIGAKS

-2302 TWIIKKLKTLPL
+2302 TWIIKKLKTLPS
-2314 KLFGVLKNQIPKLLQ
+2314 KLFGTLKEQIPNLLR
-2329 KIIPKSLKTKLSKI
+2329 KIVPDALKTTLAGAI
-2343 KPKLSKVKPK
+2343 PK
-2353 LGSLSSTKSIKS
+2353 LGSLASTKSIKP
-2365 ILTKLASNKKSI
+2365 ILAKLASNKKSV
-2377 AVAGAAAELYN
+2377 AVAGAAAALYK
-2388 LLGDSDED
+2388 LLGDSNED

-2406 NPEDG
+2406 NPDDG
-2411 NGDGNETPKPN
+2411 NNPGGDGDETPKPDT
-2422 NPNTST
+2422 PNTST
-2428 NDTVN
+2428 SDMITGG
-2433 EELKTLATSFIGS
+2433 LKTLAGSTIGS
-2446 KIGQKLF
+2446 VIGKKLF
-2453 KKSKTASTIGDALET
+2453 KGSKVASSIGGALGMSVGEG
-2468 SIEENDMSLSNIAT
+2468 DMSLSNIAT
-2482 NIGIDGIIDLISR
+2482 NVGINGAFDFVSS
-2495 KLDKNKEPIQKSKS
+2495 KFKKDKNPILEENAKQ
-2509 VLDSIKDK
+2509 
-2517 KEDIKDKSKSVLDS
+2517 
-2531 VKDKKKDIKNKSKSV
+2531 
-2546 LDYIKDKKDS
+2546 
-2556 IKDKSK
+2556 
-2562 SILNYI
+2562 
-2568 KDKKDSVLDSVKDK
+2568 
-2582 KDYVL
+2582 
-2587 DSIKDKKE
+2587 
-2595 IIKDKSKSVLNSI
+2595 
-2608 KDESKSILSSI
+2608 ESKSILSSI

-2642 AVIEA
+2642 AVMEA

-2664 CNAILKKMTSPQG
+2664 CNAILKRMTSPQG
-2677 LKAISKKLAQEA
+2677 LKAISKKLAQET
-2689 ISVGAGAATIGIGYA
+2689 ISAGAGVASIGIGYA

-2709 FAIGNFIGGV
+2709 FAISNFIDGM
-2719 NQTEEML
+2719 NRTEEML
-2726 NLRPGTATT
+2726 KLRPGTATT

-2743 TTAICASIPL
+2743 TTAICGSIPL
-2753 IGVFIPEDWVLQQ
+2753 IGAFIPEDWVLQQ
-2766 AIRLV
+2766 AISLV
-2771 GPAFGITES
+2771 GPVFGITES

-2790 KKADQDSKDASQ
+2790 KKANQDSKDAAQ

-2813 QTSSSSFFDKIGVY
+2813 QTSSSSFFDKIGTY
-2827 SGKVFDFVKDT
+2827 TGKAFDFVKDT

-2859 FGSKVYDSINSTS
+2859 FGSKVYDTINNST
-2872 LGHAILHP
+2872 LGHAVLHP

-2892 TYFGKGKKHISKY
+2892 SYFGNGKNHISNY

-2955 SVDPTEAASY
+2955 TVDPTEAASY
-2965 ALKNGYKEKDGGIKP
+2965 ALQNGYKEKDGGIKP

-3004 TQLKQGNPVVLM
+3004 TKLKQGNPVVLM

-3062 LSNVLNKSS
+3062 SSNVLNKSS
-3071 IAIGTNKHGSGKK
+3071 IAIGTNKFGSGKK

-3095 KSKKPLFGRGEDV
+3095 KSKKPRFGRGEDV

-3158 RGYGLCQWSFSRKQ
+3158 GGYGLCQWSFSRKQ

-3215 EAAAIFHSDF
+3215 QAAYIFHSDF

-3232 EVIKNRMDNAEQAFQ
+3232 EVIQNRMNNAEQAFQ
-3247 TKGKGIATGSTFK
+3247 TQGKGIATGSTFK
-3260 GSGSSSSNNGPQGI
+3260 GSGSSSNSGPQGI

-3302 KSEYGRGFDFS
+3302 KSRYGKGFDFS

-3344 FKQSIKK
+3344 FKQSVEK
-3351 SGQPEKP
+3351 SGQPAKP
-3358 ATKPAAPQSGGLMQ
+3358 AAKPAAPQSGGLMQ

-3378 GSYLDKISSPLK
+3378 GTYLDKISSPLK

-3395 FKSSLTS
+3395 FKSSVTS

-3415 GPVSSV
+3415 GPISSV
-3421 FTSIFG
+3421 FTSVFG
-3427 SSNSNSNSSGGA
+3427 SSNNSNSSGGA

-3610 GTRQIKPKFTKG
+3610 GTRQIKPKFTSG

-3654 NTFKSTIQE
+3654 NTFNSTLQE
-3663 DIYNL
+3663 DIFNL

-3683 KNTNFGISDDMIQS
+3683 KNTNFGISDNMIQT

-3720 YYDIFKQI
+3720 YHDIFKQI
-3728 KKAYENIKNNKNQI
+3728 KKTYEDIKNNKQI
-3742 PATDQDNSSI
+3742 PVMNQNDNSI
-3752 SKVQKEPS
+3752 SKVQKEQDNRG
-3760 KYGHHYDENGNII
+3760 YHYDENGNII
-3773 YDKIDT
+3773 YDKIT
-3779 TTNIKPTNSI
+3779 T
-3789 SSIQKRNPEEGIE
+3789 
-3802 LPTDIQ
+3802 
-3808 TDIPTN
+3808 PTN

-3828 PEEGIELS
+3828 PEEGIELPT
-3836 EDTQN
+3836 DIQTD
-3841 NNKEID
+3841 NKEID
-3847 KYQERLDKIESLTTN
+3847 DKINDYQERLNKIESLNTN
-3862 NEVLNQIS
+3862 EEVLNLIS
-3870 DIHEEEIPEYNK
+3870 DIPEEEIAEYNR
-3882 INDNDDILVV
+3882 INNTDDFMVV

-3898 TISNHIKKLK
+3898 TISNHIKKL
-3908 DSNKETNNKTNEYQ
+3908 Q
-3922 ERLDKIESL
+3922 
-3931 NNEEILKQISD
+3931 
-3942 IPEEEIPEYN
+3942 
-3952 RIKDTDDNLVMKAKA
+3952 
-3967 KKTISNYI
+3967 
-3975 KKLQEITGN
+3975 
-3984 IIQNK
+3984 
-3989 ITTNIKPTNSISS
+3989 
-4002 IQKRSPED
+4002 
-4010 GIELTDK
+4010 
-4017 KIDSTTNI
+4017 
-4025 KPSNSIASIQK
+4025 
-4036 RSPEEGIE
+4036 
-4044 LPDDNKINTT
+4044 
-4054 IKPTNTIPSIQKKNP
+4054 
-4069 EEGIELSTDKNN
+4069 
-4081 NSISKV
+4081 
-4087 QKEPSK
+4087 
-4093 YGHHYDESGN
+4093 
-4103 IIYDKIDT
+4103 
-4111 TNIKPTNSISSIQK
+4111 
-4125 RNPEEGIEL
+4125 
-4134 PDDNKINE
+4134 
-4142 YQERLDKIESLTSN
+4142 
-4156 EDILKQISD
+4156 
-4165 IPKEE
+4165 
-4170 IPEYNRINDNDD
+4170 
-4182 ILVVKAKAKK
+4182 
-4192 TISNHIKKLKDEK
+4192 DEK
-4205 INKPKVQIPE
+4205 NKPKVQTPE
-4215 QNKTDSITKAQSE
+4215 PNKTDSITKAQSE
-4228 DKFQLGEEG
+4228 DKFKLGEEG

-4258 NGDKF
+4258 NSDKF

-4275 LSKDKKYTEITK
+4275 LSKDKKYTETTK
-4287 TNDSNSST
+4287 TNDSNSSP
-4295 TAGTTPTLDLNNQNT
+4295 TAGTTPTLDLDNQNT
-4310 TNPNSSDIP
+4310 TNPNGSDIP
-4319 SISNNQN
+4319 STSNNPN

-4346 VNIASTFVNNANGNT
+4346 VNIASTFVNSTNGNT
-4361 NNTTTN
+4361 NNTTT
-4367 TVNTINT
+4367 TVNT
-4374 DTKPIQKE
+4374 DTKPTPKE
-4382 TKSVNTNSNMSP
+4382 TKSLNTNNNMSP

-4403 TYFFNNSGNIGI
+4403 TYFFNNSGNLGI

-4434 QSIASM
+4434 QSIANM

>member
-1 MASNDSNSI
+1 M
-10 VSYLKRI
+10 
-17 GKSVTFA
+17 
-24 GKEAFKNYMPHTT
+24 
-37 SLINKNEDYVKSL
+37 
-50 YKDISRTAQDMR
+50 
-62 QADRIKDPALFSTL
+62 IK
-76 NNGWKNLK
+76 
-84 TSIKTG
+84 
-90 NFFDQERADEAEQ
+90 
-103 EAAFA
+103 
-108 ILEFMDSM
+108 
-116 GGESDSIQ
+116 
-124 SQMDGN
+124 
-130 EDYSDDTQIRGIPE
+130 
-144 VTKGDQL
+144 
-151 VATYTGKQIRASTN
+151 
-165 AISKTIAN
+165 
-173 SADLNYRA
+173 
-181 TKLTS
+181 
-186 NLQLR
+186 
-191 ALQQQA
+191 
-197 SVMINGFSNIDNG
+197 GFNNIDNG
-210 IQALA
+210 FRALA

-221 MQVHVQNSRL
+221 MQVHIQNSRL

-249 MLDIQRETYQAS
+249 MLDIQRKTYQSS

-284 NLQSYFNAVKGRAD
+284 NLQSYFKAVKGRA
-298 NSLPGMLFNAL
+298 NNTLPGMLFNAL

-325 FVTQKGIEFLIDD
+325 LITKKGIEFLIDD
-338 NLKKAITKFDN
+338 NLKKAITKFDD
-349 SINSYIETGLVKMAN
+349 SINSYIESGLVKMAN
-364 YAKDNRLA
+364 YAKDNKLT
-372 GGILQS
+372 GGIFQS
-378 LAKRF
+378 LAEVF

-392 KSIDTSKYHKGALQ
+392 KSIDTSKYNKGAMQ

-423 RRIEAAISGDSERV
+423 RRIEAAMTGDSERV
-437 YDFDNGKWTT
+437 YDFNSGKWTT
-447 MRNIQY
+447 MRSIQN

-460 RYIGSA
+460 KYIGSA

-482 EDTRQRRILSAAFD
+482 DNTKQRRILSAAFD
-496 EFSKG
+496 EFSQG
-501 VAQRGM
+501 VAKRGM

-512 IQNNKSK
+512 IQKNKSK

-526 VNFILMALKSGAIDQ
+526 VNFILLALKSGAIDQ
-541 SAIVQTTSRLSQANR
+541 SAIVQTTSRLSQAANG
-556 AMKQEA
+556 MKQETNY
-562 DFMNITQQSL
+562 MNASQQSL

-580 YSDKYARGI
+580 YSDKYARGV
-589 NSFNNNTIY
+589 NSFNNNTMY
-598 NPETGERIEYKGYSP
+598 NPETGDRIEYKGYSP
-613 QLSLDNIQDER
+613 QFSLDQIQDER

-629 DYQFNILNTITSIKD
+629 DYQFNILNAVTSIKD
-644 YLFNNENSIKNKNKN
+644 YLIGKKTTFKNKKQKYKTITNTSQPKISTPEIIDNSILN
-659 HNTNSYQYKNTS
+659 Q
-671 LEENNDTDIRQPIID
+671 
-686 QENNNDENININEE
+686 NNNDQTTNNNVNEE
-700 SNQQDDIDNYN
+700 PKQQPIP
-711 DKRIKPI
+711 KRGRYGTSDRLWNI
-718 SYYTWSLLNRNEE
+718 LNRNEA
-731 RYNVKDSLE
+731 RYKVNESLE
-740 VDFDKLKKDPE
+740 VDFDKMRQDPE
-751 YKDLVLA
+751 YRDLVIA

-766 AVYDRE
+766 AVEVRE
-772 NNNESLLKS
+772 EEDKESLLERFS
-781 LINNLSDNDEL
+781 RNLKDLADNDAV
-792 RKFVGEE
+792 KGFVGEGNI
-799 RLNSLK
+799 NSIQEKAEELREK
-805 DKTKNITG
+805 ANKAKKKITG
-813 KNEKSFLTSML
+813 GDEEEGEDGEKKEKSFLSSML
-824 NATSVADKFKVLS
+824 DAATIADKFRVLS
-837 DSLNFIYKSP
+837 DSVNFIYKSP

-858 DKFIYDFLFEENQ
+858 DKFIYDFLFEKENQ
-871 ERDEDGKPIKGF
+871 EKDENGKPIKGF
-883 FQKIQS
+883 FQKVEN
-889 TFMKTVDTFNTN
+889 TFYKVVDNFNNN
-901 FNKWMKE
+901 FNKWMKKY
-908 HFKDGASGISGWT
+908 FKDGASGIAGWA
-921 KELFEKIGIDV
+921 KEALELAGFDV
-932 DGSIKNLKQLKKKAT
+932 NDSIKEIKEFKKNAT
-947 ESLFDAGR
+947 ESIFNAGR
-955 SIFGTVKDS
+955 SIFGVVKDS
-964 VSKSVQDA
+964 VSGTVQDA
-972 LWTDREVKE
+972 LLTNKEVKE
-981 TNQEKVSNQMAN
+981 TIDELRETNKKEMPSYLAN

-1000 NGETGEENVFE
+1000 NSDTGEEKVVNANNNNESSNEKPKSVDNTT
-1011 NTKEESSDDILDFE
+1011 NTKEDT
-1025 DDIKENNEEKEVKS
+1025 KP
-1039 EQNEVTENKKEK
+1039 EQKEVTEDKKKK
-1051 SKEKEVKNK
+1051 SKEKEFKNK
-1060 KKKQK
+1060 KAKKK
-1065 EKQEEKQSFTE
+1065 EKQEQKQTFTD

-1081 MGNLSSQI
+1081 MRNLSSQV
-1089 QNGFG
+1089 QNDFG

-1164 LVSGADQ
+1164 LVSGAGQ
-1171 YAEGSPNITEENT
+1171 YAEGSPNITEENN
-1184 EEQKPNRKRNFKS
+1184 EEEKPVRKRNFKS
-1197 KPGFFTKGIQA
+1197 KPGLFTKGLQKIM
-1208 ILGIEEPEFTDSEYH
+1208 GIEEPEFTDSEYH

-1228 KNAVNQI
+1228 KNAVYQI
-1235 LKELYNASR
+1235 LQELYTASK
-1244 EDIDLYANEEKKKE
+1244 EDITLFTDEKKKKE
-1258 FLKKSA
+1258 FLKNST
-1264 KKLANKYKKKKIDF
+1264 KKLSDKYKKKKIDF

-1283 QNAINYVLTSRNFL
+1283 QTAINHVISTGSFL
-1297 DEDEDYR
+1297 DEGADER
-1304 NILFDLLSNADYKG
+1304 NILFDLITNAGYTG
-1318 QFDSVKESI
+1318 QFDSIKES
-1327 RKRQFRR
+1327 REKKQARR
-1334 NGTFDLISQFLTNA
+1334 SGLFNGLSQFSLSA
-1348 FGTNPEKVIKDTN
+1348 LGTNPEKALKDTN
-1361 KFIQKNIGDI
+1361 KFVQKNMGDI
-1371 TSGGVGGAIA
+1371 TSGGIGGALV
-1381 GTIFPLG
+1381 GSIFPLG

-1399 INLIKN
+1399 VNLIKN

-1425 TREDNGIFSK
+1425 TRKDNGIFSR
-1435 KFIANIQKYIPDAK
+1435 KFIESIQKYIPDAQ
-1449 KYGIAGT
+1449 KYGITGT

-1539 ISTTESFKRIM
+1539 ISTTETFKRIM
-1550 LGSKDRNGV
+1550 LGSKDKNGV

-1571 ITDPFKKSMADMSS
+1571 ITDPFKKSMAEMSS
-1585 NIAKWFKDDIF
+1585 SISKWFKDDIF
-1596 NPVSRGLKPIGRV
+1596 NPISRGLKPIGRV

-1617 INGTLKKL
+1617 IKGTINKL
-1625 FNTSETPWGRSLV
+1625 FNPSETPWGRSLV

-1658 VGGLIGGGGKLAAKQ
+1658 IGGLVGNTGKLAANS
-1673 FEKLSKNTFGRYA
+1673 FEKLSRNTFGRYA
-1686 LKKGYVGDTT
+1686 LKKGYVGGTT
-1696 AEERIKLAQE
+1696 AEERIKMAQE

-1718 LDSII
+1718 LDSMI

-1728 QEDKDKAQKQLS
+1728 QEDKDKAQKQLT

-1754 MNRNKLN
+1754 MNRDTLN
-1761 SNIKAEIDNANSTGE
+1761 RNIKAEIDNANSTGE
-1776 KIIQEYLDAHKT
+1776 KIVQEYLDAHKT
-1788 EENPHDKYKTYMSFV
+1788 EENPHDKYKEYMSFV

-1813 DIDFNAE
+1813 DVDFNAE
-1820 MGRFRNKVAKSNLPK
+1820 MGRFRNKVAKSKLPK

-1855 RNSKRIAEGSADNN
+1855 RDSKRIAEGSADNN
-1869 EAKFKLQEQIAKAIG
+1869 EAKIKLQEQIAKAVG
-1884 LDINGPDAKKNREI
+1884 LDITGPDAKKNIEM

-1907 TSDALQN
+1907 TSKAIQN
-1914 DINMLQDKKRQLTSL
+1914 DIDMLQDKKKQLTSL
-1929 NVAQEKSLRK
+1929 NVAQEESLRK
-1939 ELPIEDQIALEKSDK
+1939 ELPVEDQIALEKSDK

-1974 TNLNEDEADKI
+1974 TNLDEDEANKI
-1985 IDSETPTDS
+1985 IDGETPPDS
-1994 VVEEFKAKKAI
+1994 IVEEYKAKKAI

-2021 ADDRTSLIEKLTDSI
+2021 ADNRSSLLEELTDNI

-2042 KLNDPMGIFKL
+2042 KLNDPNGIFKL
-2053 KEKLNNEI
+2053 KERIDNKL

-2073 NTIQKISEKEKSI
+2073 NTIQKINDKEKSI
-2086 KENNQSKPLATKEE
+2086 RENNQAQQLQQQQLPTKEA
-2100 VEEEVNRQVALIPY
+2100 VEEEVDRQIALVPS

-2120 GIRSIAGSALTYLG
+2120 GLRSIAGNALTYFG
-2134 NKLTGKDKDE
+2134 NKLSGNDKNN
-2144 SEEVTNSVTEAK
+2144 SEEVSDSVSEAK
-2156 EEQKKLTN
+2156 EEPKKFTN

-2189 NNENLNNQN
+2189 NNENLNNKDS
-2198 NKKKNIQYI
+2198 KKKNIQYT

-2229 NKDNADIEARH
+2229 NKDNVDIEARH

-2302 TWIIKKLKTLPL
+2302 TWIIKKLKTLPS
-2314 KLFGVLKNQIPKLLQ
+2314 KLFGTLKEQIPNLLR
-2329 KIIPKSLKTKLSKI
+2329 KIVPDALKTTLAGAI
-2343 KPKLSKVKPK
+2343 PK
-2353 LGSLSSTKSIKS
+2353 LGSKLSVSSIKP
-2365 ILTKLASNKKSI
+2365 ILAKLASNKKSI
-2377 AVAGAAAELYN
+2377 AVAGAATALYK
-2388 LLGDSDED
+2388 LLGDSSED
-2396 LEDSNKPGNP
+2396 LENPNETGNP
-2406 NPEDG
+2406 GDNP
-2411 NGDGNETPKPN
+2411 GDGNNPGGDGDETPKPDT
-2422 NPNTST
+2422 PSTST
-2428 NDTVN
+2428 SDIITGG
-2433 EELKTLATSFIGS
+2433 LKTLAGSVVGSTIGKKLFKGS
-2446 KIGQKLF
+2446 KI
-2453 KKSKTASTIGDALET
+2453 ASSIGGALGMSVGEG
-2468 SIEENDMSLSNIAT
+2468 DMSISNIA
-2482 NIGIDGIIDLISR
+2482 NNVGIDGAFDFVSS
-2495 KLDKNKEPIQKSKS
+2495 KFKKDKNPI
-2509 VLDSIKDK
+2509 L
-2517 KEDIKDKSKSVLDS
+2517 E
-2531 VKDKKKDIKNKSKSV
+2531 KNAKQ
-2546 LDYIKDKKDS
+2546 
-2556 IKDKSK
+2556 
-2562 SILNYI
+2562 
-2568 KDKKDSVLDSVKDK
+2568 
-2582 KDYVL
+2582 
-2587 DSIKDKKE
+2587 
-2595 IIKDKSKSVLNSI
+2595 
-2608 KDESKSILSSI
+2608 ESKSILSSI

-2664 CNAILKKMTSPQG
+2664 CNVIMKRMTSPQG
-2677 LKAISKKLAQEA
+2677 LKAISKKLAQEVV
-2689 ISVGAGAATIGIGYA
+2689 SAGASVASIGIGYA

-2709 FAIGNFIGGV
+2709 FAISNFIDGM
-2719 NQTEEML
+2719 NRTDEML
-2726 NLRPGTATT
+2726 KLRPGTATT

-2743 TTAICASIPL
+2743 TTAICGSIPL
-2753 IGVFIPEDWVLQQ
+2753 IGAFIPEDWVLQQ
-2766 AIRLV
+2766 AISFV
-2771 GPAFGITES
+2771 GPVFGITES

-2790 KKADQDSKDASQ
+2790 KKANQDSKDAAQ

-2813 QTSSSSFFDKIGVY
+2813 QTSSSSFFDKIGTY
-2827 SGKVFDFVKDT
+2827 TGKAFDFVKDT

-2859 FGSKVYDSINSTS
+2859 FGSKVYDTINNTS
-2872 LGHAILHP
+2872 LGHAVLHP

-2892 TYFGKGKKHISKY
+2892 SYFGNGKNHISNY

-2965 ALKNGYKEKDGGIKP
+2965 ALQNGYKEKDGGIKP

-3062 LSNVLNKSS
+3062 SSDVLNKSS
-3071 IAIGTNKHGSGKK
+3071 IAIGTNKYGSGKK

-3095 KSKKPLFGRGEDV
+3095 KSKKPRFGRGEDV

-3137 GFNPKVMEGGG
+3137 GFNPKIMEGGG

-3153 NLDSD
+3153 NLNSD
-3158 RGYGLCQWSFSRKQ
+3158 GGYGLCQWSYTRKQ

-3206 KMDNAGSAG
+3206 KMDSAGSAG
-3215 EAAAIFHSDF
+3215 QAAAIFHSDF
-3225 ERSNDGP
+3225 ERSADGP
-3232 EVIKNRMDNAEQAFQ
+3232 EVIQKRMENAEQAFQ
-3247 TKGKGIATGSTFK
+3247 NQGKGIATGSTFK
-3260 GSGSSSSNNGPQGI
+3260 GSGNSSSSGNSGPQGI
-3274 FGALSELTNKISSLT
+3274 FGALAELTNKISSLT

-3302 KSEYGRGFDFS
+3302 KNNNFIQDINEKSKYGKGFDFS

-3344 FKQSIKK
+3344 FKQSVEK
-3351 SGQPEKP
+3351 SGQPDNKVAAKP
-3358 ATKPAAPQSGGLMQ
+3358 ATPQSGGLMQ

-3378 GSYLDKISSPLK
+3378 GTYLDKISSPLK

-3395 FKSSLTS
+3395 FKSSVTS

-3415 GPVSSV
+3415 GPISSV
-3421 FTSIFG
+3421 FTSVFG
-3427 SSNSNSNSSGGA
+3427 SSNSSNNNSGGGGA
-3439 FNGGSVAVPNSGSA
+3439 FNGGSVSVPNSGSA

-3536 QSVTAGQVIAI
+3536 QSVTAGQIIAI

-3595 SAKGKYGSGKKGFTG
+3595 SAKGKYGSGKKGFTE
-3610 GTRQIKPKFTKG
+3610 GTRQLKPKFTNG

-3654 NTFKSTIQE
+3654 NTFNSTTQE
-3663 DIYNL
+3663 DIFNL
-3668 RNNNELIEAPSDIKG
+3668 RSNNELIEAPSDIKG

-3697 SLFGK
+3697 SLFGR

-3728 KKAYENIKNNKNQI
+3728 KKTYEDIKNNNSQI
-3742 PATDQDNSSI
+3742 PVMNQNDNSI
-3752 SKVQKEPS
+3752 TKVQKEQTNS
-3760 KYGHHYDENGNII
+3760 RGYHYDENGNII
-3773 YDKIDT
+3773 YDKI
-3779 TTNIKPTNSI
+3779 TTNIENA
-3789 SSIQKRNPEEGIE
+3789 
-3802 LPTDIQ
+3802 
-3808 TDIPTN
+3808 
-3814 VKPSNAISSIQKRN
+3814 KPSNAISSIQKRN
-3828 PEEGIELS
+3828 PEEGIELPDIQNDS
-3836 EDTQN
+3836 E
-3841 NNKEID
+3841 NKEIVD
-3847 KYQERLDKIESLTTN
+3847 
-3862 NEVLNQIS
+3862 
-3870 DIHEEEIPEYNK
+3870 K
-3882 INDNDDILVV
+3882 IND
-3892 KAKAKK
+3892 
-3898 TISNHIKKLK
+3898 
-3908 DSNKETNNKTNEYQ
+3908 YQ
-3922 ERLDKIESL
+3922 ARLDKIESL
-3931 NNEEILKQISD
+3931 NTNEDVMNQISD
-3942 IPEEEIPEYN
+3942 IPEEEIAEYN
-3952 RIKDTDDNLVMKAKA
+3952 KIKDTDDFMVVKAKA
-3967 KKTISNYI
+3967 KKIISNYI
-3975 KKLQEITGN
+3975 KKLQD
-3984 IIQNK
+3984 
-3989 ITTNIKPTNSISS
+3989 
-4002 IQKRSPED
+4002 QK
-4010 GIELTDK
+4010 
-4017 KIDSTTNI
+4017 
-4025 KPSNSIASIQK
+4025 
-4036 RSPEEGIE
+4036 
-4044 LPDDNKINTT
+4044 
-4054 IKPTNTIPSIQKKNP
+4054 
-4069 EEGIELSTDKNN
+4069 
-4081 NSISKV
+4081 
-4087 QKEPSK
+4087 
-4093 YGHHYDESGN
+4093 
-4103 IIYDKIDT
+4103 
-4111 TNIKPTNSISSIQK
+4111 
-4125 RNPEEGIEL
+4125 
-4134 PDDNKINE
+4134 
-4142 YQERLDKIESLTSN
+4142 
-4156 EDILKQISD
+4156 
-4165 IPKEE
+4165 
-4170 IPEYNRINDNDD
+4170 
-4182 ILVVKAKAKK
+4182 
-4192 TISNHIKKLKDEK
+4192 
-4205 INKPKVQIPE
+4205 NKPKVQTPE
-4215 QNKTDSITKAQSE
+4215 PDKSDSITKAQNE
-4228 DKFQLGEEG
+4228 DKYQLGEEG

-4242 PNGKAYT
+4242 SNGKAYT
-4249 NNDILYILN
+4249 NNDISYILN
-4258 NGDKF
+4258 NSDKF

-4275 LSKDKKYTEITK
+4275 LSKDKKYTETTS
-4287 TNDSNSST
+4287 TNDSNSSP
-4295 TAGTTPTLDLNNQNT
+4295 TAGTTPTLDLDNQNT
-4310 TNPNSSDIP
+4310 ANPNGSDIP
-4319 SISNNQN
+4319 STSNDQN

-4335 QNKTNELLSAI
+4335 QNKTNELLAAI
-4346 VNIASTFVNNANGNT
+4346 VNIASTFVNNTNGDT
-4361 NNTTTN
+4361 NNTTT
-4367 TVNTINT
+4367 TVNT
-4374 DTKPIQKE
+4374 DTKPTSKE
-4382 TKSVNTNSNMSP
+4382 TKSLNTNNNMSP

-4403 TYFFNNSGNIGI
+4403 TYFFNNNGNLGI

>member
-10 VSYLKRI
+10 VSYLKRV
-17 GKSVTFA
+17 GKSVAFA
-24 GKEAFKNYMPHTT
+24 GKEAFKEYMPRTT
-37 SLINKNEDYVKSL
+37 SLIDKNEDYVKSL
-50 YKDISRTAQDMR
+50 YQDISRTAQEMR
-62 QADRIKDPALFSTL
+62 QVDRIKDSSLFSTL
-76 NNGWKNLK
+76 NDGWRNLK
-84 TSIKTG
+84 TSLKTG
-90 NFFDQERADEAEQ
+90 NFYDEERADEAEQ

-108 ILEFMDSM
+108 MMDFMDSM
-116 GGESDSIQ
+116 GGGESESIQ

-130 EDYSDDTQIRGIPE
+130 EESADNTQIRGVPE
-144 VTKGDQL
+144 ITKGDQL

-197 SVMINGFSNIDNG
+197 SVMIKGFNNIDNG
-210 IQALA
+210 FRALA

-221 MQVHVQNSRL
+221 MQVHIQNSRL

-249 MLDIQRETYQAS
+249 MLDIQRKTYQSS

-284 NLQSYFNAVKGRAD
+284 NLQSYFKAVKGRA
-298 NSLPGMLFNAL
+298 NNTLPGMLFNAL

-325 FVTQKGIEFLIDD
+325 LITKKGIEFLIDD
-338 NLKKAITKFDN
+338 NLKKAISKFDD
-349 SINSYIETGLVKMAN
+349 SINAYIESGLVKMAN
-364 YAKDNRLA
+364 YAKDNSLT
-372 GGILQS
+372 GGIYQS
-378 LAKRF
+378 LAELF

-392 KSIDTSKYHKGALQ
+392 KSIDTSKYNKGAMQ

-423 RRIEAAISGDSERV
+423 RRIEAAMTGDSERV
-437 YDFDNGKWTT
+437 YDFNSGKWTT
-447 MRNIQY
+447 MRSIQN

-460 RYIGSA
+460 KYIGSA

-482 EDTRQRRILSAAFD
+482 DNTKQRRILSAAFD
-496 EFSKG
+496 EFSQG
-501 VAQRGM
+501 VAKRGM

-512 IQNNKSK
+512 IQKNKSK

-526 VNFILMALKSGAIDQ
+526 VNFILLALKSGAIDQ
-541 SAIVQTTSRLSQANR
+541 SAIVQTTSRLSQAANG
-556 AMKQEA
+556 MKQET
-562 DFMNITQQSL
+562 NYLNSSNQSL

-580 YSDKYARGI
+580 YSDKYARGV
-589 NSFNNNTIY
+589 NSFNNNTMY
-598 NPETGERIEYKGYSP
+598 NPETGDRIEYKGF
-613 QLSLDNIQDER
+613 SLDQVQDER

-629 DYQFNILNTITSIKD
+629 DYQFNILNAVTSIKD
-644 YLFNNENSIKNKNKN
+644 HLVGKKTPFKNKKQKYKTNTYQPKISTPEIIDSNNIPNQTNNVQANTNNTNNVNEEPTQQPVYKRDRYGTSDRLWNILNKN
-659 HNTNSYQYKNTS
+659 EARYKV
-671 LEENNDTDIRQPIID
+671 
-686 QENNNDENININEE
+686 NE
-700 SNQQDDIDNYN
+700 
-711 DKRIKPI
+711 
-718 SYYTWSLLNRNEE
+718 
-731 RYNVKDSLE
+731 SLE
-740 VDFDKLKKDPE
+740 VDFDKMRQDPE
-751 YKDLVLA
+751 YRDLVIA

-766 AVYDRE
+766 AVEVRE
-772 NNNESLLKS
+772 DEDKESLLERFS
-781 LINNLSDNDEL
+781 RNLKDLADNDAV
-792 RKFVGEE
+792 KGFVGEGNI
-799 RLNSLK
+799 NSIQEKAEELREK
-805 DKTKNITG
+805 ANKAKKKITG
-813 KNEKSFLTSML
+813 GDNEEEEGEDGEKKEKSFLSSML
-824 NATSVADKFKVLS
+824 DAATIADKFKVLS
-837 DSLNFIYKSP
+837 DSVNFIYKSP

-858 DKFIYDFLFEENQ
+858 DKFIYDFLFEKENQ
-871 ERDEDGKPIKGF
+871 EKDENGKPIKGF
-883 FQKIQS
+883 FQKVEN
-889 TFMKTVDTFNTN
+889 TFYKVVDNFNNN
-901 FNKWMKE
+901 FNKWMKRY
-908 HFKDGASGISGWT
+908 FKDGASGIAGWA
-921 KELFEKIGIDV
+921 KEALELAGFDV
-932 DGSIKNLKQLKKKAT
+932 NDSIKEIKEFKKNAT
-947 ESLFDAGR
+947 ESIFNAGR
-955 SIFGTVKDS
+955 SIFGVVKDS
-964 VSKSVQDA
+964 VSGTVQDA
-972 LWTDREVKE
+972 LLTNKEVKE
-981 TNQEKVSNQMAN
+981 TIEELREENKKEMPNYLAN

-1000 NGETGEENVFE
+1000 NGDTGEEKVV
-1011 NTKEESSDDILDFE
+1011 NTNN
-1025 DDIKENNEEKEVKS
+1025 NNEASDEKPKAIDNTNTKS
-1039 EQNEVTENKKEK
+1039 EQKEVTEDKKK
-1051 SKEKEVKNK
+1051 KTKEKEFKNK
-1060 KKKQK
+1060 KSKKK
-1065 EKQEEKQSFTE
+1065 EKQEQKQTFTD

-1081 MGNLSSQI
+1081 MGNLSSQV

-1164 LVSGADQ
+1164 LVSGAGQ
-1171 YAEGSPNITEENT
+1171 YAEGSPNITDENNEE
-1184 EEQKPNRKRNFKS
+1184 EKPVRKRNFKS
-1197 KPGFFTKGIQA
+1197 KPGMFTKGIQK
-1208 ILGIEEPEFTDSEYH
+1208 IMGIEEPEFTDSEYH

-1228 KNAVNQI
+1228 KNAVYQI
-1235 LKELYNASR
+1235 LQELYTASK
-1244 EDIDLYANEEKKKE
+1244 EDITLFTDEKKKKE
-1258 FLKKSA
+1258 FLKNST
-1264 KKLANKYKKKKIDF
+1264 KKLSDKYKKKKIDF

-1283 QNAINYVLTSRNFL
+1283 QTAINHVISTGSFL
-1297 DEDEDYR
+1297 DEGADER
-1304 NILFDLLSNADYKG
+1304 NILFDLITNAGYTGK
-1318 QFDSVKESI
+1318 FDSIKES
-1327 RKRQFRR
+1327 REKKQARR
-1334 NGTFDLISQFLTNA
+1334 SGLFNGLSQFSLSA
-1348 FGTNPEKVIKDTN
+1348 LGTNPEKALKDTN
-1361 KFIQKNIGDI
+1361 KFVQKNMGDI
-1371 TSGGVGGAIA
+1371 TSGGIGGALV
-1381 GTIFPLG
+1381 GSIFPLG

-1425 TREDNGIFSK
+1425 TRENNGIFSR
-1435 KFIANIQKYIPDAK
+1435 KFIESIQKYIPDAQ
-1449 KYGIAGT
+1449 KYGITGT

-1539 ISTTESFKRIM
+1539 ISTTETFKRIM
-1550 LGSKDRNGV
+1550 LGSKDKNGV

-1571 ITDPFKKSMADMSS
+1571 ITDPFKKSMADMSAS
-1585 NIAKWFKDDIF
+1585 ISKWFKDDIF
-1596 NPVSRGLKPIGRV
+1596 NPISRGLKPIGRV

-1617 INGTLKKL
+1617 IKGTINKF
-1625 FNTSETPWGRSLV
+1625 FNPSETPWGRSIV

-1658 VGGLIGGGGKLAAKQ
+1658 VGGLVGNTGKWAANS
-1673 FEKLSKNTFGRYA
+1673 FEKLSRNTFGRYA
-1686 LKKGYVGDTT
+1686 LKKGYVGGTT
-1696 AEERIKLAQE
+1696 AEERIKMAQE

-1718 LDSII
+1718 LDSMI

-1728 QEDKDKAQKQLS
+1728 QEDKDKAQKQLT

-1754 MNRNKLN
+1754 MNRNTLN
-1761 SNIKAEIDNANSTGE
+1761 RNIKAEIDNANSTGE
-1776 KIIQEYLDAHKT
+1776 KIVQEYLDAHKT
-1788 EENPHDKYKTYMSFV
+1788 EENPHDKYKEYMSFV

-1813 DIDFNAE
+1813 DVDFNAE
-1820 MGRFRNKVAKSNLPK
+1820 MGRFRNKVAKSKLPK

-1869 EAKFKLQEQIAKAIG
+1869 EAKFKLQEQIAKAVG
-1884 LDINGPDAKKNREI
+1884 LDINGPDAKKNIEM

-1907 TSDALQN
+1907 TSKAIQN
-1914 DINMLQDKKRQLTSL
+1914 DIDMLQDKKKQLTSL
-1929 NVAQEKSLRK
+1929 NVAQEESLRK
-1939 ELPIEDQIALEKSDK
+1939 ELPVEDQIALEKSDK

-1974 TNLNEDEADKI
+1974 TNLDEDEANKI
-1985 IDSETPTDS
+1985 IDGETPPDS
-1994 VVEEFKAKKAI
+1994 VLEDYKAKKAI

-2021 ADDRTSLIEKLTDSI
+2021 ADDRTSLLEKLTDTI
-2036 IGNIII
+2036 IGNIFI
-2042 KLNDPMGIFKL
+2042 KLNDPAEIFKL
-2053 KEKLNNEI
+2053 KERMDNKL
-2061 YQQSSRSDEEYS
+2061 YQMSSRSDEEYS
-2073 NTIQKISEKEKSI
+2073 NTIQKINEKEKSI
-2086 KENNQSKPLATKEE
+2086 KENNQAQQLQQQQLPTKEA
-2100 VEEEVNRQVALIPY
+2100 VEEEVDRQISMVPS

-2120 GIRSIAGSALTYLG
+2120 GLRSIAGNALTYFG
-2134 NKLTGKDKDE
+2134 NKLSGKDNK
-2144 SEEVTNSVTEAK
+2144 SEEVSDAESEAK
-2156 EEQKKLTN
+2156 EEPKKFTN

-2181 SVQSERKS
+2181 SVQSEKKS
-2189 NNENLNNQN
+2189 SNENLNDKD
-2198 NKKKNIQYI
+2198 NKKKNVQYT
-2207 SDANGEMIAYT
+2207 SDANGEMIAYA

-2252 ALESIASSIGAKS
+2252 ALEAIASSIGAKS

-2278 GLFGGLLDSLGGLI
+2278 GLLGGLLDSLGGLI

-2302 TWIIKKLKTLPL
+2302 TWIIKKLKTLPS
-2314 KLFGVLKNQIPKLLQ
+2314 KLFGTLKEQIPNLLR
-2329 KIIPKSLKTKLSKI
+2329 KIVPDALKTTLAGAI
-2343 KPKLSKVKPK
+2343 PK
-2353 LGSLSSTKSIKS
+2353 LGSLASTNSIKP
-2365 ILTKLASNKKSI
+2365 ILAKLASNKKSI
-2377 AVAGAAAELYN
+2377 AVAGAAAALYK
-2388 LLGDSDED
+2388 LLGDSNED
-2396 LEDSNKPGNP
+2396 LEDSNKPGTP

-2411 NGDGNETPKPN
+2411 NNPGGDGDEIPKPD
-2422 NPNTST
+2422 PPSTST
-2428 NDTVN
+2428 SDIITGG
-2433 EELKTLATSFIGS
+2433 LKTLAGSAIGS
-2446 KIGQKLF
+2446 VIGKKLF
-2453 KKSKTASTIGDALET
+2453 KGSKVASSIGSALGMSVGEG
-2468 SIEENDMSLSNIAT
+2468 DMSISNIAS
-2482 NIGIDGIIDLISR
+2482 NIGINGAFDFVSN
-2495 KLDKNKEPIQKSKS
+2495 KFKKDKNPILEENAKQ
-2509 VLDSIKDK
+2509 
-2517 KEDIKDKSKSVLDS
+2517 
-2531 VKDKKKDIKNKSKSV
+2531 
-2546 LDYIKDKKDS
+2546 
-2556 IKDKSK
+2556 
-2562 SILNYI
+2562 
-2568 KDKKDSVLDSVKDK
+2568 
-2582 KDYVL
+2582 
-2587 DSIKDKKE
+2587 
-2595 IIKDKSKSVLNSI
+2595 
-2608 KDESKSILSSI
+2608 ESKSILSSI

-2642 AVIEA
+2642 AVMEA

-2664 CNAILKKMTSPQG
+2664 CNAILKRMTSPQG
-2677 LKAISKKLAQEA
+2677 LKAISKKLAQET
-2689 ISVGAGAATIGIGYA
+2689 ISAGAGVASIGIGYA

-2709 FAIGNFIGGV
+2709 FAISNFIDGM
-2719 NQTEEML
+2719 NRTEEML
-2726 NLRPGTATT
+2726 KLRPGTATT

-2743 TTAICASIPL
+2743 TTAICGSIPL
-2753 IGVFIPEDWVLQQ
+2753 IGAFIPEDWVLQQ
-2766 AIRLV
+2766 AISLV
-2771 GPAFGITES
+2771 GPVFGITES

-2790 KKADQDSKDASQ
+2790 KKANQDSKDAAQ

-2813 QTSSSSFFDKIGVY
+2813 QTSSSSFFDKIGTY
-2827 SGKVFDFVKDT
+2827 TGKAFDFVKDT

-2859 FGSKVYDSINSTS
+2859 FGSKVYDTINNST
-2872 LGHAILHP
+2872 LGHAVLHP

-2892 TYFGKGKKHISKY
+2892 SYFGNGKNHISNY
-2905 GRGSSGEFYSQLD
+2905 GRGSGEFYSQLD

-2965 ALKNGYKEKDGGIKP
+2965 ALQNGYKEKDGGIKP

-3062 LSNVLNKSS
+3062 SSNVLNKSS
-3071 IAIGTNKHGSGKK
+3071 IAIGTNKFGSGKK

-3095 KSKKPLFGRGEDV
+3095 KSKKPRFGRGEDV

-3131 NMQQES
+3131 NIQQES
-3137 GFNPKVMEGGG
+3137 GFNPKVMNGGQ

-3153 NLDSD
+3153 NLDSENA
-3158 RGYGLCQWSFSRKQ
+3158 YGLCQWYGSRKQ

-3215 EAAAIFHSDF
+3215 QAAAIFHSDF
-3225 ERSNDGP
+3225 ERSEDGP
-3232 EVIKNRMDNAEQAFQ
+3232 EIIQKRMDNAERAFQ
-3247 TKGKGIATGSTFK
+3247 TQGKGIATGSTFK
-3260 GSGSSSSNNGPQGI
+3260 GTGNKPSNSGPQGI
-3274 FGALSELTNKISSLT
+3274 FGALAELTGKISSLT

-3302 KSEYGRGFDFS
+3302 RSRYGRGFDFS

-3320 FTKDTTITNPENT
+3320 FTKDTTITNPEDT

-3344 FKQSIKK
+3344 FKQSVEK
-3351 SGQPEKP
+3351 SGQP
-3358 ATKPAAPQSGGLMQ
+3358 AKPAAKPSTPQSGGLMQ

-3378 GSYLDKISSPLK
+3378 GTYLDKISSPLK

-3395 FKSSLTS
+3395 FKSSVTS

-3415 GPVSSV
+3415 GPISSV
-3421 FTSIFG
+3421 FTSVFG
-3427 SSNSNSNSSGGA
+3427 SSNNSNGNSSGGA
-3439 FNGGSVAVPNSGSA
+3439 FNGGSVSVPNSGSA

-3610 GTRQIKPKFTKG
+3610 GTRQIKPKFTSG

-3654 NTFKSTIQE
+3654 NTFNSTLQE
-3663 DIYNL
+3663 DIFNL

-3683 KNTNFGISDDMIQS
+3683 KNTNFGISDNMIQT

-3715 EQGKK
+3715 ETGKK

-3728 KKAYENIKNNKNQI
+3728 KKTYEDIKNNKQI
-3742 PATDQDNSSI
+3742 PVMNQNDTSI
-3752 SKVQKEPS
+3752 SKVQKEQDP
-3760 KYGHHYDENGNII
+3760 KGYHYDENGNII
-3773 YDKIDT
+3773 YDKIT
-3779 TTNIKPTNSI
+3779 T
-3789 SSIQKRNPEEGIE
+3789 
-3802 LPTDIQ
+3802 
-3808 TDIPTN
+3808 PTN

-3828 PEEGIELS
+3828 PEEGIELPTDIQTDNKEFDDKINDYQERLNKIES
-3836 EDTQN
+3836 LNTNEEVLNLISDIPEEKIAEYNKINDTDDFMVVKAKAKKIISNYIKKLQDEKNKQN
-3841 NNKEID
+3841 NIKPTDMGSIQKRSPEEGIPDNQNDNSISKVQKEQSDPRGYHYDEIGNIIYD
-3847 KYQERLDKIESLTTN
+3847 KINSIIKPFNAISAIQKRSPEEGIELPDNSKINDYQARLDKIESLTS
-3862 NEVLNQIS
+3862 NEDVLKQIS
-3870 DIHEEEIPEYNK
+3870 DIPDEEIPEYNK
-3882 INDNDDILVV
+3882 INNNDDILVV

-3898 TISNHIKKLK
+3898 TISNHIKKL
-3908 DSNKETNNKTNEYQ
+3908 Q
-3922 ERLDKIESL
+3922 
-3931 NNEEILKQISD
+3931 
-3942 IPEEEIPEYN
+3942 
-3952 RIKDTDDNLVMKAKA
+3952 
-3967 KKTISNYI
+3967 
-3975 KKLQEITGN
+3975 
-3984 IIQNK
+3984 
-3989 ITTNIKPTNSISS
+3989 
-4002 IQKRSPED
+4002 
-4010 GIELTDK
+4010 
-4017 KIDSTTNI
+4017 
-4025 KPSNSIASIQK
+4025 
-4036 RSPEEGIE
+4036 
-4044 LPDDNKINTT
+4044 
-4054 IKPTNTIPSIQKKNP
+4054 
-4069 EEGIELSTDKNN
+4069 
-4081 NSISKV
+4081 
-4087 QKEPSK
+4087 
-4093 YGHHYDESGN
+4093 
-4103 IIYDKIDT
+4103 
-4111 TNIKPTNSISSIQK
+4111 
-4125 RNPEEGIEL
+4125 
-4134 PDDNKINE
+4134 
-4142 YQERLDKIESLTSN
+4142 
-4156 EDILKQISD
+4156 
-4165 IPKEE
+4165 
-4170 IPEYNRINDNDD
+4170 
-4182 ILVVKAKAKK
+4182 
-4192 TISNHIKKLKDEK
+4192 DEK
-4205 INKPKVQIPE
+4205 NKPKVQTPE
-4215 QNKTDSITKAQSE
+4215 PNKTDSITKAQSE

-4258 NGDKF
+4258 NSDKF

-4275 LSKDKKYTEITK
+4275 LSKDKKYTETTK
-4287 TNDSNSST
+4287 TNDSNSSP
-4295 TAGTTPTLDLNNQNT
+4295 TAGTTPTLDLDNQNT
-4310 TNPNSSDIP
+4310 ANPNGSNIP
-4319 SISNNQN
+4319 SDSNNPN

-4346 VNIASTFVNNANGNT
+4346 VNIASTFVNNTNGNT
-4361 NNTTTN
+4361 NNTTT
-4367 TVNTINT
+4367 TVNT
-4374 DTKPIQKE
+4374 DTKPTQKE
-4382 TKSVNTNSNMSP
+4382 TKSLNTNNNMSP

-4403 TYFFNNSGNIGI
+4403 TYFFNNSGNLGI

-4434 QSIASM
+4434 QSIANM

>member
-10 VSYLKRI
+10 VSYLKRV
-17 GKSVTFA
+17 GKSVAFA
-24 GKEAFKNYMPHTT
+24 GKEVIKDYMPRTI
-37 SLINKNEDYVKSL
+37 SLVNKNEDYVKSL
-50 YKDISRTAQDMR
+50 YQDISRTAQEMR
-62 QADRIKDPALFSTL
+62 QVDRIKDSAIFSTL
-76 NNGWKNLK
+76 NDGWRNLK
-84 TSIKTG
+84 TSVKTG

-108 ILEFMDSM
+108 ILDFMDSM

-130 EDYSDDTQIRGIPE
+130 EDYADDTQIRGIPE

-197 SVMINGFSNIDNG
+197 SVMINGFNNIDNG
-210 IQALA
+210 IRALA
-215 SFNDQV
+215 LFNDQV
-221 MQVHVQNSRL
+221 MQVHIQNSRL

-249 MLDIQRETYQAS
+249 MLDIQRKTYQSS

-274 ISGLFDNGEF
+274 ISGLFDSGEF
-284 NLQSYFNAVKGRAD
+284 NLQSYFNAVKGKA
-298 NSLPGMLFNAL
+298 NNTLPGMLFNAL

-338 NLKKAITKFDN
+338 NLKKAITKFDD

-364 YAKDNRLA
+364 YAKDNRFT
-372 GGILQS
+372 GGIFQS
-378 LAKRF
+378 LAKIF
-383 GFKENKFNI
+383 GFKENKFSI
-392 KSIDTSKYHKGALQ
+392 KSIDTSKYNKGAMQ

-437 YDFDNGKWTT
+437 YDFNSGKWTT
-447 MRNIQY
+447 MKNIQY

-466 MKPVKDELLAR
+466 MKPIKNELLAR

-541 SAIVQTTSRLSQANR
+541 SAIIQTTSRLSQANR
-556 AMKQEA
+556 VMKQEA
-562 DFMNITQQSL
+562 DFMNASNQSL

-589 NSFNNNTIY
+589 NSFNNNTMY
-598 NPETGERIEYKGYSP
+598 NPETGERIEDKGYSP

-644 YLFNNENSIKNKNKN
+644 YLFNKKTKFKNKNKKYKTIT
-659 HNTNSYQYKNTS
+659 NTNQPNITNPETINIESPNQS
-671 LEENNDTDIRQPIID
+671 NNY
-686 QENNNDENININEE
+686 QENNITNEE
-700 SNQQDDIDNYN
+700 TNQQDNIFYRDRRD
-711 DKRIKPI
+711 KPI
-718 SYYTWSLLNRNEE
+718 SYYTWRLLDENEE
-731 RYNVKDSLE
+731 RYHVKDSLK
-740 VDFDKLKKDPE
+740 VDFDRLKVDPE
-751 YKDLVLA
+751 YKDLVIA
-758 NIIRTGKE
+758 NIIKTGKE
-766 AVYDRE
+766 AVEDRE
-772 NNNESLLKS
+772 SYTDSLFGSLLDNIS
-781 LINNLSDNDEL
+781 NNDSI
-792 RKFVGEE
+792 RKFIGREN
-799 RLNSLK
+799 LNSFK
-805 DKTKNITG
+805 DLSKNASK
-813 KNEKSFLTSML
+813 KNVKSFLSSMM

-858 DKFIYDFLFEENQ
+858 DKFIYNFLFEDEQ
-871 ERDEDGKPIKGF
+871 EKDEDGRPIKGF

-889 TFMKTVDTFNTN
+889 TFKKTVETFNTN

-908 HFKDGASGISGWT
+908 HLKDGASGITGWT
-921 KELFEKIGIDV
+921 KKLFEKIGIDV
-932 DGSIKNLKQLKKKAT
+932 DGSIKNLEQIKNKAT
-947 ESLFDAGR
+947 ESLFNTGR
-955 SIFGTVKDS
+955 SIFGVIKDS
-964 VSKSVQDA
+964 VSDTVKDA
-972 LWTDREVKE
+972 LFTNKE
-981 TNQEKVSNQMAN
+981 TKEVNKEKISKQMAN

-1011 NTKEESSDDILDFE
+1011 NTKEESFNDILDSKNN
-1025 DDIKENNEEKEVKS
+1025 IKENSEEEIKS
-1039 EQNEVTENKKEK
+1039 EQDEVTENKKEK
-1051 SKEKEVKNK
+1051 SKEKEVKNNK
-1060 KKKQK
+1060 SKQK

-1164 LVSGADQ
+1164 LVSGAGQ
-1171 YAEGSPNITEENT
+1171 YAEGSPNITEDKIEFFKSKN
-1184 EEQKPNRKRNFKS
+1184 RNFKS
-1197 KPGFFTKGIQA
+1197 KPGKIIKGIQK
-1208 ILGIEEPEFTDSEYH
+1208 IFGIEEPEFTDSEYH

-1235 LKELYNASR
+1235 LKEFYDASK
-1244 EDIDLYANEEKKKE
+1244 EDIEIYSDKEKKKE
-1258 FLKKSA
+1258 FLKKLA

-1283 QNAINYVLTSRNFL
+1283 QSAINEVLSSNDFL
-1297 DEDEDYR
+1297 DEDEDHR

-1318 QFDSVKESI
+1318 QFDSLKESR
-1327 RKRQFRR
+1327 RKKQSRY
-1334 NGTFDLISQFLTNA
+1334 NGLFNGISQFTLSA
-1348 FGTNPEKVIKDTN
+1348 FGTNPEKAIKDTN

-1371 TSGGVGGAIA
+1371 TSGGIKGAIA

-1388 GPLIG
+1388 GPFIG
-1393 AVAGSA
+1393 ALAGSA
-1399 INLIKN
+1399 IDLIKN

-1417 VVDEKGNK
+1417 IVDEKGNK
-1425 TREDNGIFSK
+1425 TRENNGIFSR
-1435 KFIANIQKYIPDAK
+1435 KFIENIQKYIPDAK
-1449 KYGIAGT
+1449 KYGITGT

-1539 ISTTESFKRIM
+1539 ISTTETFKRIM

-1617 INGTLKKL
+1617 IKGTLKKL
-1625 FNTSETPWGRSLV
+1625 FNPSETPLGKPLV
-1638 KGLDYVM
+1638 KGLDYIM
-1645 TGVRKSG
+1645 SGVRKSG
-1652 GFGKWA
+1652 GFGKWV

-1696 AEERIKLAQE
+1696 AEERIKMAQE

-1728 QEDKDKAQKQLS
+1728 QEDKDKAQKQLT

-1813 DIDFNAE
+1813 DVDFNAE

-1869 EAKFKLQEQIAKAIG
+1869 EAKFKLQEQIAKAVG
-1884 LDINGPDAKKNREI
+1884 LDINGPDAKKNIEM

-1907 TSDALQN
+1907 TSKALQN
-1914 DINMLQDKKRQLTSL
+1914 DIDMLQDKKKQLTSL
-1929 NVAQEKSLRK
+1929 NVAQEESLRK
-1939 ELPIEDQIALEKSDK
+1939 ELPVEDQIALEKSDK
-1954 QIDLLQEMV
+1954 QIDLLQEIV
-1963 NNLQEIHKALT
+1963 NNLQEINKALT
-1974 TNLNEDEADKI
+1974 TNLDEDEANKI
-1985 IDSETPTDS
+1985 LDGETPSDS
-1994 VVEEFKAKKAI
+1994 VLEDYKAKKAI

-2021 ADDRTSLIEKLTDSI
+2021 ADNRTSLLEKLTDSI
-2036 IGNIII
+2036 IGNLII
-2042 KLNDPMGIFKL
+2042 KLNDPSEIFKL
-2053 KEKLNNEI
+2053 KERIDNKV
-2061 YQQSSRSDEEYS
+2061 YQMSSKSDEEYA
-2073 NTIQKISEKEKSI
+2073 NTIQKINEKEKSI
-2086 KENNQSKPLATKEE
+2086 KENNKSEQLPTKEA
-2100 VEEEVNRQVALIPY
+2100 VEEEVDRQISLTPS

-2120 GIRSIAGSALTYLG
+2120 GIKSIAGNALTYFG
-2134 NKLTGKDKDE
+2134 NKLSGKDNKT
-2144 SEEVTNSVTEAK
+2144 EEVSDSVSEAK
-2156 EEQKKLTN
+2156 EEPKKFTN

-2181 SVQSERKS
+2181 SVQSEKKS
-2189 NNENLNNQN
+2189 SNENLNDKD
-2198 NKKKNIQYI
+2198 NKKKNIQYT

-2278 GLFGGLLDSLGGLI
+2278 GLFGGLLDSLGNLI

-2302 TWIIKKLKTLPL
+2302 TWIIKKLKTLPS
-2314 KLFGVLKNQIPKLLQ
+2314 KLFGTLKNQIPKLLQ
-2329 KIIPKSLKTKLSKI
+2329 KIVPDALKTTLSGAI
-2343 KPKLSKVKPK
+2343 PK
-2353 LGSLSSTKSIKS
+2353 LGSLASTKSI
-2365 ILTKLASNKKSI
+2365 LAKLASNKKSI
-2377 AVAGAAAELYN
+2377 AVAGAAAGLYK

-2406 NPEDG
+2406 NPDDG
-2411 NGDGNETPKPN
+2411 NGDGNETPKPDT
-2422 NPNTST
+2422 PNTST
-2428 NDTVN
+2428 SDIVTDG
-2433 EELKTLATSFIGS
+2433 LKTLAGSVIGS
-2446 KIGQKLF
+2446 KIGKKLF
-2453 KKSKTASTIGDALET
+2453 KGSKVASSIGGALGM
-2468 SIEENDMSLSNIAT
+2468 SIGEDDMSLSNIAT
-2482 NIGIDGIIDLISR
+2482 NIGINGAFDLISR
-2495 KLDKNKEPIQKSKS
+2495 KLEKNKKPIQKSKS
-2509 VLDSIKDK
+2509 VLDSIK
-2517 KEDIKDKSKSVLDS
+2517 
-2531 VKDKKKDIKNKSKSV
+2531 NN
-2546 LDYIKDKKDS
+2546 KDS

-2562 SILNYI
+2562 SIL
-2568 KDKKDSVLDSVKDK
+2568 S
-2582 KDYVL
+2582 
-2587 DSIKDKKE
+2587 SIKDKKE
-2595 IIKDKSKSVLNSI
+2595 IIKDKSKSILGSIKDNKDSIKDKSKLILNSVKDKSKSI
-2608 KDESKSILSSI
+2608 LSSVKDKKDSILDSVKDKKEIVKDKSNSVLSSVKDESKSILNSV

-2657 KGAVNKL
+2657 KDAVNKL
-2664 CNAILKKMTSPQG
+2664 CNAILKRMTSPQG
-2677 LKAISKKLAQEA
+2677 LKAISKKLAQET
-2689 ISVGAGAATIGIGYA
+2689 ISAGAGVASIGIGYA

-2709 FAIGNFIGGV
+2709 FAISNFIDGM
-2719 NQTEEML
+2719 NRAEEML
-2726 NLRPGTATT
+2726 KLRPGTATT

-2743 TTAICASIPL
+2743 TTAICGSIPL
-2753 IGVFIPEDWVLQQ
+2753 IGAFIPEDWVLQQ
-2766 AIRLV
+2766 TISFV
-2771 GPAFGITES
+2771 GPVFGITES

-2790 KKADQDSKDASQ
+2790 KKANQDNKDAAQ

-2813 QTSSSSFFDKIGVY
+2813 QTSSSSFFDKIGIY
-2827 SGKVFDFVKDT
+2827 TGKAFDFVKDT

-2859 FGSKVYDSINSTS
+2859 FGSKVYDTINNTS
-2872 LGHAILHP
+2872 LGHAVLHP
-2880 IDTASNLYDKAK
+2880 IDTASNLYDRAK
-2892 TYFGKGKKHISKY
+2892 SYFGKGKNHISKY

-2955 SVDPTEAASY
+2955 SVDPTEAANY
-2965 ALKNGYKEKDGGIKP
+2965 ALQNGYKEKDGGIKP

-3062 LSNVLNKSS
+3062 SSNVLNKSS

-3095 KSKKPLFGRGEDV
+3095 KSKKSLFGRGEDV

-3137 GFNPKVMEGGG
+3137 GFNPKIMEGGG

-3158 RGYGLCQWSFSRKQ
+3158 GGYGLCQWSFSRKQ
-3172 DLANFAQSQGKSS
+3172 DLANFAQSQGRSS

-3215 EAAAIFHSDF
+3215 QAAYIFHSDF

-3232 EVIKNRMDNAEQAFQ
+3232 EVIQNRMDNAERAFQ
-3247 TKGKGIATGSTFK
+3247 TQGKGIATGSTFK

-3302 KSEYGRGFDFS
+3302 KSNYGRGFDFS
-3313 TANFENP
+3313 IANFENP

-3333 NYQLTMPTNDK
+3333 NYQLTIPTNDK
-3344 FKQSIKK
+3344 FKQSIEK

-3358 ATKPAAPQSGGLMQ
+3358 AAKPAAPQSGGLMQ

-3378 GSYLDKISSPLK
+3378 GTYLDKISSPLK

-3395 FKSSLTS
+3395 FKSSVTS

-3421 FTSIFG
+3421 FTSVFG
-3427 SSNSNSNSSGGA
+3427 SSNNSNSSGGA

-3572 NPNCAGRN
+3572 NPNCAGRD

-3663 DIYNL
+3663 DIFNL
-3668 RNNNELIEAPSDIKG
+3668 RNNNELIEAPSDIKS

-3702 GKYGQGFSLKSIY
+3702 GKHGQGFSLKSIY

-3728 KKAYENIKNNKNQI
+3728 KKTYEDIKNNNGQI
-3742 PATDQDNSSI
+3742 PATDQDNNSI
-3752 SKVQKEPS
+3752 SKVQKDQS
-3760 KYGHHYDENGNII
+3760 NSRGHYYDENGNII

-3779 TTNIKPTNSI
+3779 TNNIKPSNSISSIQKRNPEEGIELPEDIQSDISTNIKPTNSI
-3789 SSIQKRNPEEGIE
+3789 SSIQKRNPEEE
-3802 LPTDIQ
+3802 
-3808 TDIPTN
+3808 
-3814 VKPSNAISSIQKRN
+3814 
-3828 PEEGIELS
+3828 
-3836 EDTQN
+3836 
-3841 NNKEID
+3841 
-3847 KYQERLDKIESLTTN
+3847 
-3862 NEVLNQIS
+3862 
-3870 DIHEEEIPEYNK
+3870 
-3882 INDNDDILVV
+3882 
-3892 KAKAKK
+3892 
-3898 TISNHIKKLK
+3898 
-3908 DSNKETNNKTNEYQ
+3908 
-3922 ERLDKIESL
+3922 
-3931 NNEEILKQISD
+3931 
-3942 IPEEEIPEYN
+3942 
-3952 RIKDTDDNLVMKAKA
+3952 
-3967 KKTISNYI
+3967 
-3975 KKLQEITGN
+3975 
-3984 IIQNK
+3984 
-3989 ITTNIKPTNSISS
+3989 
-4002 IQKRSPED
+4002 
-4010 GIELTDK
+4010 
-4017 KIDSTTNI
+4017 
-4025 KPSNSIASIQK
+4025 
-4036 RSPEEGIE
+4036 IE
-4044 LPDDNKINTT
+4044 LPDD
-4054 IKPTNTIPSIQKKNP
+4054 S
-4069 EEGIELSTDKNN
+4069 
-4081 NSISKV
+4081 
-4087 QKEPSK
+4087 
-4093 YGHHYDESGN
+4093 
-4103 IIYDKIDT
+4103 
-4111 TNIKPTNSISSIQK
+4111 
-4125 RNPEEGIEL
+4125 
-4134 PDDNKINE
+4134 KINE

-4156 EDILKQISD
+4156 EDVLKQISD

-4192 TISNHIKKLKDEK
+4192 TISNHIKKLQDEK
-4205 INKPKVQIPE
+4205 INKPKVQTPE
-4215 QNKTDSITKAQSE
+4215 LNKTDSITKAQSE

-4275 LSKDKKYTEITK
+4275 LSKDKKYTETTK
-4287 TNDSNSST
+4287 TNDSNSIS
-4295 TAGTTPTLDLNNQNT
+4295 TAGTTPSIDLNNQNI
-4310 TNPNSSDIP
+4310 TNPNGSNIP

-4346 VNIASTFVNNANGNT
+4346 VNIASTFVNNTNGNT

-4367 TVNTINT
+4367 TVNTTNT
-4374 DTKPIQKE
+4374 DTKSTSKE

-4403 TYFFNNSGNIGI
+4403 TYFFNNSGNLGI

>member
-10 VSYLKRI
+10 VSYLKRV
-17 GKSVTFA
+17 GKSVAFA
-24 GKEAFKNYMPHTT
+24 GKESFKEYMPRTI
-37 SLINKNEDYVKSL
+37 SLVDKNEDYVKSL
-50 YKDISRTAQDMR
+50 YQDISRTAQEMR
-62 QADRIKDPALFSTL
+62 QVDRIKDSSLFSTL
-76 NNGWKNLK
+76 NDGWRNLK

-90 NFFDQERADEAEQ
+90 NFYDQERADDAEQ

-108 ILEFMDSM
+108 MMDFMDSM
-116 GGESDSIQ
+116 GGGESESIQ

-130 EDYSDDTQIRGIPE
+130 EESADNTQIRGIPE
-144 VTKGDQL
+144 ITKGDQL

-197 SVMINGFSNIDNG
+197 SVMINGFNNIDNG
-210 IQALA
+210 IRALA

-221 MQVHVQNSRL
+221 MQVHIQNSRL

-249 MLDIQRETYQAS
+249 MLDIQRKTYQSS
-261 INPPNQNEVNPSE
+261 INPPNQNEVNSSD

-284 NLQSYFNAVKGRAD
+284 NLQSYFKAVKGRA
-298 NSLPGMLFNAL
+298 NNTLPGMLFNAL

-325 FVTQKGIEFLIDD
+325 LITKKGIEFLIDD
-338 NLKKAITKFDN
+338 NLKKAITKFDD
-349 SINSYIETGLVKMAN
+349 SINAYIESGLVKMAN
-364 YAKDNRLA
+364 YAKDNRLT
-372 GGILQS
+372 GGIYQS
-378 LAKRF
+378 LAELF

-392 KSIDTSKYHKGALQ
+392 KSIDTSKYNKGAMQ

-423 RRIEAAISGDSERV
+423 RRIEAAMTGDSERV
-437 YDFDNGKWTT
+437 YDFNSGKWTT

-453 IQKDLDR
+453 IQKELDR
-460 RYIGSA
+460 KYIGSA
-466 MKPVKDELLAR
+466 MRPIKDELLAR

-496 EFSKG
+496 EFSQGIAK
-501 VAQRGM
+501 RGM

-512 IQNNKSK
+512 IQKNKSK

-526 VNFILMALKSGAIDQ
+526 VNFILLALKSGAIDK
-541 SAIVQTTSRLSQANR
+541 SAIVQTTSRLSQAANG
-556 AMKQEA
+556 MKQET
-562 DFMNITQQSL
+562 NYLNSSNQSL

-589 NSFNNNTIY
+589 NSFNNNTMY
-598 NPETGERIEYKGYSP
+598 NPKTGDRIEYKGYSP
-613 QLSLDNIQDER
+613 QFSLDQIQDER

-644 YLFNNENSIKNKNKN
+644 YLFNKKTKFKNKNKKYKTIT
-659 HNTNSYQYKNTS
+659 NTNQPNITNP
-671 LEENNDTDIRQPIID
+671 ETINIENPNQTNND
-686 QENNNDENININEE
+686 QENNITNEE
-700 SNQQDDIDNYN
+700 TNQQDKIFYK
-711 DKRIKPI
+711 DKRDKPI
-718 SYYTWSLLNRNEE
+718 SYRTWRLLDRNEE
-731 RYNVKDSLE
+731 LYRVKDSLK
-740 VDFDKLKKDPE
+740 VDFDRLKVDPE
-751 YKDLVLA
+751 YKDLVIA

-766 AVYDRE
+766 AVEVRE
-772 NNNESLLKS
+772 NEDNESLLERFS
-781 LINNLSDNDEL
+781 RNLKDLADNDAV
-792 RKFVGEE
+792 KGFIGEGN
-799 RLNSLK
+799 LNSIQEKAEELK
-805 DKTKNITG
+805 EKANKAKKKITG
-813 KNEKSFLTSML
+813 GDNEEEGEDGEKKEKSFLSSML
-824 NATSVADKFKVLS
+824 DAATIADKFKVLS
-837 DSLNFIYKSP
+837 DSVNFIYKSP

-858 DKFIYDFLFEENQ
+858 DKFIYDFLFEKENQ
-871 ERDEDGKPIKGF
+871 EKDENGKPIKGF
-883 FQKIQS
+883 FQKVEN
-889 TFMKTVDTFNTN
+889 TFFKVVDNFNNN
-901 FNKWMKE
+901 FNKWMKRY
-908 HFKDGASGISGWT
+908 FKDGASGVAGWA
-921 KELFEKIGIDV
+921 KEALELAGFDV
-932 DGSIKNLKQLKKKAT
+932 EDSIKEIKEFKKNAT
-947 ESLFDAGR
+947 ESIFNAGR
-955 SIFGTVKDS
+955 SIFGVVKDS
-964 VSKSVQDA
+964 VSGTVQDA
-972 LWTDREVKE
+972 LLTNKEAREAIDELREENKKE
-981 TNQEKVSNQMAN
+981 MPSYLAN

-1000 NGETGEENVFE
+1000 NGDTGEEKIIQNNKEESPSKKLNSVDNT
-1011 NTKEESSDDILDFE
+1011 NTKEDTKSDQKESTE
-1025 DDIKENNEEKEVKS
+1025 D
-1039 EQNEVTENKKEK
+1039 KKKK
-1051 SKEKEVKNK
+1051 SKEKEFKNK
-1060 KKKQK
+1060 KAKKK
-1065 EKQEEKQSFTE
+1065 EKQEQKQTFTD

-1081 MGNLSSQI
+1081 MGNLSSQV

-1094 DDDIPT
+1094 DDDIST

-1164 LVSGADQ
+1164 LVSGAGQ
-1171 YAEGSPNITEENT
+1171 YAEGSPNITEENN
-1184 EEQKPNRKRNFKS
+1184 EEEEKPVRKRNFKS
-1197 KPGFFTKGIQA
+1197 KPGMFTKGIQK
-1208 ILGIEEPEFTDSEYH
+1208 IMGIEEPEFTDSEYH

-1228 KNAVNQI
+1228 KNAVYQI
-1235 LKELYNASR
+1235 LQELYTASK
-1244 EDIDLYANEEKKKE
+1244 EDITLFIDENKKKE
-1258 FLKKSA
+1258 FLKKST
-1264 KKLANKYKKKKIDF
+1264 KKLSDKYKKKKIDF

-1283 QNAINYVLTSRNFL
+1283 QNAINHVISTGSFL
-1297 DEDEDYR
+1297 DEEADER
-1304 NILFDLLSNADYKG
+1304 NILFDLITNAGYTG
-1318 QFDSVKESI
+1318 RFDSIKES
-1327 RKRQFRR
+1327 REKKQARR
-1334 NGTFDLISQFLTNA
+1334 SGLFNGVSQFALSA
-1348 FGTNPEKVIKDTN
+1348 LGTNPEKAIKDTN
-1361 KFIQKNIGDI
+1361 KFVQKNMGDI
-1371 TSGGVGGAIA
+1371 TTGGIGGALV
-1381 GTIFPLG
+1381 GSIFPLG

-1425 TREDNGIFSK
+1425 TRENNGIFSR
-1435 KFIANIQKYIPDAK
+1435 KFIENIQKYIPDAQ
-1449 KYGIAGT
+1449 KYGITGT

-1539 ISTTESFKRIM
+1539 ISTTETFKRIM
-1550 LGSKDRNGV
+1550 LGSKDKNGV

-1571 ITDPFKKSMADMSS
+1571 ITDPFKKSMAEMSS
-1585 NIAKWFKDDIF
+1585 SISKWFKDDIF
-1596 NPVSRGLKPIGRV
+1596 NPISRGLKPIGRV

-1617 INGTLKKL
+1617 IKGTINKL
-1625 FNTSETPWGRSLV
+1625 FNPSETPWGKSIV

-1658 VGGLIGGGGKLAAKQ
+1658 VGGLVGNTGKWAANS
-1673 FEKLSKNTFGRYA
+1673 FEKLSRNTFGRYA
-1686 LKKGYVGDTT
+1686 LKKGYVGGTT
-1696 AEERIKLAQE
+1696 AEERIKMAQE

-1728 QEDKDKAQKQLS
+1728 QEDKDKAQKQLT

-1754 MNRNKLN
+1754 MNRNTLN
-1761 SNIKAEIDNANSTGE
+1761 RNIKAEIDNANSTGE

-1813 DIDFNAE
+1813 DVDFNAE

-1869 EAKFKLQEQIAKAIG
+1869 EAKFKLQEQIAKAVG
-1884 LDINGPDAKKNREI
+1884 LDINGPDAKKNMEI

-1907 TSDALQN
+1907 TSKALQN
-1914 DINMLQDKKRQLTSL
+1914 DIDMLQDKKKQLTSL
-1929 NVAQEKSLRK
+1929 NVAQEESLRK
-1939 ELPIEDQIALEKSDK
+1939 ELPVEDQIALEKSDK

-1963 NNLQEIHKALT
+1963 NNLQEIHKALI
-1974 TNLNEDEADKI
+1974 TNLDEDEANKI
-1985 IDSETPTDS
+1985 LDGETPPDS
-1994 VVEEFKAKKAI
+1994 VLEDYKAKKAI

-2021 ADDRTSLIEKLTDSI
+2021 ADNRTSLLEKLTDSI
-2036 IGNIII
+2036 IGNLII
-2042 KLNDPMGIFKL
+2042 KLNDPAGIFKL
-2053 KEKLNNEI
+2053 KERIDNKI
-2061 YQQSSRSDEEYS
+2061 YQQSSRSDEEYA
-2073 NTIQKISEKEKSI
+2073 NTIQKINEKEKSI
-2086 KENNQSKPLATKEE
+2086 KENNKAEQLPTKEA
-2100 VEEEVNRQVALIPY
+2100 VEEEVDRQIALTPS

-2120 GIRSIAGSALTYLG
+2120 GSKSIVSNALTYFG
-2134 NKLTGKDKDE
+2134 NKLSGKDNK
-2144 SEEVTNSVTEAK
+2144 SEEVSDSVSEAK
-2156 EEQKKLTN
+2156 EEPKKFTN

-2181 SVQSERKS
+2181 SVQSEKKS
-2189 NNENLNNQN
+2189 SNENLNDKD
-2198 NKKKNIQYI
+2198 NKKKNIQYT
-2207 SDANGEMIAYT
+2207 SDSNGEMIAYT

-2265 KETVGKATGKLGK
+2265 KETAGKATGKLGK

-2302 TWIIKKLKTLPL
+2302 TWIIKKLKTLPS
-2314 KLFGVLKNQIPKLLQ
+2314 KLFGTLKEQIPNLLR
-2329 KIIPKSLKTKLSKI
+2329 KIVPDALKTKLSGVI
-2343 KPKLSKVKPK
+2343 PK
-2353 LGSLSSTKSIKS
+2353 LGSLASTNSIKP
-2365 ILTKLASNKKSI
+2365 ILAKLASNKKNI
-2377 AVAGAAAELYN
+2377 AVAGAAAALYK
-2388 LLGDSDED
+2388 LLGDSNED
-2396 LEDSNKPGNP
+2396 LEDSKKPGNP
-2406 NPEDG
+2406 NP
-2411 NGDGNETPKPN
+2411 GDGDGDEIPKPDT
-2422 NPNTST
+2422 PSTST
-2428 NDTVN
+2428 SDIITGG
-2433 EELKTLATSFIGS
+2433 LKTLAGSFIGS
-2446 KIGQKLF
+2446 KIGSKLF
-2453 KKSKTASTIGDALET
+2453 KGSKVASSIGGALGMSVGEG
-2468 SIEENDMSLSNIAT
+2468 DMSISNIAT
-2482 NIGIDGIIDLISR
+2482 NIGINGAFDFVSS
-2495 KLDKNKEPIQKSKS
+2495 KFKKNENPILEENAKQ
-2509 VLDSIKDK
+2509 
-2517 KEDIKDKSKSVLDS
+2517 
-2531 VKDKKKDIKNKSKSV
+2531 
-2546 LDYIKDKKDS
+2546 
-2556 IKDKSK
+2556 
-2562 SILNYI
+2562 
-2568 KDKKDSVLDSVKDK
+2568 
-2582 KDYVL
+2582 
-2587 DSIKDKKE
+2587 
-2595 IIKDKSKSVLNSI
+2595 
-2608 KDESKSILSSI
+2608 ESKSILSSI

-2677 LKAISKKLAQEA
+2677 LKAISKKLAQET
-2689 ISVGAGAATIGIGYA
+2689 ISAGAGAASIGIGYA

-2709 FAIGNFIGGV
+2709 FAISNFIDGM
-2719 NQTEEML
+2719 NRAEEML
-2726 NLRPGTATT
+2726 KLRSGTATT

-2743 TTAICASIPL
+2743 TTAICSSIPL
-2753 IGVFIPEDWVLQQ
+2753 IGAFIPEDWVLQQ
-2766 AIRLV
+2766 TISLV
-2771 GPAFGITES
+2771 GPVFGITES

-2790 KKADQDSKDASQ
+2790 NKANQDNKDASQ
-2802 TVASNDGMLPN
+2802 TIASNDGMLPN

-2827 SGKVFDFVKDT
+2827 TGKVFDFVKDT

-2859 FGSKVYDSINSTS
+2859 FGSKVYDTINNTS
-2872 LGHAILHP
+2872 LGHTILHP

-2892 TYFGKGKKHISKY
+2892 LYFGKGKNHISKY
-2905 GRGSSGEFYSQLD
+2905 GKGSSGEFYSQLD

-2965 ALKNGYKEKDGGIKP
+2965 ALQNGYKEKDGGIKP

-3035 VTATG
+3035 ITATG

-3055 EPNKVYK
+3055 EPNKIYK
-3062 LSNVLNKSS
+3062 SSNVLNKSS

-3095 KSKKPLFGRGEDV
+3095 KSKKSLFGRGEDV

-3260 GSGSSSSNNGPQGI
+3260 GSGNSSSNSGPQGI

-3302 KSEYGRGFDFS
+3302 KFKYGRGFDFS

-3333 NYQLTMPTNDK
+3333 NFQLTMPTNDK

-3395 FKSSLTS
+3395 FKSSVTS

-3421 FTSIFG
+3421 FTSVFG
-3427 SSNSNSNSSGGA
+3427 SSNNNSNSSGGA

-3654 NTFKSTIQE
+3654 NTFNSTLQE
-3663 DIYNL
+3663 DIFNL

-3728 KKAYENIKNNKNQI
+3728 KKTYEDIKNSKNQI
-3742 PATDQDNSSI
+3742 PVMNQNDNSI
-3752 SKVQKEPS
+3752 SKVQKEQSDSKGYHYDENGNIIYDKITTSTNIKPTNSISSIQKRSPEEGIELPTDIQDVNKEIDKYQERLNKIESLTTNDEVLNQISDIPKEEIPEYNRINDNDDILIVKAKAKKTISNHIKKLQNNNKETNDKNNEYQERLNKIESLNNNEEISEYNRIKDTDDNLVMKDKAKKTISNYIKKLQKITGNIIQNKISNNIKPTNSISFIQKRNPEEGIELPTNKNNNSISKAQKEPS

-3773 YDKIDT
+3773 FDKI
-3779 TTNIKPTNSI
+3779 NIKPTNSI
-3789 SSIQKRNPEEGIE
+3789 SSIQKRNTEEGIE
-3802 LPTDIQ
+3802 
-3808 TDIPTN
+3808 IPN
-3814 VKPSNAISSIQKRN
+3814 
-3828 PEEGIELS
+3828 
-3836 EDTQN
+3836 D
-3841 NNKEID
+3841 
-3847 KYQERLDKIESLTTN
+3847 
-3862 NEVLNQIS
+3862 
-3870 DIHEEEIPEYNK
+3870 NK
-3882 INDNDDILVV
+3882 IND
-3892 KAKAKK
+3892 
-3898 TISNHIKKLK
+3898 
-3908 DSNKETNNKTNEYQ
+3908 YQ
-3922 ERLDKIESL
+3922 
-3931 NNEEILKQISD
+3931 
-3942 IPEEEIPEYN
+3942 
-3952 RIKDTDDNLVMKAKA
+3952 A
-3967 KKTISNYI
+3967 
-3975 KKLQEITGN
+3975 
-3984 IIQNK
+3984 
-3989 ITTNIKPTNSISS
+3989 
-4002 IQKRSPED
+4002 
-4010 GIELTDK
+4010 
-4017 KIDSTTNI
+4017 
-4025 KPSNSIASIQK
+4025 
-4036 RSPEEGIE
+4036 
-4044 LPDDNKINTT
+4044 
-4054 IKPTNTIPSIQKKNP
+4054 
-4069 EEGIELSTDKNN
+4069 
-4081 NSISKV
+4081 
-4087 QKEPSK
+4087 
-4093 YGHHYDESGN
+4093 
-4103 IIYDKIDT
+4103 
-4111 TNIKPTNSISSIQK
+4111 
-4125 RNPEEGIEL
+4125 
-4134 PDDNKINE
+4134 
-4142 YQERLDKIESLTSN
+4142 RLDKIESLTSN
-4156 EDILKQISD
+4156 EDVLKQISD

-4182 ILVVKAKAKK
+4182 IFVVKAKAKK
-4192 TISNHIKKLKDEK
+4192 TISNHIKKLQDEK
-4205 INKPKVQIPE
+4205 ETKSKIQTPEINKT
-4215 QNKTDSITKAQSE
+4215 NSITKAQSE

-4269 EDAVNI
+4269 EDAINI
-4275 LSKDKKYTEITK
+4275 LSKDKKYTETTK
-4287 TNDSNSST
+4287 SNDSNSSP
-4295 TAGTTPTLDLNNQNT
+4295 TAGTTPSIDLNNQNT
-4310 TNPNSSDIP
+4310 TNTNGSDIT
-4319 SISNNQN
+4319 STSNNPN

-4335 QNKTNELLSAI
+4335 QNKTNELLSVI
-4346 VNIASTFVNNANGNT
+4346 VNIASTFVNNTNGNT

-4367 TVNTINT
+4367 TVNTTNT
-4374 DTKPIQKE
+4374 DTKPVKE

-4403 TYFFNNSGNIGI
+4403 TYFFNNSGNLGI

>member
-10 VSYLKRI
+10 VSYLKRV
-17 GKSVTFA
+17 GKSVAFA

-50 YKDISRTAQDMR
+50 YKDISRTAQEMR
-62 QADRIKDPALFSTL
+62 QVDRIKDNSIFSTL
-76 NNGWKNLK
+76 NDGWRNLK
-84 TSIKTG
+84 TSVKTG

-284 NLQSYFNAVKGRAD
+284 NLQSYFNAVKGRSD

-325 FVTQKGIEFLIDD
+325 FITQKGIEFLIDD

-364 YAKDNRLA
+364 YAKDNRLT

-378 LAKRF
+378 LAERF

-512 IQNNKSK
+512 IENNKSK

-562 DFMNITQQSL
+562 DYMNITQQSL

-598 NPETGERIEYKGYSP
+598 NPETGERIEYRGYSP

-711 DKRIKPI
+711 DKRIKRI

-740 VDFDKLKKDPE
+740 VDFDRLKKDPE

-766 AVYDRE
+766 AVDDR
-772 NNNESLLKS
+772 NNNDSLLKS
-781 LINNLSDNDEL
+781 LINDLSDNDEL
-792 RKFVGEE
+792 RRFVGEE

-805 DKTKNITG
+805 EKTKNITG

-908 HFKDGASGISGWT
+908 HFKDGASGIAGWA
-921 KELFEKIGIDV
+921 KEIFEKIGIDV

-972 LWTDREVKE
+972 LWTDREIKE
-981 TNQEKVSNQMAN
+981 TNQEKVSNQLTN

-1011 NTKEESSDDILDFE
+1011 NTKEKSSDDILDFE

-1065 EKQEEKQSFTE
+1065 EKQEEKQSFTD

-1164 LVSGADQ
+1164 LVSGAGQ
-1171 YAEGSPNITEENT
+1171 YAEGSLNITEENT

-1208 ILGIEEPEFTDSEYH
+1208 ILGIEEPEFTDNEHH

-1264 KKLANKYKKKKIDF
+1264 IKLANKYKKKKIDF

-1283 QNAINYVLTSRNFL
+1283 QNAINYVLTSSNFI
-1297 DEDEDYR
+1297 DEDEDHR

-1318 QFDSVKESI
+1318 QFDSIKESR

-1361 KFIQKNIGDI
+1361 KFIQKNIEDI

-1425 TREDNGIFSK
+1425 TREDNGIFSR
-1435 KFIANIQKYIPDAK
+1435 KFIENIQKYIPDAK
-1449 KYGIAGT
+1449 KYGITGT

-1658 VGGLIGGGGKLAAKQ
+1658 IGGLIGGGGKLAAKQ

-1696 AEERIKLAQE
+1696 AAERIKMAQE

-1728 QEDKDKAQKQLS
+1728 QEDKDKAQKQLT

-1754 MNRNKLN
+1754 MNRDKLN

-1788 EENPHDKYKTYMSFV
+1788 EENPHDKYKEYMSFV

-1813 DIDFNAE
+1813 DVDFNAE

-1869 EAKFKLQEQIAKAIG
+1869 EAKFKLQEQIAKAVG
-1884 LDINGPDAKKNREI
+1884 LDINGPDAKKNMEI

-1907 TSDALQN
+1907 TSEALQN

-1929 NVAQEKSLRK
+1929 NVAQEASLRK
-1939 ELPIEDQIALEKSDK
+1939 ELPVEDQIALEKSDK

-1963 NNLQEIHKALT
+1963 NNLQEINKALT
-1974 TNLNEDEADKI
+1974 TNLDEDEADKI

-2021 ADDRTSLIEKLTDSI
+2021 PDDRNSLIEKLTDSI

-2042 KLNDPMGIFKL
+2042 KLNDPTGIFKL
-2053 KEKLNNEI
+2053 KERLNNEI

-2073 NTIQKISEKEKSI
+2073 NTIQKINEKEKSI
-2086 KENNQSKPLATKEE
+2086 KENNQSKPLPTKEA
-2100 VEEEVNRQVALIPY
+2100 VEEEVNRQVALIPS

-2181 SVQSERKS
+2181 SVQSDRKS
-2189 NNENLNNQN
+2189 NNENLNNKD

-2314 KLFGVLKNQIPKLLQ
+2314 KLFGILKNKIPKLLQ

-2343 KPKLSKVKPK
+2343 KPKL
-2353 LGSLSSTKSIKS
+2353 GSLASTKSIKS
-2365 ILTKLASNKKSI
+2365 ILTKLVSNKKSI

-2388 LLGDSDED
+2388 LLGDSYED
-2396 LEDSNKPGNP
+2396 LEDSNKPGNL
-2406 NPEDG
+2406 NPEDE
-2411 NGDGNETPKPN
+2411 NGVEYETPKPD

-2433 EELKTLATSFIGS
+2433 DELKTLATSFIGS

-2453 KKSKTASTIGDALET
+2453 KKSKVASTIGDAVKT

-2482 NIGIDGIIDLISR
+2482 NVGIDGIFDLISG

-2517 KEDIKDKSKSVLDS
+2517 KG
-2531 VKDKKKDIKNKSKSV
+2531 
-2546 LDYIKDKKDS
+2546 S
-2556 IKDKSK
+2556 I
-2562 SILNYI
+2562 
-2568 KDKKDSVLDSVKDK
+2568 
-2582 KDYVL
+2582 
-2587 DSIKDKKE
+2587 
-2595 IIKDKSKSVLNSI
+2595 
-2608 KDESKSILSSI
+2608 
-2619 KDKKEDI
+2619 
-2626 SNTTKA
+2626 
-2632 AIGKVKNNLK
+2632 
-2642 AVIEA
+2642 
-2647 VGKYI
+2647 
-2652 PGEKA
+2652 
-2657 KGAVNKL
+2657 
-2664 CNAILKKMTSPQG
+2664 
-2677 LKAISKKLAQEA
+2677 
-2689 ISVGAGAATIGIGYA
+2689 
-2704 VFKAG
+2704 
-2709 FAIGNFIGGV
+2709 
-2719 NQTEEML
+2719 
-2726 NLRPGTATT
+2726 
-2735 GLKIIAGL
+2735 
-2743 TTAICASIPL
+2743 
-2753 IGVFIPEDWVLQQ
+2753 
-2766 AIRLV
+2766 
-2771 GPAFGITES
+2771 
-2780 YLNSLRKEGE
+2780 
-2790 KKADQDSKDASQ
+2790 
-2802 TVASNDGMLPN
+2802 
-2813 QTSSSSFFDKIGVY
+2813 
-2827 SGKVFDFVKDT
+2827 
-2838 AVGAAKWVYDKATGA
+2838 
-2853 AKSVYN
+2853 
-2859 FGSKVYDSINSTS
+2859 
-2872 LGHAILHP
+2872 
-2880 IDTASNLYDKAK
+2880 
-2892 TYFGKGKKHISKY
+2892 
-2905 GRGSSGEFYSQLD
+2905 
-2918 PAYAMSMNAPG
+2918 
-2929 DDIKQTMADSGC
+2929 
-2941 GPMSASNAISALGG
+2941 
-2955 SVDPTEAASY
+2955 
-2965 ALKNGYKEKDGGIKP
+2965 
-2980 GFFKD
+2980 
-2985 YLNKKGID
+2985 
-2993 TENLHGSKEIL
+2993 
-3004 TQLKQGNPVVLM
+3004 
-3016 GKDDKGES
+3016 
-3024 PETPYGENPHY
+3024 
-3035 VTATG
+3035 
-3040 VDNQGNITIQDPESF
+3040 
-3055 EPNKVYK
+3055 
-3062 LSNVLNKSS
+3062 
-3071 IAIGTNKHGSGKK
+3071 
-3084 SILDKLKSKFG
+3084 
-3095 KSKKPLFGRGEDV
+3095 
-3108 GEHIWNYLS
+3108 
-3117 SKGLGSL
+3117 
-3124 AIAGIMG
+3124 
-3131 NMQQES
+3131 
-3137 GFNPKVMEGGG
+3137 
-3148 ESDEV
+3148 
-3153 NLDSD
+3153 
-3158 RGYGLCQWSFSRKQ
+3158 
-3172 DLANFAQSQGKSS
+3172 
-3185 GDLET
+3185 
-3190 QLDFMLSELSR
+3190 
-3201 GDTIS
+3201 
-3206 KMDNAGSAG
+3206 
-3215 EAAAIFHSDF
+3215 
-3225 ERSNDGP
+3225 
-3232 EVIKNRMDNAEQAFQ
+3232 
-3247 TKGKGIATGSTFK
+3247 
-3260 GSGSSSSNNGPQGI
+3260 
-3274 FGALSELTNKISSLT
+3274 
-3289 NIFGQGKSKYGKG
+3289 
-3302 KSEYGRGFDFS
+3302 
-3313 TANFENP
+3313 
-3320 FTKDTTITNPENT
+3320 
-3333 NYQLTMPTNDK
+3333 
-3344 FKQSIKK
+3344 
-3351 SGQPEKP
+3351 
-3358 ATKPAAPQSGGLMQ
+3358 
-3372 RFFGSA
+3372 
-3378 GSYLDKISSPLK
+3378 
-3390 AATSQ
+3390 
-3395 FKSSLTS
+3395 
-3402 GLMKTFGKYESLI
+3402 
-3415 GPVSSV
+3415 
-3421 FTSIFG
+3421 
-3427 SSNSNSNSSGGA
+3427 
-3439 FNGGSVAVPNSGSA
+3439 
-3453 ASAMQ
+3453 
-3458 TALNGAEITSPYGPR
+3458 
-3473 GSGFHSGND
+3473 
-3482 FGIDSGTELPTVV
+3482 
-3495 DGVVDDVGVDANG
+3495 
-3508 YGNFIVVKDNN
+3508 
-3519 GYYHIFG
+3519 
-3526 HLTQAKAAKG
+3526 
-3536 QSVTAGQVIAI
+3536 
-3547 SGHSGHC
+3547 
-3554 IPDGPDGSH
+3554 
-3563 LHYGIYDSS
+3563 
-3572 NPNCAGRN
+3572 
-3580 GSVDPGTYNIAGLSG
+3580 
-3595 SAKGKYGSGKKGFTG
+3595 
-3610 GTRQIKPKFTKG
+3610 
-3622 SDEGMKINYKSY
+3622 
-3634 TNTRN
+3634 
-3639 NTKSGLGKKPLFGMG
+3639 
-3654 NTFKSTIQE
+3654 
-3663 DIYNL
+3663 
-3668 RNNNELIEAPSDIKG
+3668 
-3683 KNTNFGISDDMIQS
+3683 
-3697 SLFGK
+3697 
-3702 GKYGQGFSLKSIY
+3702 
-3715 EQGKK
+3715 
-3720 YYDIFKQI
+3720 
-3728 KKAYENIKNNKNQI
+3728 
-3742 PATDQDNSSI
+3742 
-3752 SKVQKEPS
+3752 
-3760 KYGHHYDENGNII
+3760 
-3773 YDKIDT
+3773 
-3779 TTNIKPTNSI
+3779 
-3789 SSIQKRNPEEGIE
+3789 
-3802 LPTDIQ
+3802 
-3808 TDIPTN
+3808 
-3814 VKPSNAISSIQKRN
+3814 
-3828 PEEGIELS
+3828 
-3836 EDTQN
+3836 
-3841 NNKEID
+3841 
-3847 KYQERLDKIESLTTN
+3847 
-3862 NEVLNQIS
+3862 
-3870 DIHEEEIPEYNK
+3870 
-3882 INDNDDILVV
+3882 
-3892 KAKAKK
+3892 
-3898 TISNHIKKLK
+3898 
-3908 DSNKETNNKTNEYQ
+3908 
-3922 ERLDKIESL
+3922 
-3931 NNEEILKQISD
+3931 
-3942 IPEEEIPEYN
+3942 
-3952 RIKDTDDNLVMKAKA
+3952 
-3967 KKTISNYI
+3967 
-3975 KKLQEITGN
+3975 
-3984 IIQNK
+3984 
-3989 ITTNIKPTNSISS
+3989 
-4002 IQKRSPED
+4002 
-4010 GIELTDK
+4010 
-4017 KIDSTTNI
+4017 
-4025 KPSNSIASIQK
+4025 
-4036 RSPEEGIE
+4036 
-4044 LPDDNKINTT
+4044 
-4054 IKPTNTIPSIQKKNP
+4054 
-4069 EEGIELSTDKNN
+4069 
-4081 NSISKV
+4081 
-4087 QKEPSK
+4087 
-4093 YGHHYDESGN
+4093 
-4103 IIYDKIDT
+4103 
-4111 TNIKPTNSISSIQK
+4111 
-4125 RNPEEGIEL
+4125 
-4134 PDDNKINE
+4134 
-4142 YQERLDKIESLTSN
+4142 
-4156 EDILKQISD
+4156 
-4165 IPKEE
+4165 
-4170 IPEYNRINDNDD
+4170 
-4182 ILVVKAKAKK
+4182 
-4192 TISNHIKKLKDEK
+4192 
-4205 INKPKVQIPE
+4205 
-4215 QNKTDSITKAQSE
+4215 
-4228 DKFQLGEEG
+4228 
-4237 SHGTG
+4237 
-4242 PNGKAYT
+4242 
-4249 NNDILYILN
+4249 
-4258 NGDKF
+4258 
-4263 NGASTI
+4263 
-4269 EDAVNI
+4269 
-4275 LSKDKKYTEITK
+4275 
-4287 TNDSNSST
+4287 
-4295 TAGTTPTLDLNNQNT
+4295 
-4310 TNPNSSDIP
+4310 
-4319 SISNNQN
+4319 
-4326 DKLDMMIAA
+4326 
-4335 QNKTNELLSAI
+4335 
-4346 VNIASTFVNNANGNT
+4346 
-4361 NNTTTN
+4361 
-4367 TVNTINT
+4367 
-4374 DTKPIQKE
+4374 
-4382 TKSVNTNSNMSP
+4382 
-4394 ESMALKNQL
+4394 
-4403 TYFFNNSGNIGI
+4403 
-4415 DTNFINPD
+4415 
-4423 LSHSIDVIKRM
+4423 
-4434 QSIASM
+4434 

>member
-10 VSYLKRI
+10 VSYLKRV
-17 GKSVTFA
+17 GKSVAFA
-24 GKEAFKNYMPHTT
+24 GKEAFKEYMPRTT
-37 SLINKNEDYVKSL
+37 SLIDKNEDYVKSL
-50 YKDISRTAQDMR
+50 YQDISRTAQEMR
-62 QADRIKDPALFSTL
+62 QVDRIKDSSLFSTL
-76 NNGWKNLK
+76 NDGWRNLK

-90 NFFDQERADEAEQ
+90 NFYDEERADEAEQ

-108 ILEFMDSM
+108 MLDFMDSM
-116 GGESDSIQ
+116 GGGESESIQ

-130 EDYSDDTQIRGIPE
+130 EETADNTQIRGVPE
-144 VTKGDQL
+144 ITKGDQL

-191 ALQQQA
+191 ALQEQA
-197 SVMINGFSNIDNG
+197 SVMIKGFNNIDNG
-210 IQALA
+210 FRALA

-221 MQVHVQNSRL
+221 MQVHIQNSRL

-249 MLDIQRETYQAS
+249 MLDIQRKTYQSS
-261 INPPNQNEVNPSE
+261 INPPNQNEVNPSD

-284 NLQSYFNAVKGRAD
+284 NLQSYFKAVKGRA
-298 NSLPGMLFNAL
+298 NNTLPGMLFNAL

-325 FVTQKGIEFLIDD
+325 LITKKGIEFLIDD
-338 NLKKAITKFDN
+338 NLKKAISKFDD
-349 SINSYIETGLVKMAN
+349 SINSYIESGLVKMAN
-364 YAKDNRLA
+364 YAKDNRLT
-372 GGILQS
+372 GGIYQS
-378 LAKRF
+378 LAELF

-392 KSIDTSKYHKGALQ
+392 KSIDTSKYNKGAMQ

-437 YDFDNGKWTT
+437 YDFNSGKWTT
-447 MRNIQY
+447 MRSIQN

-460 RYIGSA
+460 KYIGSA

-482 EDTRQRRILSAAFD
+482 DNTKQRRILSAAFD
-496 EFSKG
+496 EFSQG
-501 VAQRGM
+501 VAKRGM

-512 IQNNKSK
+512 IQKNKSK

-526 VNFILMALKSGAIDQ
+526 VNFILLALKSGAIDR
-541 SAIVQTTSRLSQANR
+541 STIVQTTSRLSQAANG
-556 AMKQEA
+556 MKQET
-562 DFMNITQQSL
+562 NYLNSSNQSL

-589 NSFNNNTIY
+589 NSFNNNTMY
-598 NPETGERIEYKGYSP
+598 NPETGDHIEYKGYSP
-613 QLSLDNIQDER
+613 QFSLDQIQDER

-629 DYQFNILNTITSIKD
+629 DYQFNILNAVTSIKD
-644 YLFNNENSIKNKNKN
+644 HLIGKKTPFKNKIKNSKSNTYQPKISSSEIIDNNNISNQTNNDQTTNNNVNEEPNQQPVYKRDRYSTSDYVWKILNENEAR
-659 HNTNSYQYKNTS
+659 YKV
-671 LEENNDTDIRQPIID
+671 
-686 QENNNDENININEE
+686 NE
-700 SNQQDDIDNYN
+700 
-711 DKRIKPI
+711 
-718 SYYTWSLLNRNEE
+718 
-731 RYNVKDSLE
+731 SLE
-740 VDFDKLKKDPE
+740 VDFDKMKQDPE
-751 YKDLVLA
+751 YRDLVIA

-766 AVYDRE
+766 AVEVRE
-772 NNNESLLKS
+772 DEDKESLLERFS
-781 LINNLSDNDEL
+781 RNLKDLADNDAV
-792 RKFVGEE
+792 KGFVGEGNI
-799 RLNSLK
+799 NSIQEKAEELREK
-805 DKTKNITG
+805 ANKAKKKITG
-813 KNEKSFLTSML
+813 GDNEEEGEDGEKKEKSFLSSML
-824 NATSVADKFKVLS
+824 DAATIADKFKVLS
-837 DSLNFIYKSP
+837 DSVNFIYKSP

-858 DKFIYDFLFEENQ
+858 DKFIYDFLFEKENQ
-871 ERDEDGKPIKGF
+871 EKDENGKPIKGF
-883 FQKIQS
+883 FQKVEN
-889 TFMKTVDTFNTN
+889 TFYKVVDNFNNN
-901 FNKWMKE
+901 FNKWMKKY
-908 HFKDGASGISGWT
+908 FKDGTSGVAGWA
-921 KELFEKIGIDV
+921 KEALELAGFDV
-932 DGSIKNLKQLKKKAT
+932 NDSIKEIKEFKKNAT
-947 ESLFDAGR
+947 ESIFNAGR
-955 SIFGTVKDS
+955 SIFGVVKDS
-964 VSKSVQDA
+964 VSGTVQDA
-972 LWTDREVKE
+972 LLTNKEVKE
-981 TNQEKVSNQMAN
+981 TIEELREENKKGMPSYLAN

-1000 NGETGEENVFE
+1000 NGDTGAEGIIQN
-1011 NTKEESSDDILDFE
+1011 NKEESPS
-1025 DDIKENNEEKEVKS
+1025 EKLNSVDNSK
-1039 EQNEVTENKKEK
+1039 ENKKEDTNSEQKEVAEKKK
-1051 SKEKEVKNK
+1051 SKEKEFKNK
-1060 KKKQK
+1060 KAKKKENQEQK
-1065 EKQEEKQSFTE
+1065 QTFTE
-1076 GLKSL
+1076 GLKSM

-1164 LVSGADQ
+1164 LVSGASQ
-1171 YAEGSPNITEENT
+1171 YAEGSPNITEENN
-1184 EEQKPNRKRNFKS
+1184 EEEKPVRKRNFKS
-1197 KPGFFTKGIQA
+1197 KPGMFAKGIQK
-1208 ILGIEEPEFTDSEYH
+1208 IMGIEEPEFTDSEYH

-1228 KNAVNQI
+1228 KNAVYQI
-1235 LKELYNASR
+1235 LQELYTASK
-1244 EDIDLYANEEKKKE
+1244 EDITLFIDENKKKE
-1258 FLKKSA
+1258 FLKNST
-1264 KKLANKYKKKKIDF
+1264 KKLSDKYKKKKIDF

-1283 QNAINYVLTSRNFL
+1283 QTAINHVISTGSFL
-1297 DEDEDYR
+1297 DEEADER
-1304 NILFDLLSNADYKG
+1304 NILFDLITNAGYTG
-1318 QFDSVKESI
+1318 QFDSIKES
-1327 RKRQFRR
+1327 REKKQARR
-1334 NGTFDLISQFLTNA
+1334 SGIFNGVSQFSLSA
-1348 FGTNPEKVIKDTN
+1348 LGTNPEKALKDTN
-1361 KFIQKNIGDI
+1361 KYIQKNIGDI
-1371 TSGGVGGAIA
+1371 TSGGIGGALV
-1381 GTIFPLG
+1381 GSIFPLG

-1425 TREDNGIFSK
+1425 TRKDNGIFSR
-1435 KFIANIQKYIPDAK
+1435 KFIENIQKYIPDAQ
-1449 KYGIAGT
+1449 KYGITGT

-1539 ISTTESFKRIM
+1539 ISTTETFKRIM
-1550 LGSKDRNGV
+1550 LGSKDKNGV

-1571 ITDPFKKSMADMSS
+1571 ITDPFKKSMAEMSS
-1585 NIAKWFKDDIF
+1585 SISKWFKDDIF
-1596 NPVSRGLKPIGRV
+1596 NPISRGLKPIGRV

-1617 INGTLKKL
+1617 IKGTINKL
-1625 FNTSETPWGRSLV
+1625 FNPSETPWGRSIV

-1658 VGGLIGGGGKLAAKQ
+1658 VGGLVGNTGKWAANS
-1673 FEKLSKNTFGRYA
+1673 FEKLSRNTFGRYA
-1686 LKKGYVGDTT
+1686 LKKGYVGGTT
-1696 AEERIKLAQE
+1696 AEERIKMAQE

-1728 QEDKDKAQKQLS
+1728 QEDKDKAQKQLT

-1754 MNRNKLN
+1754 MNRNTLN
-1761 SNIKAEIDNANSTGE
+1761 RNIKAEIDNANSTGE
-1776 KIIQEYLDAHKT
+1776 KIVQEYLDAHKT

-1813 DIDFNAE
+1813 DVDFNAE

-1869 EAKFKLQEQIAKAIG
+1869 EAKFKLQEQIAKAVG
-1884 LDINGPDAKKNREI
+1884 LDINGPDAKKNIEI

-1907 TSDALQN
+1907 TSKAIQN
-1914 DINMLQDKKRQLTSL
+1914 DIDMLQDKKRQLTSL
-1929 NVAQEKSLRK
+1929 NVAQEESLRK
-1939 ELPIEDQIALEKSDK
+1939 ELPVEDQIALEKSDK

-1963 NNLQEIHKALT
+1963 NNLQEIHKVLT
-1974 TNLNEDEADKI
+1974 TNLDDDEADKI

-1994 VVEEFKAKKAI
+1994 VVEDFKVKKAI

-2042 KLNDPMGIFKL
+2042 KLNDPAGIFKL

-2061 YQQSSRSDEEYS
+2061 YQQSSRSDQEYS
-2073 NTIQKISEKEKSI
+2073 NTIQKINEKEKSI
-2086 KENNQSKPLATKEE
+2086 KENNQSEPLATKEE
-2100 VEEEVNRQVALIPY
+2100 VEEEVNRQVALIPS

-2120 GIRSIAGSALTYLG
+2120 GLRSIAGNALTYFG

-2144 SEEVTNSVTEAK
+2144 SEEATNSVTETK
-2156 EEQKKLTN
+2156 EEPKKFTN

-2181 SVQSERKS
+2181 SVQSDRKS
-2189 NNENLNNQN
+2189 NNENLNNQD
-2198 NKKKNIQYI
+2198 NKKKNIQYT

-2229 NKDNADIEARH
+2229 NKDNADIEASH

-2302 TWIIKKLKTLPL
+2302 TWIIKKLKTLPSKLIGTL
-2314 KLFGVLKNQIPKLLQ
+2314 KEQIPNLLR
-2329 KIIPKSLKTKLSKI
+2329 KIVPDALKTTLAGAI
-2343 KPKLSKVKPK
+2343 PK
-2353 LGSLSSTKSIKS
+2353 LGSLASTNSIKP
-2365 ILTKLASNKKSI
+2365 ILAKLASNKKSI
-2377 AVAGAAAELYN
+2377 AVAGAAAALYK

-2396 LEDSNKPGNP
+2396 LEDSNETGHP
-2406 NPEDG
+2406 NPDDVNDDG
-2411 NGDGNETPKPN
+2411 DETPKSDIPS
-2422 NPNTST
+2422 TST
-2428 NDTVN
+2428 SDMITGG
-2433 EELKTLATSFIGS
+2433 LKTLAGSVIGS
-2446 KIGQKLF
+2446 KIGKKLF
-2453 KKSKTASTIGDALET
+2453 KGSKVASSIGGALGMSVGEG
-2468 SIEENDMSLSNIAT
+2468 DMSISNIAT
-2482 NIGIDGIIDLISR
+2482 NVGINGAFDFISS
-2495 KLDKNKEPIQKSKS
+2495 KFKKNDNPILEENAKQ
-2509 VLDSIKDK
+2509 
-2517 KEDIKDKSKSVLDS
+2517 
-2531 VKDKKKDIKNKSKSV
+2531 
-2546 LDYIKDKKDS
+2546 
-2556 IKDKSK
+2556 
-2562 SILNYI
+2562 
-2568 KDKKDSVLDSVKDK
+2568 
-2582 KDYVL
+2582 
-2587 DSIKDKKE
+2587 
-2595 IIKDKSKSVLNSI
+2595 
-2608 KDESKSILSSI
+2608 ESKSILSSI

-2657 KGAVNKL
+2657 KSAVNKL
-2664 CNAILKKMTSPQG
+2664 CNAILKRMTSPQG
-2677 LKAISKKLAQEA
+2677 LKAISKKLTQEA
-2689 ISVGAGAATIGIGYA
+2689 VSAGAGVASIGIGYA

-2709 FAIGNFIGGV
+2709 FAISNFIDGM
-2719 NQTEEML
+2719 NRAEEML
-2726 NLRPGTATT
+2726 KLRPGIATT

-2743 TTAICASIPL
+2743 TTAICGSIPL
-2753 IGVFIPEDWVLQQ
+2753 IGAFIPEDWVLQQ
-2766 AIRLV
+2766 AISLV

-2790 KKADQDSKDASQ
+2790 KKANQDSKDAAQ

-2827 SGKVFDFVKDT
+2827 TGKVFDFVKDT
-2838 AVGAAKWVYDKATGA
+2838 VVGAAKWVYDKATGA

-2859 FGSKVYDSINSTS
+2859 FGSKVYDTINNTS
-2872 LGHAILHP
+2872 LGHAVLHP

-2892 TYFGKGKKHISKY
+2892 SYFGNGKNHISNY

-2965 ALKNGYKEKDGGIKP
+2965 ALQNGYKEKDGGIKP

-3062 LSNVLNKSS
+3062 SSNVLNKSS
-3071 IAIGTNKHGSGKK
+3071 IAIGTNKFGSGKK
-3084 SILDKLKSKFG
+3084 SILDNLKSKFG
-3095 KSKKPLFGRGEDV
+3095 KSKKPQFGRGEDV

-3117 SKGLGSL
+3117 NKGLGSL

-3158 RGYGLCQWSFSRKQ
+3158 GGYGLCQWSFSRKQ

-3206 KMDNAGSAG
+3206 QMDNAGSAG
-3215 EAAAIFHSDF
+3215 QAAYIFHKEF
-3225 ERSNDGP
+3225 ERSADGP
-3232 EVIKNRMDNAEQAFQ
+3232 EVIQNRMNNAEQAFQ
-3247 TKGKGIATGSTFK
+3247 TQGKGIATGSTFK
-3260 GSGSSSSNNGPQGI
+3260 GSNSSSSNNGPQGI
-3274 FGALSELTNKISSLT
+3274 FGALSELTSKISSLT

-3302 KSEYGRGFDFS
+3302 KSKYGRGFDFS

-3344 FKQSIKK
+3344 FKQSIEK

-3358 ATKPAAPQSGGLMQ
+3358 VTKPVASQSGGLMQ

-3378 GSYLDKISSPLK
+3378 GTYLDKISSPLK

-3395 FKSSLTS
+3395 FKSSVTS

-3415 GPVSSV
+3415 GPISSV
-3421 FTSIFG
+3421 FTSVFG
-3427 SSNSNSNSSGGA
+3427 SSNNSNSNSSGGA
-3439 FNGGSVAVPNSGSA
+3439 FNGGSVSVPNSGSA

-3580 GSVDPGTYNIAGLSG
+3580 GSVDPGTYDIAGLSG

-3610 GTRQIKPKFTKG
+3610 GTRQIKPKFTNG

-3654 NTFKSTIQE
+3654 NTFNSTLQE
-3663 DIYNL
+3663 DIFNL

-3683 KNTNFGISDDMIQS
+3683 KNTNFGISDNMIQT
-3697 SLFGK
+3697 SLFGR

-3728 KKAYENIKNNKNQI
+3728 KKTYEDIKNNKQI
-3742 PATDQDNSSI
+3742 PVMNQNDNSI
-3752 SKVQKEPS
+3752 SKVQKEQDTRG
-3760 KYGHHYDENGNII
+3760 YHYDKNGNII
-3773 YDKIDT
+3773 YDKIT
-3779 TTNIKPTNSI
+3779 T
-3789 SSIQKRNPEEGIE
+3789 
-3802 LPTDIQ
+3802 
-3808 TDIPTN
+3808 PTN

-3828 PEEGIELS
+3828 PEEGIELPT
-3836 EDTQN
+3836 DIQTD
-3841 NNKEID
+3841 NKEID
-3847 KYQERLDKIESLTTN
+3847 DKINDYQERLNKIESLNTN
-3862 NEVLNQIS
+3862 EEVLNQIS
-3870 DIHEEEIPEYNK
+3870 DIPEEEIAEYNK
-3882 INDNDDILVV
+3882 INDTDDFMVV

-3898 TISNHIKKLK
+3898 TISNHIKKL
-3908 DSNKETNNKTNEYQ
+3908 Q
-3922 ERLDKIESL
+3922 
-3931 NNEEILKQISD
+3931 
-3942 IPEEEIPEYN
+3942 
-3952 RIKDTDDNLVMKAKA
+3952 
-3967 KKTISNYI
+3967 
-3975 KKLQEITGN
+3975 
-3984 IIQNK
+3984 
-3989 ITTNIKPTNSISS
+3989 
-4002 IQKRSPED
+4002 
-4010 GIELTDK
+4010 
-4017 KIDSTTNI
+4017 
-4025 KPSNSIASIQK
+4025 
-4036 RSPEEGIE
+4036 
-4044 LPDDNKINTT
+4044 
-4054 IKPTNTIPSIQKKNP
+4054 
-4069 EEGIELSTDKNN
+4069 
-4081 NSISKV
+4081 
-4087 QKEPSK
+4087 
-4093 YGHHYDESGN
+4093 
-4103 IIYDKIDT
+4103 
-4111 TNIKPTNSISSIQK
+4111 
-4125 RNPEEGIEL
+4125 
-4134 PDDNKINE
+4134 
-4142 YQERLDKIESLTSN
+4142 
-4156 EDILKQISD
+4156 
-4165 IPKEE
+4165 
-4170 IPEYNRINDNDD
+4170 
-4182 ILVVKAKAKK
+4182 
-4192 TISNHIKKLKDEK
+4192 DEK
-4205 INKPKVQIPE
+4205 KKPKVQNPE
-4215 QNKTDSITKAQSE
+4215 PNKTDSISKAQSE
-4228 DKFQLGEEG
+4228 DKFKLGEEG

-4242 PNGKAYT
+4242 SNGKAYS
-4249 NNDILYILN
+4249 NNDILYILKN
-4258 NGDKF
+4258 SDKF

-4269 EDAVNI
+4269 EDAIKI

-4287 TNDSNSST
+4287 TNDSNSSS
-4295 TAGTTPTLDLNNQNT
+4295 TAGTTPSIELDNQNT
-4310 TNPNSSDIP
+4310 ANLNGSDIP
-4319 SISNNQN
+4319 STSNNPN

-4346 VNIASTFVNNANGNT
+4346 VNIASTFVNNTNGNT
-4361 NNTTTN
+4361 NNTTT
-4367 TVNTINT
+4367 TVNTNT
-4374 DTKPIQKE
+4374 KSTPKE
-4382 TKSVNTNSNMSP
+4382 TKSLNTNNNMSP

-4403 TYFFNNSGNIGI
+4403 TYFFNNSGNLGI

-4434 QSIASM
+4434 QSIANM

>member
-10 VSYLKRI
+10 VSYLKRV
-17 GKSVTFA
+17 GKSVAFA
-24 GKEAFKNYMPHTT
+24 GKEAFKEYMPRTT
-37 SLINKNEDYVKSL
+37 SLIDKNEDYVKSL
-50 YKDISRTAQDMR
+50 YQDISRTAQEMR
-62 QADRIKDPALFSTL
+62 QVDRIKDSSLFSTL
-76 NNGWKNLK
+76 NDGWRNLK

-90 NFFDQERADEAEQ
+90 NFYDEERADEAEQ

-108 ILEFMDSM
+108 MMDFMDSM
-116 GGESDSIQ
+116 GGGESESIQ

-130 EDYSDDTQIRGIPE
+130 EETADNTQIRGIPE
-144 VTKGDQL
+144 ITKGDQL

-173 SADLNYRA
+173 SAELNYRT

-191 ALQQQA
+191 ALQEQA
-197 SVMINGFSNIDNG
+197 SVMIKGFNNIDNG
-210 IQALA
+210 FRALA

-221 MQVHVQNSRL
+221 MQVHIQNSRL

-249 MLDIQRETYQAS
+249 MLDIQRQTYQSS
-261 INPPNQNEVNPSE
+261 INPPNQNEVNPSD

-284 NLQSYFNAVKGRAD
+284 NLQSYFKAVKGRA
-298 NSLPGMLFNAL
+298 NNTLPGMLFNAL

-325 FVTQKGIEFLIDD
+325 LITKKGIEFLIDD
-338 NLKKAITKFDN
+338 NLKKAITKFDD
-349 SINSYIETGLVKMAN
+349 SINSYIESGLVKMAN
-364 YAKDNRLA
+364 YAKDNRLT
-372 GGILQS
+372 GGIYQS
-378 LAKRF
+378 LAELF

-392 KSIDTSKYHKGALQ
+392 KSIDTSKYNKGAMQ

-423 RRIEAAISGDSERV
+423 RRIEAALAGDSERV
-437 YDFDNGKWTT
+437 YDFNSGKWTT
-447 MRNIQY
+447 MRSIQN

-460 RYIGSA
+460 KYIGSA

-482 EDTRQRRILSAAFD
+482 DNTKQRRILSAAFD
-496 EFSKG
+496 EFSQG

-512 IQNNKSK
+512 IQKNKSK

-526 VNFILMALKSGAIDQ
+526 VNFILLALKSGAIDQ
-541 SAIVQTTSRLSQANR
+541 SAIVQTTSRLSQAANG
-556 AMKQEA
+556 MKQETNY
-562 DFMNITQQSL
+562 MNSSNQSL

-580 YSDKYARGI
+580 YSDKYARGV
-589 NSFNNNTIY
+589 NSFNNNTMY
-598 NPETGERIEYKGYSP
+598 NPETGDRIEYKGYSP
-613 QLSLDNIQDER
+613 QFSLDQIQDER

-629 DYQFNILNTITSIKD
+629 DYQFNILNAVTSIKD
-644 YLFNNENSIKNKNKN
+644 HLIGKKTPFKNKKQKYKS
-659 HNTNSYQYKNTS
+659 NTYQPKISTPEIIDNNNIPNQT
-671 LEENNDTDIRQPIID
+671 NNDQTT
-686 QENNNDENININEE
+686 NNNINEE
-700 SNQQDDIDNYN
+700 PNQQPVY
-711 DKRIKPI
+711 KRDRYGTSDRVWNI
-718 SYYTWSLLNRNEE
+718 LNKNEA
-731 RYNVKDSLE
+731 RYKVNESLE
-740 VDFDKLKKDPE
+740 VDFNKMKQDPE
-751 YKDLVLA
+751 YRDLVIA

-766 AVYDRE
+766 AVEVRE
-772 NNNESLLKS
+772 DEDKESLLERFS
-781 LINNLSDNDEL
+781 RNLKDLSENDAV
-792 RKFVGEE
+792 KGFVGEGNI
-799 RLNSLK
+799 NSIQEKAEELREK
-805 DKTKNITG
+805 ANKAKKKITG
-813 KNEKSFLTSML
+813 GDDEEEGEDGEKKEKSFLSSML
-824 NATSVADKFKVLS
+824 DAATIADKFKVLS
-837 DSLNFIYKSP
+837 DSVNFIYKSP

-858 DKFIYDFLFEENQ
+858 DKFIYDFLFEKENQ
-871 ERDEDGKPIKGF
+871 EKDENGKPIKGF
-883 FQKIQS
+883 FQKVEN
-889 TFMKTVDTFNTN
+889 TFYKVVDNFNNN
-901 FNKWMKE
+901 FNKWMKKY
-908 HFKDGASGISGWT
+908 FKDGASGIAGWA
-921 KELFEKIGIDV
+921 KEALELAGFDV
-932 DGSIKNLKQLKKKAT
+932 NDFIKEIKEFKKNAT
-947 ESLFDAGR
+947 ESIFNAGR
-955 SIFGTVKDS
+955 SIFGVVKDS
-964 VSKSVQDA
+964 VSETVQDA
-972 LWTDREVKE
+972 LLTNKEVKE
-981 TNQEKVSNQMAN
+981 TIDELRETNKKEMPSYLAN

-1000 NGETGEENVFE
+1000 NGDTGEEKVVNVNNNNGASNE
-1011 NTKEESSDDILDFE
+1011 KQKSVDNTT
-1025 DDIKENNEEKEVKS
+1025 NTKS
-1039 EQNEVTENKKEK
+1039 EQKEVTEDKKKK
-1051 SKEKEVKNK
+1051 SKEKEFKNK
-1060 KKKQK
+1060 KTKQK
-1065 EKQEEKQSFTE
+1065 EKQEQKQTFTE
-1076 GLKSL
+1076 GLKSM

-1164 LVSGADQ
+1164 LVSGAGQ
-1171 YAEGSPNITEENT
+1171 YAEGSTNITEENT

-1197 KPGFFTKGIQA
+1197 KPGMFTKGIQK
-1208 ILGIEEPEFTDSEYH
+1208 IMGIEEPEFTDSEYH

-1228 KNAVNQI
+1228 KNAVYQI
-1235 LKELYNASR
+1235 LQELYTASK
-1244 EDIDLYANEEKKKE
+1244 EDINLFTDENKKKE
-1258 FLKKSA
+1258 FLKNST
-1264 KKLANKYKKKKIDF
+1264 KKLSDKYKKKKIDF

-1283 QNAINYVLTSRNFL
+1283 QTAINHVISTGSFL
-1297 DEDEDYR
+1297 DEGADER
-1304 NILFDLLSNADYKG
+1304 NILFDLLTNAGYTG
-1318 QFDSVKESI
+1318 QFDSIKES
-1327 RKRQFRR
+1327 REKKQARR
-1334 NGTFDLISQFLTNA
+1334 SGLFNGASQFALSA
-1348 FGTNPEKVIKDTN
+1348 FGTNPEKAIKDTN
-1361 KFIQKNIGDI
+1361 KFVQKNMEDI
-1371 TSGGVGGAIA
+1371 TTGGIGGALV
-1381 GTIFPLG
+1381 GSIFPLG

-1399 INLIKN
+1399 VNLIKN

-1425 TREDNGIFSK
+1425 TRKDNGIFSK
-1435 KFIANIQKYIPDAK
+1435 KFIENIQKYIPDAQ
-1449 KYGIAGT
+1449 KYGITGT

-1539 ISTTESFKRIM
+1539 ISTTETFKRIM
-1550 LGSKDRNGV
+1550 LGSKDKNGV

-1571 ITDPFKKSMADMSS
+1571 ITDPFKKSMAEMSS
-1585 NIAKWFKDDIF
+1585 SISKWFKDDIF
-1596 NPVSRGLKPIGRV
+1596 NPISRGLKPIGRV

-1617 INGTLKKL
+1617 IKGTINKL
-1625 FNTSETPWGRSLV
+1625 FNPSETPWGRSLV
-1638 KGLDYVM
+1638 NGLDYVM

-1658 VGGLIGGGGKLAAKQ
+1658 VGGLVGNTGKWAANS
-1673 FEKLSKNTFGRYA
+1673 FEKLSRNTFGRYA
-1686 LKKGYVGDTT
+1686 LKKGYVGGTT
-1696 AEERIKLAQE
+1696 AEERIKMAQE

-1718 LDSII
+1718 LDSMI

-1728 QEDKDKAQKQLS
+1728 QEDKDKAQKQLT

-1754 MNRNKLN
+1754 MNRNTLN
-1761 SNIKAEIDNANSTGE
+1761 RNIKAEIDNANSTGE
-1776 KIIQEYLDAHKT
+1776 KIVQEYLDAHKT

-1813 DIDFNAE
+1813 DVDFNAE

-1835 ELQDKLMEQF
+1835 ELQYKLMEQF

-1869 EAKFKLQEQIAKAIG
+1869 EAKFKLQEQIAKAVG
-1884 LDINGPDAKKNREI
+1884 LDINGPDAKKNIEM

-1907 TSDALQN
+1907 TSKAIQN
-1914 DINMLQDKKRQLTSL
+1914 DIDMLQDKKKQLTSL
-1929 NVAQEKSLRK
+1929 NVAQEESLRK
-1939 ELPIEDQIALEKSDK
+1939 ELPVEDQIALEKSDK

-1974 TNLNEDEADKI
+1974 TNLDEDEANKI
-1985 IDSETPTDS
+1985 IDGETPTDS
-1994 VVEEFKAKKAI
+1994 VLEDYKAKKAI

-2011 AAQKVQNKYL
+2011 AAQKVQNKYS
-2021 ADDRTSLIEKLTDSI
+2021 ANNRASLLEELTDSI
-2036 IGNIII
+2036 IGNLII
-2042 KLNDPMGIFKL
+2042 KLNDPAGIFKL
-2053 KEKLNNEI
+2053 KERIDNKL
-2061 YQQSSRSDEEYS
+2061 YQQSSKSDEEYS
-2073 NTIQKISEKEKSI
+2073 NTIQKINDKEKEI
-2086 KENNQSKPLATKEE
+2086 KENNQTKQLPTKEE
-2100 VEEEVNRQVALIPY
+2100 VEEEVDRQIALVPS

-2120 GIRSIAGSALTYLG
+2120 GLRSIAGNALTYFG
-2134 NKLTGKDKDE
+2134 NKLSGKDNK
-2144 SEEVTNSVTEAK
+2144 SEEVSDSETK
-2156 EEQKKLTN
+2156 EEPKKFNN

-2181 SVQSERKS
+2181 SVQSEKKS
-2189 NNENLNNQN
+2189 SNENLNDKD
-2198 NKKKNIQYI
+2198 NKKKNVQYT

-2252 ALESIASSIGAKS
+2252 ALEAIASSIGAKS

-2302 TWIIKKLKTLPL
+2302 TWIIKKLKTLPS
-2314 KLFGVLKNQIPKLLQ
+2314 KLFGTLKEQIPNLLR
-2329 KIIPKSLKTKLSKI
+2329 KIVPDALKTTLAGAI
-2343 KPKLSKVKPK
+2343 PK
-2353 LGSLSSTKSIKS
+2353 LGSLASTNSIKP
-2365 ILTKLASNKKSI
+2365 ILAKLASNKKSI
-2377 AVAGAAAELYN
+2377 AVAGAAAALYK
-2388 LLGDSDED
+2388 LLGDSGED
-2396 LEDSNKPGNP
+2396 LEDSNKPGTP

-2411 NGDGNETPKPN
+2411 NNPGGDGDETPKPDT
-2422 NPNTST
+2422 PSTST
-2428 NDTVN
+2428 SDMITGG
-2433 EELKTLATSFIGS
+2433 LKTLAGSVIGS
-2446 KIGQKLF
+2446 KIGKKLF
-2453 KKSKTASTIGDALET
+2453 KGSKIGSSIGGALGMSVGEG
-2468 SIEENDMSLSNIAT
+2468 DMSISNIAS
-2482 NIGIDGIIDLISR
+2482 NVVIDGAFDFVSN
-2495 KLDKNKEPIQKSKS
+2495 KFKKNENPMLEENSKQ
-2509 VLDSIKDK
+2509 
-2517 KEDIKDKSKSVLDS
+2517 E
-2531 VKDKKKDIKNKSKSV
+2531 
-2546 LDYIKDKKDS
+2546 
-2556 IKDKSK
+2556 SK
-2562 SILNYI
+2562 SILN
-2568 KDKKDSVLDSVKDK
+2568 
-2582 KDYVL
+2582 
-2587 DSIKDKKE
+2587 
-2595 IIKDKSKSVLNSI
+2595 
-2608 KDESKSILSSI
+2608 SI

-2664 CNAILKKMTSPQG
+2664 CNAILKRMTSPQG
-2677 LKAISKKLAQEA
+2677 LKAISKKLAQET
-2689 ISVGAGAATIGIGYA
+2689 ISAGAGVASIGIGYA

-2709 FAIGNFIGGV
+2709 FAISNFIDGM
-2719 NQTEEML
+2719 NRTEEML
-2726 NLRPGTATT
+2726 KLRPGTATT

-2743 TTAICASIPL
+2743 TTAICGSIPL
-2753 IGVFIPEDWVLQQ
+2753 IGAFIPEDWVLQQ
-2766 AIRLV
+2766 AISLV
-2771 GPAFGITES
+2771 GPVFGITES

-2790 KKADQDSKDASQ
+2790 KKANQDNKDAAQ

-2827 SGKVFDFVKDT
+2827 TGKAFDFVKDT

-2859 FGSKVYDSINSTS
+2859 FGSKVYDTINNST
-2872 LGHAILHP
+2872 LGHAVLHP

-2892 TYFGKGKKHISKY
+2892 SYFGNGKNHISQY
-2905 GRGSSGEFYSQLD
+2905 GRGSGEFYSQLD

-2965 ALKNGYKEKDGGIKP
+2965 ALQNGYKEKDGGIKP

-3062 LSNVLNKSS
+3062 SSNVLNKSS
-3071 IAIGTNKHGSGKK
+3071 IAIGTNKYGSGKK

-3095 KSKKPLFGRGEDV
+3095 KSKKPQFGRGEDV

-3158 RGYGLCQWSFSRKQ
+3158 GGYGLCQWSFSRKQ

-3215 EAAAIFHSDF
+3215 QAAYIFHSDF
-3225 ERSNDGP
+3225 ERSADGP
-3232 EVIKNRMDNAEQAFQ
+3232 EVIQNRMNNAEQAFQ
-3247 TKGKGIATGSTFK
+3247 TQGKGIATGSTFR
-3260 GSGSSSSNNGPQGI
+3260 GSGSSSNSGPQGI
-3274 FGALSELTNKISSLT
+3274 FGALSELTSKISSLT

-3302 KSEYGRGFDFS
+3302 KSRYGRGFDFS

-3344 FKQSIKK
+3344 FKQSVEK
-3351 SGQPEKP
+3351 SGQPAKP
-3358 ATKPAAPQSGGLMQ
+3358 AAKPAAPQSGGLMQ

-3378 GSYLDKISSPLK
+3378 GTYLDKISSPLK

-3395 FKSSLTS
+3395 FKSSVTS

-3415 GPVSSV
+3415 GPISSV
-3421 FTSIFG
+3421 FTSVFG
-3427 SSNSNSNSSGGA
+3427 SSNNKNSSGGA

-3610 GTRQIKPKFTKG
+3610 GTRQIKPKFTNG

-3654 NTFKSTIQE
+3654 NTFNSTLQE
-3663 DIYNL
+3663 DIFNL

-3683 KNTNFGISDDMIQS
+3683 KNTNFGISDNMIQT

-3728 KKAYENIKNNKNQI
+3728 KKTYEDIKNNKQI
-3742 PATDQDNSSI
+3742 PIMNQNDNSI
-3752 SKVQKEPS
+3752 SKVQKEQSDPRG
-3760 KYGHHYDENGNII
+3760 YHYDENGNII
-3773 YDKIDT
+3773 YDKIIT
-3779 TTNIKPTNSI
+3779 PTIVKPSNAI

-3808 TDIPTN
+3808 TD
-3814 VKPSNAISSIQKRN
+3814 
-3828 PEEGIELS
+3828 
-3836 EDTQN
+3836 
-3841 NNKEID
+3841 NKEID
-3847 KYQERLDKIESLTTN
+3847 DKINDYQERLNKIESLNTN
-3862 NEVLNQIS
+3862 EDILNLIS
-3870 DIHEEEIPEYNK
+3870 DIPEEEITEYNK
-3882 INDNDDILVV
+3882 INDTDDFMVV

-3898 TISNHIKKLK
+3898 TISNHIKKL
-3908 DSNKETNNKTNEYQ
+3908 Q
-3922 ERLDKIESL
+3922 
-3931 NNEEILKQISD
+3931 
-3942 IPEEEIPEYN
+3942 
-3952 RIKDTDDNLVMKAKA
+3952 
-3967 KKTISNYI
+3967 
-3975 KKLQEITGN
+3975 
-3984 IIQNK
+3984 
-3989 ITTNIKPTNSISS
+3989 
-4002 IQKRSPED
+4002 
-4010 GIELTDK
+4010 
-4017 KIDSTTNI
+4017 
-4025 KPSNSIASIQK
+4025 
-4036 RSPEEGIE
+4036 
-4044 LPDDNKINTT
+4044 
-4054 IKPTNTIPSIQKKNP
+4054 
-4069 EEGIELSTDKNN
+4069 
-4081 NSISKV
+4081 
-4087 QKEPSK
+4087 
-4093 YGHHYDESGN
+4093 
-4103 IIYDKIDT
+4103 
-4111 TNIKPTNSISSIQK
+4111 
-4125 RNPEEGIEL
+4125 
-4134 PDDNKINE
+4134 
-4142 YQERLDKIESLTSN
+4142 
-4156 EDILKQISD
+4156 
-4165 IPKEE
+4165 
-4170 IPEYNRINDNDD
+4170 
-4182 ILVVKAKAKK
+4182 
-4192 TISNHIKKLKDEK
+4192 DEK
-4205 INKPKVQIPE
+4205 NKPKVQTPE
-4215 QNKTDSITKAQSE
+4215 PNKTDSITKAQSE
-4228 DKFQLGEEG
+4228 DKFKLGEEG

-4242 PNGKAYT
+4242 PNGKSYT

-4258 NGDKF
+4258 NSDKF

-4275 LSKDKKYTEITK
+4275 LSKDKKYTETTK
-4287 TNDSNSST
+4287 TNDSNSSPI
-4295 TAGTTPTLDLNNQNT
+4295 AGTTPSIELDNQIT
-4310 TNPNSSDIP
+4310 ANPNGSDIP
-4319 SISNNQN
+4319 STSNNPN

-4346 VNIASTFVNNANGNT
+4346 VNIASTFVNNTNGNT
-4361 NNTTTN
+4361 NNTTT
-4367 TVNTINT
+4367 TVNT
-4374 DTKPIQKE
+4374 DTKSTPKE
-4382 TKSVNTNSNMSP
+4382 TKSLNTNNNMSP

-4403 TYFFNNSGNIGI
+4403 TYFFNNSGNLGI

-4434 QSIASM
+4434 QSIANM